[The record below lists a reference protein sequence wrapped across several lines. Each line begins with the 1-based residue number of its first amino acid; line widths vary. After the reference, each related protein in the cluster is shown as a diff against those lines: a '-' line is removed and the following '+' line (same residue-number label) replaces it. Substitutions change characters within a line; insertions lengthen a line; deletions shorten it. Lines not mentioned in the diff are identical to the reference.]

1 MKTFNSQ
8 FSTFNL
14 VGSLFSADMLSLM
27 AQGQSS
33 HQATEDYKLL
43 PGLRFSDEISRSFN
57 IARAFYN
64 EYKKNRNESTAFD
77 TTKKFIE
84 DFFTKALNYDSF
96 ITSSGKTIKDRRYPV
111 RLYAAKDVPI
121 IIAPYTFALDE
132 ADGRFSV
139 EGVTSR
145 KKSAFSLAQ
154 LFLNASNECTWAFA
168 TNGLELRLLRDSDSL
183 VRPAY
188 LSFDIESI
196 LSDSRYPD
204 FVALWYLIH
213 SSRVDVWEAWRQEG
227 ITNGTR
233 VREGLRDGVTNA
245 LLHLGAGF
253 LQTEGEGNNA
263 LLNALKDGKRAD
275 GQPYTQ
281 MDFYKALL
289 REVYRFLFLSTI
301 EERNLLFAH
310 AGDEASLTPELRRAH
325 RIYRE
330 GYSIHRLAEKSRR
343 IPSNDKYSDIWHGV
357 QVVFKALQKGN
368 EALDLSALGGLF
380 RADQCPL
387 LDACAIDNEHLLK
400 AIRCLRW
407 CYINGKLTFTDYRNM
422 GTEEFGSVY
431 ESLLELVP
439 RVDLNAKSFSFVGI
453 GDENGIDEE
462 GSTTGNARKTSGSY
476 YTNASLVNSLI
487 KSALEPGLMGKIERA
502 ENLAQKRNEKMDYE
516 KTILSF
522 SVVDPACGSGHFLLA
537 AARRI
542 AEVLVEK
549 RLEKAESASSGE
561 GTTPTQAMY
570 RKALRDVITNCIYG
584 VDLNEMAVELT
595 RTALWLEG
603 YEPGKPLEF
612 LSHHIKCGNSLV
624 GVYDLDVL
632 ENGIPEAAYS
642 PLSGDEKN
650 VALEAKKTNEK
661 ERKELCAKA
670 DKDGKTY
677 RTSYF
682 DFGDNAQN
690 IQNSLALLMAKISFA
705 GNDTLE
711 DEEKKEALYEEL
723 LQNEEYLLLKTACD
737 LYTAAFFVK
746 KASAPLS
753 ASGSLVPTTKD
764 LFDVKR
770 KLPEDSTK
778 KGIREE
784 AVRLGRLYKFF
795 HWKVEFPEVF
805 QKGTGFDCVLGNPP
819 WDRVKLAEKEFFAS
833 RAPKIA
839 DAKNKAERD
848 KMILALKDS
857 GQAFERELYESFI
870 TALHS
875 AESTSTF
882 VHTNDKTFAD
892 CRYKLTGTGDVN
904 MYALFAEL
912 IYTMMDACGT
922 AGFIVPSGIATDDG
936 TKAYFG
942 KIATSG
948 MLKSIYDFE
957 NSQGLFP
964 NVHRSFKFCLLTLA
978 PKDGASD
985 FAFFLHNLKEAE
997 DSRRH
1002 FTMTPEDF
1010 DLINPNT
1017 HTCPVFRSEED
1028 AKLAKKIYKKA
1039 GVFVREIEN
1048 GELKIENGNPWGVSF
1063 QRMYDM
1069 SNDSGLFRSE
1079 IENGKNRNSQLS
1091 TFNSQ
1096 LPLYEAK
1103 LMHQFDH
1110 RWNTFVNGEP
1120 KDVTLEQKADAN
1132 FTVTPQY
1139 YVPYAETVLRA
1150 TTLDLKIVQALREL
1164 IQIENGELKIEN
1176 GKADKKLRELIR
1188 QKAGMS
1194 DDLFSETEEL
1204 ESGESNIENKELKIL
1219 NSQLSTLGSKDLCQA
1234 VFELAE
1240 KLCPKYLM
1248 GFRGI
1253 CRATDIRTVLV
1264 SALPLSGVGNSAPV
1278 MVFSKSVKATLK
1290 ACLLS
1295 NMNSLPF
1302 DFVAR
1307 FKVGGINFNFFIV
1320 NQLPVLPP
1328 SAYHEAALNFI
1339 VPRVMALTY
1348 TATDMTEWARALW
1361 NDCDEKLRMKILE
1374 LKDWYNGIERKELE
1388 NENAILR
1395 LKAQND
1401 GFGGHVEAKAETS
1414 LNLNSF
1420 QLSPFNF
1427 QLEKRTVLR
1436 AELDAYYARLYGL
1449 TRTELQYI
1457 LDPRSV
1463 MGDDYPSETFRVLK
1477 ESEIAKYGEYRTQR
1491 LVLEAWDRME

>member
-1 MKTFNSQ
+1 MKNSQ
-8 FSTFNL
+8 NEYTTLSL

-27 AQGQSS
+27 EQGQSS
-33 HQATEDYKLL
+33 HQTTEDYKLL

-77 TTKKFIE
+77 TTKKFVE
-84 DFFTKALNYDSF
+84 DFFTKALNYDTF
-96 ITSSGKTIKDRRYPV
+96 ITSSGKTIKDRTYPV
-111 RLYAAKDVPI
+111 TQYAAKNVPI
-121 IIAPYTFALDE
+121 IIAPYTFSLDE
-132 ADGRFSV
+132 ANGRFSV

-196 LSDSRYPD
+196 LNDSRYPD

-253 LQTEGEGNNA
+253 LQSEGEGNNA

-275 GQPYTQ
+275 GVSYTQ

-301 EERNLLFAH
+301 EERNLLFCH
-310 AGDEASLTPELRRAH
+310 TEDEAQLTPELRKAH

-368 EALDLSALGGLF
+368 EALDLSPIGGLF

-387 LDACAIDNEHLLK
+387 LDACNIDNEHLLK

-439 RVDLNAKSFSFVGI
+439 RVDLTAKSFSFVGI

-476 YTNASLVNSLI
+476 YTNAELVNSLI
-487 KSALEPGLMGKIERA
+487 KSALEPGLLGKIERA
-502 ENLAQKRNEKMDYE
+502 ENLAKRRNEEMDYE

-522 SVVDPACGSGHFLLA
+522 SVIDPACGSGHFLLA

-549 RLEKAESASSGE
+549 RLEKMEDA
-561 GTTPTQAMY
+561 TPSQAMY

-603 YEPGKPLEF
+603 YESGKPLEF

-624 GVYDLDVL
+624 GVYDLNVL
-632 ENGIPEAAYS
+632 NNGIPDAAYTA
-642 PLSGDEKN
+642 LSGDEKEECSKL
-650 VALEAKKTNEK
+650 VKTNK
-661 ERKELCAKA
+661 ESRKSKFQGDLFS
-670 DKDGKTY
+670 KDLA
-677 RTSYF
+677 TSS
-682 DFGDNAQN
+682 GA
-690 IQNSLALLMAKISFA
+690 LAAIMWRINLS
-705 GNDTLE
+705 GNDTIE
-711 DEEKKEALYEEL
+711 DQEKKRELYEALH
-723 LQNEEYLLLKTACD
+723 QNKDYLKNKIACD
-737 LYTAAFFVK
+737 LYTAAFFATKTQANYAKV
-746 KASAPLS
+746 PLS
-753 ASGSLVPTTKD
+753 ED
-764 LFDVKR
+764 IFDVQKENAENSMR
-770 KLPEDSTK
+770 A
-778 KGIREE
+778 GIREE
-784 AVRLGRLYKFF
+784 AVRLSNLYKFF
-795 HWKVEFPEVF
+795 HWKIEFPEIF
-805 QKGTGFDCVLGNPP
+805 QRGTGFDCVLGNPP
-819 WDRVKLAEKEFFAS
+819 WDRVKLQEKEFFAS
-833 RAPKIA
+833 RSPLIA
-839 DAKNKAERD
+839 EAKNKAARD
-848 KMILALKDS
+848 KLILALKDS
-857 GQAFERELYESFI
+857 DLSFERELYESFI

-882 VHTNDKTFAD
+882 VHANDKTFAD

-912 IYTMMDACGT
+912 IYTMMGTYGT

-948 MLKSIYDFE
+948 ILKSIYDFE

-978 PKDGASD
+978 PKDGMSD
-985 FAFFLHNLKEAE
+985 FAFFLHNLTELE

-1039 GVFVREIEN
+1039 GVFVNETDE
-1048 GELKIENGNPWGVSF
+1048 ENGNPWGVSF

-1069 SNDSGLFRSE
+1069 SNDSHIFITE
-1079 IENGKNRNSQLS
+1079 QKKNY
-1091 TFNSQ
+1091 

-1103 LMHQFDH
+1103 MMHQFDH

-1120 KDVTLEQKADAN
+1120 KDVTMEQKEDTN

-1139 YVPYAETVLRA
+1139 YVPYVETVLR
-1150 TTLDLKIVQALREL
+1150 TTSLDLKIVQALREA
-1164 IQIENGELKIEN
+1164 IASVGERRLLSPAETSRTE
-1176 GKADKKLRELIR
+1176 KKLRSLVAE
-1188 QKAGMS
+1188 KAANSG
-1194 DDLFSETEEL
+1194 DLFASCHSEL
-1204 ESGESNIENKELKIL
+1204 DSESDGVDWQKVY
-1219 NSQLSTLGSKDLCQA
+1219 GSKDLCAA
-1234 VFELAE
+1234 VFEIAE

-1248 GFRGI
+1248 GWRDITGAVNERTYLFTVIPYCGAGNTLQLAYFDKSI
-1253 CRATDIRTVLV
+1253 NLKNRACFIADADSLIVDYC
-1264 SALPLSGVGNSAPV
+1264 AKFKIGGNH
-1278 MVFSKSVKATLK
+1278 M
-1290 ACLLS
+1290 
-1295 NMNSLPF
+1295 NM
-1302 DFVAR
+1302 FVT
-1307 FKVGGINFNFFIV
+1307 K
-1320 NQLPVLPP
+1320 QLPVLPP
-1328 SAYHEAALNFI
+1328 SAYHEVAQNFI

-1348 TATDMTEWARALW
+1348 TATDMTEWAKALW
-1361 NDCDEKLRMKILE
+1361 QDSSLKIRLKMLQLNNKENEGITDEKFVDREFSESFLPPYIF
-1374 LKDWYNGIERKELE
+1374 D
-1388 NENAILR
+1388 
-1395 LKAQND
+1395 D
-1401 GFGGHVEAKAETS
+1401 AKRA
-1414 LNLNSF
+1414 
-1420 QLSPFNF
+1420 
-1427 QLEKRTVLR
+1427 VLR

-1449 TRTELQYI
+1449 KRTELQYI
-1457 LDPRSV
+1457 LDPHSV
-1463 MGDDYPSETFRVLK
+1463 MGQDYPSETFRVLK

>member
-1 MKTFNSQ
+1 MKNNQNEYTTLS
-8 FSTFNL
+8 L
-14 VGSLFSADMLSLM
+14 AGSLFSADMLFLM
-27 AQGQSS
+27 ARGNSS
-33 HQATEDYKLL
+33 HQSVEDYKLL

-57 IARAFYN
+57 ISRAFYN
-64 EYKKNRNESTAFD
+64 EYKKNRNASSAYD
-77 TTKKFIE
+77 STKKFIE
-84 DFFTKALNYDSF
+84 DFFTKALNYGSF
-96 ITSSGKTIKDRRYPV
+96 IHSSGKTIKDRKYPV
-111 RLYAAKDVPI
+111 TLYAAKDVPI
-121 IIAPYTFALDE
+121 IIAPYIFSLDE
-132 ADGRFSV
+132 ADGRFTV

-183 VRPAY
+183 VRPSF

-213 SSRVDVWEAWRQEG
+213 SSRVNIWEAWRQEG

-253 LQTEGEGNNA
+253 LQTEGDGNNA
-263 LLNALKDGKRAD
+263 LLNALKDGKQAD
-275 GQPYTQ
+275 GVSYTQ

-310 AGDEASLTPELRRAH
+310 TEDEAQLTPELRKAH

-343 IPSNDKYSDIWHGV
+343 ILSNDKYSDIWHGI

-368 EALDLSALGGLF
+368 EALDLSPIGGLF
-380 RADQCPL
+380 RQDQCPL
-387 LDACAIDNEHLLK
+387 LDACNIDNEHLLK

-439 RVDLNAKSFSFVGI
+439 RVDLTAKSFSFVGI

-476 YTNASLVNSLI
+476 YTNAELVNSLI

-502 ENLAQKRNEKMDYE
+502 EEMAKKRNEEMDYE

-549 RLEKAESASSGE
+549 RLEKMSDAAPS
-561 GTTPTQAMY
+561 QALY

-603 YEPGKPLEF
+603 YESGKPLEF

-624 GVYDLDVL
+624 GVYDLNVL
-632 ENGIPEAAYS
+632 NNGIPDAAYTA
-642 PLSGDEKN
+642 LSGDEKDECSRLVKSN
-650 VALEAKKTNEK
+650 K
-661 ERKELCAKA
+661 ESRKSKFQKDLFSKDLATSSGELAA
-670 DKDGKTY
+670 IMW
-677 RTSYF
+677 R
-682 DFGDNAQN
+682 
-690 IQNSLALLMAKISFA
+690 ISGTA
-705 GNDTLE
+705 NDTIE
-711 DEEKKEALYEEL
+711 DQEKKRELYESL
-723 LQNEEYLLLKTACD
+723 HQNKDYLKNKIASD
-737 LYTAAFFVK
+737 LYTAAFF
-746 KASAPLS
+746 ASKTKNNHANIPLS
-753 ASGSLVPTTKD
+753 ED
-764 LFDVKR
+764 IFDVQKENAENQMR
-770 KLPEDSTK
+770 P
-778 KGIREE
+778 GIREE
-784 AVRLGRLYKFF
+784 AVNISKQYKFF
-795 HWKVEFPEVF
+795 HWKIEFPEIF
-805 QKGTGFDCVLGNPP
+805 QRGTGFDCVLGNPP

-833 RAPKIA
+833 RAPLIA
-839 DAKNKAERD
+839 EAKNKSARD

-875 AESTSTF
+875 AESISVF
-882 VHTNDKTFAD
+882 VHANEKTYAD
-892 CRYKLTGTGDVN
+892 CRYALTGCGDVN

-912 IYTMMDACGT
+912 IYTMIDTFGT

-948 MLKSIYDFE
+948 LLKSLYDFE
-957 NSQGLFP
+957 NSQGIFP
-964 NVHRSFKFCLLTLA
+964 NVHRSFKFSLITLA
-978 PKDGASD
+978 PKDGMSD
-985 FAFFLHNLKEAE
+985 FAFFLHNLNELE
-997 DSRRH
+997 DNRRH

-1039 GVFVREIEN
+1039 GVFVNEN
-1048 GELKIENGNPWGVSF
+1048 DEENGNLWGVSF
-1063 QRMYDM
+1063 QRMFDM
-1069 SNDSGLFRSE
+1069 SNDSNIFITE
-1079 IENGKNRNSQLS
+1079 QKKDY
-1091 TFNSQ
+1091 

-1103 LMHQFDH
+1103 MMHQFDH
-1110 RWNTFVNGEP
+1110 RWNTFINDEP
-1120 KDVTLEQKADAN
+1120 KDVTVEQKEDTN
-1132 FTVTPQY
+1132 FTVDSQY
-1139 YVPYAETVLRA
+1139 YVPYAETVLR
-1150 TTLDLKIVQALREL
+1150 TTFLDLRIVQALREA
-1164 IQIENGELKIEN
+1164 INGDE
-1176 GKADKKLRELIR
+1176 KKLRSLVAE
-1188 QKAGMS
+1188 KAGAAG
-1194 DDLFSETEEL
+1194 DLFVNENTDGIDWQKVYASED
-1204 ESGESNIENKELKIL
+1204 
-1219 NSQLSTLGSKDLCQA
+1219 LSKA
-1234 VFELAE
+1234 VFEVAE
-1240 KLCPKYLM
+1240 KLCPKYQL
-1248 GFRGI
+1248 GYREI
-1253 CRATDIRTVLV
+1253 TNTTNARTVI
-1264 SALPLSGVGNSAPV
+1264 ATILPFCGAGNKIPLIR
-1278 MVFSKSVKATLK
+1278 FDKSTSPKLH
-1290 ACLLS
+1290 ACLLADFNS
-1295 NMNSLPF
+1295 IPHDVVCRMKLGGTTMNYF
-1302 DFVAR
+1302 Y
-1307 FKVGGINFNFFIV
+1307 KK
-1320 NQLPVLPP
+1320 QMPVLPP
-1328 SAYHEAALNFI
+1328 SAYHEAALSFI

-1348 TATDMTEWARALW
+1348 TANDMTEWAKALW
-1361 NDCDEKLRMKILE
+1361 TDSTSAMRQKMLE
-1374 LKDWYNGIERKELE
+1374 LNGKNRKFSQE
-1388 NENAILR
+1388 NSGSTLACGPYIYDDIKRAI
-1395 LKAQND
+1395 
-1401 GFGGHVEAKAETS
+1401 
-1414 LNLNSF
+1414 
-1420 QLSPFNF
+1420 
-1427 QLEKRTVLR
+1427 LR
-1436 AELDAYYARLYGL
+1436 AELDAYFARLYGL

-1457 LDPRSV
+1457 LDPHSV
-1463 MGDDYPSETFRVLK
+1463 MGEDYPSETFRVLK
-1477 ESEIAKYGEYRTQR
+1477 DNEIAKYGEYRTQR

>member
-1 MKTFNSQ
+1 MKNNQNEYTTLS
-8 FSTFNL
+8 L
-14 VGSLFSADMLSLM
+14 AGSLFSADMLFLM
-27 AQGQSS
+27 ARGNSS
-33 HQATEDYKLL
+33 HQSVEDYKLL

-57 IARAFYN
+57 ISRAFYN
-64 EYKKNRNESTAFD
+64 EYKKNRNASSAYD
-77 TTKKFIE
+77 STKKFIE

-96 ITSSGKTIKDRRYPV
+96 IHSSGKTIKDRKYPV
-111 RLYAAKDVPI
+111 TLYAAKDVPI
-121 IIAPYTFALDE
+121 IIAPYTFTLDE
-132 ADGRFSV
+132 ADGRFTV

-154 LFLNASNECTWAFA
+154 LFLNASGECTWAFA

-183 VRPAY
+183 VRPSF

-196 LSDSRYPD
+196 LNDSRYPD

-213 SSRVDVWEAWRQEG
+213 SSRVNIWEAWRQEG

-263 LLNALKDGKRAD
+263 LLNALKDGKQAD
-275 GQPYTQ
+275 GVSYTQ

-310 AGDEASLTPELRRAH
+310 TEDEAQLTPELRKAH

-343 IPSNDKYSDIWHGV
+343 ILSNDKYSDIWHGI

-368 EALDLSALGGLF
+368 EALDLSPIGGLF
-380 RADQCPL
+380 RQDQCPL
-387 LDACAIDNEHLLK
+387 LDACNIDNEHLLK

-439 RVDLNAKSFSFVGI
+439 RVDLTAKSFSFVGI

-476 YTNASLVNSLI
+476 YTNAELVNSLI

-502 ENLAQKRNEKMDYE
+502 EEMAKKRNEEMDYE

-549 RLEKAESASSGE
+549 RLEKMSDAAPS
-561 GTTPTQAMY
+561 QALY

-603 YEPGKPLEF
+603 YESGKPLEF

-624 GVYDLDVL
+624 GVYDLNVL
-632 ENGIPEAAYS
+632 NNGIPDAAYTA
-642 PLSGDEKN
+642 LSGDEKD
-650 VALEAKKTNEK
+650 VALEAKKINEK
-661 ERKELCAKA
+661 ERKELCVKA
-670 DKDGKTY
+670 DKNGKVY
-677 RTSYF
+677 RASYF
-682 DFGDNAQN
+682 DFGDNPQN
-690 IQNSLALLMAKISFA
+690 VQKSLALLMAKISFT

-711 DEEKKEALYEEL
+711 DEEKKEKLYNEL
-723 LQNEEYLLLKTACD
+723 LQNEEYVLLKTAAD
-737 LYTAAFFVK
+737 LYTATFFVK
-746 KASAPLS
+746 KDKDNELKIPS
-753 ASGSLVPTTKD
+753 TKD
-764 LFDVKR
+764 LFDIKR
-770 KLPEDSTK
+770 KLPEDSAK

-784 AVRLGRLYKFF
+784 AVNISKQYKFF
-795 HWKVEFPEVF
+795 HWKIEFPEIF
-805 QKGTGFDCVLGNPP
+805 QRGTGFDCVLGNPP

-833 RAPKIA
+833 RAPLIA
-839 DAKNKAERD
+839 EAKNKSARD

-875 AESTSTF
+875 AESTSVF
-882 VHTNDKTFAD
+882 VHANEKTYAD
-892 CRYKLTGTGDVN
+892 CRYALTGCGDVN

-912 IYTMMDACGT
+912 IYTMIDTFGT

-948 MLKSIYDFE
+948 LLKSLYDFE
-957 NSQGLFP
+957 NSQGIFP
-964 NVHRSFKFCLLTLA
+964 NVHRSFKFSLITLA
-978 PKDGASD
+978 PKDGMSD
-985 FAFFLHNLKEAE
+985 FAFFLHNLNELE

-1039 GVFVREIEN
+1039 GVFVNEN
-1048 GELKIENGNPWGVSF
+1048 DEENGNPWKIKFSTMF
-1063 QRMYDM
+1063 HM
-1069 SNDSGLFRSE
+1069 SNDSGLFVGAELLKRVQGDGHAELVSAS
-1079 IENGKNRNSQLS
+1079 GSRY
-1091 TFNSQ
+1091 

-1110 RWNTFVNGEP
+1110 RWNTFVNGSP
-1120 KDVTLEQKADAN
+1120 VDVSPEQKSDPD
-1132 FTVTPQY
+1132 FSVTPQY
-1139 YVPYAETVLRA
+1139 YVPYTETVLRA
-1150 TTLDLKIVQALREL
+1150 TSLDLKIVQALREAIASASL
-1164 IQIENGELKIEN
+1164 SKQAVGERTTTVGERSRTE
-1176 GKADKKLRELIR
+1176 KLRSLVAE
-1188 QKAGMS
+1188 KTGAAG
-1194 DDLFSETEEL
+1194 DLFVNENTDGIDWQKVYASED
-1204 ESGESNIENKELKIL
+1204 
-1219 NSQLSTLGSKDLCQA
+1219 LSKA
-1234 VFELAE
+1234 VFEVAE

-1248 GFRGI
+1248 GWR
-1253 CRATDIRTVLV
+1253 DITGAVNERTYLLTVIPFCG
-1264 SALPLSGVGNSAPV
+1264 AGN
-1278 MVFSKSVKATLK
+1278 TLQLAYFNNSIEIIK
-1290 ACLLS
+1290 QACFIANADSLIVDYCAKFKIGGNHM
-1295 NMNSLPF
+1295 NM
-1302 DFVAR
+1302 FVT
-1307 FKVGGINFNFFIV
+1307 K
-1320 NQLPVLPP
+1320 QLPVLPP
-1328 SAYHEAALNFI
+1328 SAYHEAALSFI

-1348 TATDMTEWARALW
+1348 TANDMTEWAKALW
-1361 NDCDEKLRMKILE
+1361 TDSSPAMRQKMLE
-1374 LKDWYNGIERKELE
+1374 LNGKSREFSQE
-1388 NENAILR
+1388 NSGSTLACGPYIYDDAKR
-1395 LKAQND
+1395 SVLK
-1401 GFGGHVEAKAETS
+1401 
-1414 LNLNSF
+1414 
-1420 QLSPFNF
+1420 
-1427 QLEKRTVLR
+1427 
-1436 AELDAYYARLYGL
+1436 AELDAYFARLYGL

-1457 LDPRSV
+1457 LDPHSV
-1463 MGDDYPSETFRVLK
+1463 MGEDYPSETFRVLK
-1477 ESEIAKYGEYRTQR
+1477 DNEIAKYGEYRTQR
-1491 LVLEAWDRME
+1491 LVLEAWDRMDGE

>member
-1 MKTFNSQ
+1 MKNNQNEYTTLS
-8 FSTFNL
+8 L
-14 VGSLFSADMLSLM
+14 AGSLFSADMLFLM
-27 AQGQSS
+27 ARGNSS
-33 HQATEDYKLL
+33 HQSVEDYKLL

-57 IARAFYN
+57 ISRAFYN
-64 EYKKNRNESTAFD
+64 EYKKNRNASSAYD
-77 TTKKFIE
+77 STKKFIE

-96 ITSSGKTIKDRRYPV
+96 IHSSGKTIKDRKYPV
-111 RLYAAKDVPI
+111 TLYAAKDVPI
-121 IIAPYTFALDE
+121 IIAPYTFTLDE
-132 ADGRFSV
+132 ADGRFTV

-183 VRPAY
+183 VRPSF

-213 SSRVDVWEAWRQEG
+213 SSRVNIWEAWRQEG

-253 LQTEGEGNNA
+253 LQTEGDGNNA
-263 LLNALKDGKRAD
+263 LLNALKDGKQAD
-275 GQPYTQ
+275 GVSYTQ

-310 AGDEASLTPELRRAH
+310 TEDEAQLTPELRKAH

-343 IPSNDKYSDIWHGV
+343 ILSNDKYSDIWHGI

-368 EALDLSALGGLF
+368 EALDLSPIGGLF
-380 RADQCPL
+380 RQDQCPL
-387 LDACAIDNEHLLK
+387 LDACNIDNEHLLK

-439 RVDLNAKSFSFVGI
+439 RVDLTAKSFSFVGI

-476 YTNASLVNSLI
+476 YTNAELVNSLI

-502 ENLAQKRNEKMDYE
+502 EEMAKKRNEEMDYE

-549 RLEKAESASSGE
+549 RLEKMSDAAPS
-561 GTTPTQAMY
+561 QALY

-612 LSHHIKCGNSLV
+612 LNHHIKCGNSLV
-624 GVYDLDVL
+624 GVYDLNVL
-632 ENGIPEAAYS
+632 NNGIPDAAYTV
-642 PLSGDEKN
+642 LSGDEKD
-650 VALEAKKTNEK
+650 VALEAKKINEK
-661 ERKELCAKA
+661 ERKELCVKA
-670 DKDGKTY
+670 DKNGKVY
-677 RTSYF
+677 RASYF
-682 DFGDNAQN
+682 DFGDNPQN
-690 IQNSLALLMAKISFA
+690 VQKSLALLMAKISFT

-711 DEEKKEALYEEL
+711 DEEKKEKLYNEL
-723 LQNEEYLLLKTACD
+723 LQNEEYVLLKTAAD
-737 LYTAAFFVK
+737 LYTATFFVK
-746 KASAPLS
+746 KDKDNELKIPS
-753 ASGSLVPTTKD
+753 TKD
-764 LFDVKR
+764 LFDIKR
-770 KLPEDSTK
+770 KLPEDSAK

-784 AVRLGRLYKFF
+784 AVNISKQYKFF
-795 HWKVEFPEVF
+795 HWKIEFPEIF
-805 QKGTGFDCVLGNPP
+805 QRGTGFDCVLGNPP

-833 RAPKIA
+833 RAPLIA
-839 DAKNKAERD
+839 EAKNKAARD

-875 AESTSTF
+875 AESTSVF
-882 VHTNDKTFAD
+882 VHANEKTYAD
-892 CRYKLTGTGDVN
+892 CRYALTGCGDVN

-912 IYTMMDACGT
+912 IYTMIDTFGT

-948 MLKSIYDFE
+948 LLKSLYDFE
-957 NSQGLFP
+957 NREGLFP
-964 NVHRSFKFCLLTLA
+964 TVDSRFKFSLITLA
-978 PKDGASD
+978 PKDGMSD
-985 FAFFLHNLKEAE
+985 FAFFLHNLNELE

-1039 GVFVREIEN
+1039 GVFVNEN
-1048 GELKIENGNPWGVSF
+1048 DEENGNLWKIKFSTMF
-1063 QRMYDM
+1063 HM
-1069 SNDSGLFRSE
+1069 SNDSGLFVGAELLKRVQGDGHAELVSAS
-1079 IENGKNRNSQLS
+1079 GSCY
-1091 TFNSQ
+1091 

-1110 RWNTFVNGEP
+1110 RWNTFVNGSP
-1120 KDVTLEQKADAN
+1120 VDVSPEQKSNPD
-1132 FTVTPQY
+1132 FSVTPQY
-1139 YVPYAETVLRA
+1139 YVPYTETVLRA
-1150 TTLDLKIVQALREL
+1150 TSLDLKIVQALREAIASASL
-1164 IQIENGELKIEN
+1164 SKQAVGERSRTE
-1176 GKADKKLRELIR
+1176 KLRSLVAE
-1188 QKAGMS
+1188 KAGAAG
-1194 DDLFSETEEL
+1194 DLFVNENTDGIDWQKVYASED
-1204 ESGESNIENKELKIL
+1204 
-1219 NSQLSTLGSKDLCQA
+1219 LSKA
-1234 VFELAE
+1234 VFEVAE

-1253 CRATDIRTVLV
+1253 TNVTNERTVI
-1264 SALPLSGVGNSAPV
+1264 SSIIPFSGVGHS
-1278 MVFSKSVKATLK
+1278 MLLYSVKQSSTLA
-1290 ACLLS
+1290 ACLLA
-1295 NMNSLPF
+1295 NFLSLEL
-1302 DFVAR
+1302 DVIAR
-1307 FKVGGINFNFFIV
+1307 MKLGGTNLTYGYFRQF
-1320 NQLPVLPP
+1320 PVLPP
-1328 SAYHEAALNFI
+1328 SAYHEAALSFI
-1339 VPRVMALTY
+1339 VPRVMTLTY
-1348 TATDMTEWARALW
+1348 TANDMTEWAKALW
-1361 NDCDEKLRMKILE
+1361 NDSTPAMRQKMLE
-1374 LKDWYNGIERKELE
+1374 LNGKSREFSQE
-1388 NENAILR
+1388 NSGSTLACGPYIYDDIKRAI
-1395 LKAQND
+1395 
-1401 GFGGHVEAKAETS
+1401 
-1414 LNLNSF
+1414 
-1420 QLSPFNF
+1420 
-1427 QLEKRTVLR
+1427 LR
-1436 AELDAYYARLYGL
+1436 AELDAYFARLYGL

-1457 LDPRSV
+1457 LDPHSV
-1463 MGDDYPSETFRVLK
+1463 MGEDYPSETFRVLK
-1477 ESEIAKYGEYRTQR
+1477 DNEIAKYGEYRTQR

>member
-1 MKTFNSQ
+1 MKNNQNEYTTLS
-8 FSTFNL
+8 L

-27 AQGQSS
+27 AQGNSS
-33 HQATEDYKLL
+33 HQSTEDYKLL

-64 EYKKNRNESTAFD
+64 EYKKNRNESAAYD

-96 ITSSGKTIKDRRYPV
+96 ITSSGKTIKDRKYPV
-111 RLYAAKDVPI
+111 THYAAKDVPI
-121 IIAPYTFALDE
+121 IIAPYTFSLDE
-132 ADGRFSV
+132 LDARFTV

-154 LFLNASNECTWAFA
+154 LFLNASNDCTWAFA

-183 VRPAY
+183 VRPSF

-196 LSDSRYPD
+196 LNDSRYPD

-213 SSRVDVWEAWRQEG
+213 SSRVSVWEAWRQEG

-275 GQPYTQ
+275 GVSYTQ

-289 REVYRFLFLSTI
+289 REIYRFLFLSTI

-310 AGDEASLTPELRRAH
+310 TEDEAQLTPELRKAH
-325 RIYRE
+325 KIYRE

-343 IPSNDKYSDIWHGV
+343 ILSNDKYSDIWHGI

-368 EALDLSALGGLF
+368 EALDLSPLGGLF

-387 LDACAIDNEHLLK
+387 LDACNIDNEHLLK

-439 RVDLNAKSFSFVGI
+439 RVDLTAKSFSFVGI

-476 YTNASLVNSLI
+476 YTNAELVNSLI

-502 ENLAQKRNEKMDYE
+502 EMIAKKRNEEMDYE

-549 RLEKAESASSGE
+549 RLEKMSDAVPS
-561 GTTPTQAMY
+561 QALY

-612 LSHHIKCGNSLV
+612 LNHHIKCGNSLV
-624 GVYDLDVL
+624 GVYDLNVL
-632 ENGIPEAAYS
+632 NNGIPDAAYTA
-642 PLSGDEKN
+642 LSGDEKD
-650 VALEAKKTNEK
+650 VALEAKKINEK
-661 ERKELCAKA
+661 ERKELCVKA
-670 DKDGKTY
+670 DKNGKVY
-677 RTSYF
+677 RASYF
-682 DFGDNAQN
+682 DFGDNPQN
-690 IQNSLALLMAKISFA
+690 VQKSLALLMAKISFT

-711 DEEKKEALYEEL
+711 DEEKKEKLYNEL
-723 LQNEEYLLLKTACD
+723 LQNEEYVLLKTAAD
-737 LYTAAFFVK
+737 LYTATFFVK
-746 KASAPLS
+746 KDKDNELKIPS
-753 ASGSLVPTTKD
+753 TKD
-764 LFDVKR
+764 LFDIKR
-770 KLPEDSTK
+770 KLPEDSAK

-784 AVRLGRLYKFF
+784 AVNISKQYKFF
-795 HWKVEFPEVF
+795 HWKIEFPEIF
-805 QKGTGFDCVLGNPP
+805 QRGTGFDCVLGNPP

-833 RAPKIA
+833 RAPLIA
-839 DAKNKAERD
+839 EAKNKSARD

-875 AESTSTF
+875 AESTSVF
-882 VHTNDKTFAD
+882 VHANEKTYAD
-892 CRYKLTGTGDVN
+892 CRYALTGCGDVN

-912 IYTMMDACGT
+912 IYTMIDTFGT

-948 MLKSIYDFE
+948 LLKSLYDFE
-957 NSQGLFP
+957 NSQGIFP
-964 NVHRSFKFCLLTLA
+964 NVHRSFKFSLITLA
-978 PKDGASD
+978 PKDGMSD
-985 FAFFLHNLKEAE
+985 FAFFLHNLNELE

-1039 GVFVREIEN
+1039 GVFVNEN
-1048 GELKIENGNPWGVSF
+1048 DEENGNLWKIKFSTMF
-1063 QRMYDM
+1063 HM
-1069 SNDSGLFRSE
+1069 SNDSGLFVGAELLKRVQGDGHAELVSAS
-1079 IENGKNRNSQLS
+1079 GSRY
-1091 TFNSQ
+1091 

-1110 RWNTFVNGEP
+1110 RWNTFVNGSP
-1120 KDVTLEQKADAN
+1120 IDVSPEQKSDPD
-1132 FTVTPQY
+1132 FSVTPQY
-1139 YVPYAETVLRA
+1139 YVPYTETVLRA
-1150 TTLDLKIVQALREL
+1150 TSLDLKIVQALRDA
-1164 IQIENGELKIEN
+1164 INGD
-1176 GKADKKLRELIR
+1176 DKKLRSLVAE
-1188 QKAGMS
+1188 KAGAAG
-1194 DDLFSETEEL
+1194 DLFV
-1204 ESGESNIENKELKIL
+1204 NENTDGIDWQKVYA
-1219 NSQLSTLGSKDLCQA
+1219 SKDLSKA
-1234 VFELAE
+1234 VFEVAE

-1253 CRATDIRTVLV
+1253 TNVTNERTVI
-1264 SALPLSGVGNSAPV
+1264 SSIIPFSGVGHS
-1278 MVFSKSVKATLK
+1278 MLLYSVKQSSTLA
-1290 ACLLS
+1290 ACLLA
-1295 NMNSLPF
+1295 NFLSLEL
-1302 DFVAR
+1302 DVIAR
-1307 FKVGGINFNFFIV
+1307 MKLGGTNLTYGYFRQF
-1320 NQLPVLPP
+1320 PVLPP
-1328 SAYHEAALNFI
+1328 SAYHEAALSFI

-1348 TATDMTEWARALW
+1348 TANDMTEWAKALW
-1361 NDCDEKLRMKILE
+1361 NDSTPAMRQKMLE
-1374 LKDWYNGIERKELE
+1374 LNGKNRKFSQE
-1388 NENAILR
+1388 NSGSTLACGPYIYDDAKR
-1395 LKAQND
+1395 AVLK
-1401 GFGGHVEAKAETS
+1401 
-1414 LNLNSF
+1414 
-1420 QLSPFNF
+1420 
-1427 QLEKRTVLR
+1427 
-1436 AELDAYYARLYGL
+1436 AELDAYFARLYGL

-1457 LDPRSV
+1457 LDPHSV
-1463 MGDDYPSETFRVLK
+1463 MGEDYPSETFRVLK
-1477 ESEIAKYGEYRTQR
+1477 EGEIAKYGEYRTQR

>member
-1 MKTFNSQ
+1 MK
-8 FSTFNL
+8 STQNQYTSLTL

-33 HQATEDYKLL
+33 HQSAEDYKLL

-57 IARAFYN
+57 IARALYN
-64 EYKKNRNESTAFD
+64 EYKKNRTETSAFD

-96 ITSSGKTIKDRRYPV
+96 INSSGKTIKDRKYPV
-111 RLYAAKDVPI
+111 TQYAAKEVPI
-121 IIAPYTFALDE
+121 IIAPYTFELDTP
-132 ADGRFSV
+132 DGRFTV

-253 LQTEGEGNNA
+253 LQTEEEGNNA

-275 GQPYTQ
+275 GVSYTQ

-301 EERNLLFAH
+301 EERNLLFCH
-310 AGDEASLTPELRRAH
+310 TEDEAQLTAELRKAH

-357 QVVFKALQKGN
+357 LVVFKALQKGN
-368 EALDLSALGGLF
+368 EALDLSPLGGLF

-387 LDACAIDNEHLLK
+387 LDACNIDNEHLLK

-439 RVDLNAKSFSFVGI
+439 RVDLTAKSFSFVGI

-502 ENLAQKRNEKMDYE
+502 ENLAKKRNEEMDYE

-549 RLEKAESASSGE
+549 RLEKLDSDSSGE
-561 GTTPTQAMY
+561 NATPTQAMY

-603 YEPGKPLEF
+603 YESGKPLEF

-624 GVYDLDVL
+624 GVYDLNVL
-632 ENGIPEAAYS
+632 NNGIPDAAYTA
-642 PLSGDEKN
+642 LSGDEKEECSRLVKN
-650 VALEAKKTNEK
+650 NKESRKLKFTGDLFAKDLAVSSG
-661 ERKELCAKA
+661 ELCA
-670 DKDGKTY
+670 
-677 RTSYF
+677 
-682 DFGDNAQN
+682 
-690 IQNSLALLMAKISFA
+690 IMWKINLS
-705 GNDTLE
+705 GNDTIE
-711 DEEKKEALYEEL
+711 DQEKKRELYEALH
-723 LQNEEYLLLKTACD
+723 QNKDYLKNKIACD
-737 LYTAAFFVK
+737 LYTAAFFATKTQENHAKV
-746 KASAPLS
+746 PLS
-753 ASGSLVPTTKD
+753 ED
-764 LFDVKR
+764 IFDVQKENAENPMR
-770 KLPEDSTK
+770 A
-778 KGIREE
+778 GIREE
-784 AVRLGRLYKFF
+784 AVRLSNLYKFF
-795 HWKVEFPEVF
+795 HWKIEFPEIF
-805 QKGTGFDCVLGNPP
+805 QRGTGFDCVLGNPP
-819 WDRVKLAEKEFFAS
+819 WDRVKLQEKEFFAS
-833 RAPKIA
+833 RAPLIA
-839 DAKNKAERD
+839 EAKNKAVRD
-848 KMILALKDS
+848 KLILALRDS
-857 GQAFERELYESFI
+857 NQAFERELYESFI

-882 VHTNDKTFAD
+882 VHANDKTFAD

-912 IYTMMDACGT
+912 IYTMMDAFGT

-948 MLKSIYDFE
+948 MLKSLYDFE
-957 NSQGLFP
+957 NREGLFP
-964 NVHRSFKFCLLTLA
+964 TVDSRFKFCLLTLA
-978 PKDGASD
+978 PKDGMSD
-985 FAFFLHNLKEAE
+985 FAFFLHNLNELE

-1039 GVFVREIEN
+1039 GVFVNETDE
-1048 GELKIENGNPWGVSF
+1048 ENGNLWKIKFST
-1063 QRMYDM
+1063 MYHM
-1069 SNDSGLFRSE
+1069 SNDSHIFITE
-1079 IENGKNRNSQLS
+1079 QKKNY
-1091 TFNSQ
+1091 

-1103 LMHQFDH
+1103 MMHQFDH

-1120 KDVTLEQKADAN
+1120 KEVIMEQKEVTMEQKEDAN

-1139 YVPYAETVLRA
+1139 YVPYTETVLRA
-1150 TTLDLKIVQALREL
+1150 TSLDLKIVQALREA
-1164 IQIENGELKIEN
+1164 INGD
-1176 GKADKKLRELIR
+1176 DKKLRFLVAE
-1188 QKAGMS
+1188 KAGAAG
-1194 DDLFSETEEL
+1194 DLFVNENTDGIDWQKVYASED
-1204 ESGESNIENKELKIL
+1204 
-1219 NSQLSTLGSKDLCQA
+1219 LSKA
-1234 VFELAE
+1234 VFEVAE
-1240 KLCPKYLM
+1240 KLCPKYQL
-1248 GFRGI
+1248 GYREI
-1253 CRATDIRTVLV
+1253 TNTTNARTVI
-1264 SALPLSGVGNSAPV
+1264 ATILPFCGAGNKIPLIR
-1278 MVFSKSVKATLK
+1278 FDKSTSPKLH
-1290 ACLLS
+1290 ACLLADFNS
-1295 NMNSLPF
+1295 IPHDVVCRMKLGGTTMNYF
-1302 DFVAR
+1302 Y
-1307 FKVGGINFNFFIV
+1307 KK
-1320 NQLPVLPP
+1320 QMPVLPP
-1328 SAYHEAALNFI
+1328 SAYHEAALSFI

-1348 TATDMTEWARALW
+1348 TANDMTEWAKALW
-1361 NDCDEKLRMKILE
+1361 NDSTPAMRQKMLE
-1374 LKDWYNGIERKELE
+1374 LNGKNRKFSQE
-1388 NENAILR
+1388 NSGSTLACGPYIYDDIKRAI
-1395 LKAQND
+1395 
-1401 GFGGHVEAKAETS
+1401 
-1414 LNLNSF
+1414 
-1420 QLSPFNF
+1420 
-1427 QLEKRTVLR
+1427 LR
-1436 AELDAYYARLYGL
+1436 AELDAYFARLYGL

-1457 LDPRSV
+1457 LDPHSV
-1463 MGDDYPSETFRVLK
+1463 MGEDYPSETFRVLK
-1477 ESEIAKYGEYRTQR
+1477 DNEIAKYGEYRTQR

>member
-1 MKTFNSQ
+1 MKNNQNEYTTLS
-8 FSTFNL
+8 L

-27 AQGQSS
+27 AQGNSS
-33 HQATEDYKLL
+33 HQSTEDYKLL

-64 EYKKNRNESTAFD
+64 EYKKNRNESAAYD

-96 ITSSGKTIKDRRYPV
+96 ITSSGKTIKDRKYPV
-111 RLYAAKDVPI
+111 THYAAKDVPI
-121 IIAPYTFALDE
+121 IIAPYTFSLDE
-132 ADGRFSV
+132 LDARFTV

-154 LFLNASNECTWAFA
+154 LFLNASNDCTWAFA

-183 VRPAY
+183 VRPSF

-196 LSDSRYPD
+196 LNDSRYPD
-204 FVALWYLIH
+204 FVTLWYLIH
-213 SSRVDVWEAWRQEG
+213 SSRVSVWEAWRQEG

-275 GQPYTQ
+275 GVSYTQ

-310 AGDEASLTPELRRAH
+310 TEDEAQLTPELRKAH
-325 RIYRE
+325 KIYRE

-343 IPSNDKYSDIWHGV
+343 ILSNDKYSDIWHGV

-368 EALDLSALGGLF
+368 EALDLSPLGGLF

-387 LDACAIDNEHLLK
+387 LDACNIDNEHLLK

-439 RVDLNAKSFSFVGI
+439 RVDLTAKSFSFVGI

-476 YTNASLVNSLI
+476 YTNAELVNSLI

-502 ENLAQKRNEKMDYE
+502 EMIAKKRNEEMDYE

-549 RLEKAESASSGE
+549 RLEKMSDAAPS
-561 GTTPTQAMY
+561 QALY

-603 YEPGKPLEF
+603 YESGKPLEF

-624 GVYDLDVL
+624 GVYDLNVL
-632 ENGIPEAAYS
+632 NNGIPDAAYTA
-642 PLSGDEKN
+642 LSGDEKDECYRLVKSN
-650 VALEAKKTNEK
+650 K
-661 ERKELCAKA
+661 ESRKSKFQKDLFSKDLATSSGELAA
-670 DKDGKTY
+670 IMWRISG
-677 RTSYF
+677 
-682 DFGDNAQN
+682 
-690 IQNSLALLMAKISFA
+690 MA
-705 GNDTLE
+705 NDTIE
-711 DEEKKEALYEEL
+711 DQEKKRELYESL
-723 LQNEEYLLLKTACD
+723 HQNKDYLKNKIACD
-737 LYTAAFFVK
+737 LYTAAFFASK
-746 KASAPLS
+746 TKANHAHIPLS
-753 ASGSLVPTTKD
+753 ED
-764 LFDVKR
+764 IFDVQKENAENPMR
-770 KLPEDSTK
+770 A
-778 KGIREE
+778 GIREE
-784 AVRLGRLYKFF
+784 AVNISKQYKFF
-795 HWKVEFPEVF
+795 HWKIEFPEIF
-805 QKGTGFDCVLGNPP
+805 QRGTGFDCVLGNPP

-833 RAPKIA
+833 RAPLIA
-839 DAKNKAERD
+839 EAKNKAARD

-875 AESTSTF
+875 AESTSVF
-882 VHTNDKTFAD
+882 VHANEKTYAD
-892 CRYKLTGTGDVN
+892 CRYALTGCGDVN

-912 IYTMMDACGT
+912 IYTMIDTFGT

-948 MLKSIYDFE
+948 LLKSLYDFE
-957 NSQGLFP
+957 NREGLFP
-964 NVHRSFKFCLLTLA
+964 TVDSRFKFSLITLA
-978 PKDGASD
+978 PKDGMSD
-985 FAFFLHNLKEAE
+985 FAFFLHNLNELE

-1039 GVFVREIEN
+1039 GVFVNEN
-1048 GELKIENGNPWGVSF
+1048 NEESGNPWKIKFSTMF
-1063 QRMYDM
+1063 HM
-1069 SNDSGLFRSE
+1069 SNDSGLFVGAELLKRVQGDGHAELVSAS
-1079 IENGKNRNSQLS
+1079 GSRY
-1091 TFNSQ
+1091 

-1110 RWNTFVNGEP
+1110 RWNTFVNGSP
-1120 KDVTLEQKADAN
+1120 VDVSPEQKSDPD
-1132 FTVTPQY
+1132 FSVTPQY
-1139 YVPYAETVLRA
+1139 YVPYTETVLRA
-1150 TTLDLKIVQALREL
+1150 TSLDLKIVQALREA
-1164 IQIENGELKIEN
+1164 INGD
-1176 GKADKKLRELIR
+1176 DKKLSSLVAEKAANSGNLFASCHSEL
-1188 QKAGMS
+1188 
-1194 DDLFSETEEL
+1194 DSETDGIDWQKVYG
-1204 ESGESNIENKELKIL
+1204 SKEL
-1219 NSQLSTLGSKDLCQA
+1219 SKA
-1234 VFELAE
+1234 VFEVAE

-1253 CRATDIRTVLV
+1253 TNVTNERTVI
-1264 SALPLSGVGNSAPV
+1264 SSIIPFSGVGHS
-1278 MVFSKSVKATLK
+1278 MLLYSVKQSSTLA
-1290 ACLLS
+1290 ACLLA
-1295 NMNSLPF
+1295 NFLSLEL
-1302 DFVAR
+1302 DVIAR
-1307 FKVGGINFNFFIV
+1307 MKLGGTNLTYGYFRQF
-1320 NQLPVLPP
+1320 PVLPP
-1328 SAYHEAALNFI
+1328 SAYHEAALSFI

-1348 TATDMTEWARALW
+1348 TANDMTEWAKALW
-1361 NDCDEKLRMKILE
+1361 NDSTPAMRQKMLE
-1374 LKDWYNGIERKELE
+1374 LNGKNRKFSQE
-1388 NENAILR
+1388 NSGSTLACGPYIYDDIKRAI
-1395 LKAQND
+1395 
-1401 GFGGHVEAKAETS
+1401 
-1414 LNLNSF
+1414 
-1420 QLSPFNF
+1420 
-1427 QLEKRTVLR
+1427 LR
-1436 AELDAYYARLYGL
+1436 AELDAYFARLYGL

-1457 LDPRSV
+1457 LDPHSV
-1463 MGDDYPSETFRVLK
+1463 MGEDYPSETFRVLK
-1477 ESEIAKYGEYRTQR
+1477 EGEIAKYGEYRTQR

>member
-1 MKTFNSQ
+1 MRTNQNQYTSL
-8 FSTFNL
+8 TL
-14 VGSLFSADMLSLM
+14 VGSLFSSDMLSLM
-27 AQGQSS
+27 TQGQSS
-33 HQATEDYKLL
+33 HQSVEDYKLL

-64 EYKKNRNESTAFD
+64 EYKKNRNESCAFD
-77 TTKKFIE
+77 TTKKFIK

-96 ITSSGKTIKDRRYPV
+96 ITSNGKIIKDRKYPV
-111 RLYAAKDVPI
+111 TQYAAKDVPI
-121 IIAPYTFALDE
+121 IIAPYTFTLDE
-132 ADGRFSV
+132 ADGRFTV

-154 LFLNASNECTWAFA
+154 LFLNASNECTWAMA

-196 LSDSRYPD
+196 LNDSRYPD

-263 LLNALKDGKRAD
+263 LLNALKDGKRAN
-275 GQPYTQ
+275 GISYTQ

-301 EERNLLFAH
+301 EERNLLFCH
-310 AGDEASLTPELRRAH
+310 TEDEAQLTAELRKAH
-325 RIYRE
+325 KIYRE

-368 EALDLSALGGLF
+368 EALDLSPLGGLF
-380 RADQCPL
+380 REDQCPL
-387 LDACAIDNEHLLK
+387 LDACNIDNEHLLK

-407 CYINGKLTFTDYRNM
+407 CYINGKFTFTDYRNM

-439 RVDLNAKSFSFVGI
+439 RVDLTSKSFSFVGI

-476 YTNASLVNSLI
+476 YTNAELVNSLI

-502 ENLAQKRNEKMDYE
+502 EKMAQKRNEEMDYE

-549 RLEKAESASSGE
+549 RLEKMEDA
-561 GTTPTQAMY
+561 TPSQALY

-603 YEPGKPLEF
+603 YESGKPLEF

-624 GVYDLDVL
+624 GVYDLNVL
-632 ENGIPEAAYS
+632 NNGIPDAAFTA
-642 PLSGDEKN
+642 LSGDEK
-650 VALEAKKTNEK
+650 
-661 ERKELCAKA
+661 
-670 DKDGKTY
+670 
-677 RTSYF
+677 
-682 DFGDNAQN
+682 
-690 IQNSLALLMAKISFA
+690 
-705 GNDTLE
+705 
-711 DEEKKEALYEEL
+711 EECS
-723 LQNEEYLLLKTACD
+723 QLLKTNKESRKSKFLGDLFSKDLATSSEELAALMWRISGTANDTIEDQEKKRELYEALHQNKDYLKNKIACD
-737 LYTAAFFVK
+737 LYIAAFFATKTKTNHAKV
-746 KASAPLS
+746 PLS
-753 ASGSLVPTTKD
+753 ED
-764 LFDVKR
+764 IFDVQKENAENPMR
-770 KLPEDSTK
+770 A
-778 KGIREE
+778 GIREE
-784 AVRLGRLYKFF
+784 AVRLSSLYKFF
-795 HWKVEFPEVF
+795 HWKIEFPEIF
-805 QKGTGFDCVLGNPP
+805 RRGTGFDCVLGNPP
-819 WDRVKLAEKEFFAS
+819 WDRVKLQEKEFFANRS
-833 RAPKIA
+833 PEIA
-839 DAKNKAERD
+839 EAKNKVARD
-848 KMILALKDS
+848 KLILALKDS
-857 GQAFERELYESFI
+857 DQAFKRELYESFI

-882 VHTNDKTFAD
+882 VHANDKTFAD

-912 IYTMMDACGT
+912 IYTMMDAFGT

-978 PKDGASD
+978 PKDGMSD
-985 FAFFLHNLKEAE
+985 FAFFLHNLRELE

-1002 FTMTPEDF
+1002 FTMLPEDF

-1039 GVFVREIEN
+1039 GIFVNEN
-1048 GELKIENGNPWGVSF
+1048 DAENGNPWKIKFST
-1063 QRMYDM
+1063 MYHM
-1069 SNDSGLFRSE
+1069 SNDSGLFAGEKKS
-1079 IENGKNRNSQLS
+1079 GY
-1091 TFNSQ
+1091 

-1110 RWNTFVNGEP
+1110 RWNSFVNGNP
-1120 KDVTLEQKADAN
+1120 KEVTVGQKEDVN
-1132 FTVTPQY
+1132 FTVTSQY
-1139 YVPYAETVLRA
+1139 YVPYEETVLR
-1150 TTLDLKIVQALREL
+1150 TTRLDAKIVQALRDAM
-1164 IQIENGELKIEN
+1164 NGDE
-1176 GKADKKLRELIR
+1176 KKLRSLVTE
-1188 QKAGMS
+1188 KAATCE
-1194 DDLFSETEEL
+1194 DLFASESED
-1204 ESGESNIENKELKIL
+1204 GVDWQKVY
-1219 NSQLSTLGSKDLCQA
+1219 GSKDLGAA
-1234 VFELAE
+1234 VFEIAE

-1264 SALPLSGVGNSAPV
+1264 SALPFCGVGNSAPV
-1278 MVFSKSVKATLK
+1278 MSFSKKTKTTLN

-1302 DFVAR
+1302 DFAAR

-1320 NQLPVLPP
+1320 NQLPVLQP
-1328 SAYHEAALNFI
+1328 SEYSDAAFSFI

-1348 TATDMTEWARALW
+1348 TANDMTEWAKALW
-1361 NDCDEKLRMKILE
+1361 NDSSLKMRLKMLQLNNKENEGIIDEKFVDREFSESFLPPYIFDDAKR
-1374 LKDWYNGIERKELE
+1374 
-1388 NENAILR
+1388 AI
-1395 LKAQND
+1395 
-1401 GFGGHVEAKAETS
+1401 
-1414 LNLNSF
+1414 
-1420 QLSPFNF
+1420 
-1427 QLEKRTVLR
+1427 LR
-1436 AELDAYYARLYGL
+1436 AELDAYFARLYGL
-1449 TRTELQYI
+1449 TRTELEYI
-1457 LDPRSV
+1457 LDPHSV
-1463 MGDDYPSETFRVLK
+1463 MGEDYPSETFRVLQ
-1477 ESEIAKYGEYRTQR
+1477 EGEIAKYGEYRTQR

>member
-1 MKTFNSQ
+1 MK
-8 FSTFNL
+8 STQNQYTTL
-14 VGSLFSADMLSLM
+14 TLTGSLFSADMLFLM

-33 HQATEDYKLL
+33 HQSTEDYNLL

-96 ITSSGKTIKDRRYPV
+96 IISSPKTIKDRKYPV
-111 RLYAAKDVPI
+111 TQYAAKDVPI
-121 IIAPYTFALDE
+121 IIAPYTFSLDE
-132 ADGRFSV
+132 ADGRFTV

-154 LFLNASNECTWAFA
+154 LFLNASNECTWAMA

-196 LSDSRYPD
+196 LNDSRYPD

-213 SSRVDVWEAWRQEG
+213 SSRVNVWEAWRQEG

-275 GQPYTQ
+275 GVSYTQ

-301 EERNLLFAH
+301 EERNLLFCH
-310 AGDEASLTPELRRAH
+310 TEDEAQLIAELRKAH

-357 QVVFKALQKGN
+357 LVVFKALQKGN
-368 EALDLSALGGLF
+368 EALDLSPLGGLF

-387 LDACAIDNEHLLK
+387 LDACDIDNEHLLK

-439 RVDLNAKSFSFVGI
+439 RVDLTAKSFSFVGI

-487 KSALEPGLMGKIERA
+487 ESALEPGLMGKIERA
-502 ENLAQKRNEKMDYE
+502 ENLAKKRNEEMDYE

-522 SVVDPACGSGHFLLA
+522 SIVDPACGSGHFLLA

-549 RLEKAESASSGE
+549 RLEKLDSDSSGE
-561 GTTPTQAMY
+561 NATPTQAMY

-612 LSHHIKCGNSLV
+612 LAHHIKCGNSLV
-624 GVYDLDVL
+624 GVYDLNVL
-632 ENGIPEAAYS
+632 NNGIPDAAFTA
-642 PLSGDEKN
+642 LSGDNKT
-650 VALEAKKTNEK
+650 VASEIKKTNEK
-661 ERKELCAKA
+661 ERRELCVKA
-670 DKDGKTY
+670 EKDGKTY
-677 RTSYF
+677 RAAYF
-682 DFGDNAQN
+682 EFEGSNENVAQ
-690 IQNSLALLMAKISFA
+690 SLALLMAKISFT
-705 GNDTLE
+705 GNDTLADQE
-711 DEEKKEALYEEL
+711 RKEQLYNEML
-723 LQNEEYLLLKTACD
+723 HNEEYLLLKTACD
-737 LYTAAFFVK
+737 LYTASFFVPK
-746 KASAPLS
+746 SCGQLI
-753 ASGSLVPTTKD
+753 PTTKD
-764 LFDVKR
+764 IFDIKR
-770 KLPEDSTK
+770 KQGEDSAK
-778 KGIREE
+778 KGIRENAALVSKE
-784 AVRLGRLYKFF
+784 YKFF
-795 HWKVEFPEVF
+795 HWKIEFPEVF
-805 QKGTGFDCVLGNPP
+805 AKETGFDCVLGNPP
-819 WDRVKLAEKEFFAS
+819 WDRVKLQEKEFFAN
-833 RAPKIA
+833 RAPEIA
-839 DAKNKAERD
+839 EAKNKTERD
-848 KMILALKDS
+848 KMIASLQKSDILFD
-857 GQAFERELYESFI
+857 RELYKLFV

-875 AESTSTF
+875 AEATSVF
-882 VHTNDKTFAD
+882 VHYNEKTCPD
-892 CRYKLTGTGDVN
+892 CRYALTGTGDVN

-912 IYTMMDACGT
+912 IYGLMGTYGT

-978 PKDGASD
+978 PKDGMSD
-985 FAFFLHNLKEAE
+985 FAFFLHNLTELE

-1039 GVFVREIEN
+1039 GVFVNETDE
-1048 GELKIENGNPWGVSF
+1048 ENGNPWGISF
-1063 QRMYDM
+1063 MRMYDM
-1069 SNDSGLFRSE
+1069 SNDSGLFISPDDPRVSE
-1079 IENGKNRNSQLS
+1079 ENSKV
-1091 TFNSQ
+1091 

-1120 KDVTLEQKADAN
+1120 KDVTVEQKEDIN

-1139 YVPYAETVLRA
+1139 YVPYAETVLRT
-1150 TTLDLKIVQALREL
+1150 TTLDLKIVQALREAMDGD
-1164 IQIENGELKIEN
+1164 E
-1176 GKADKKLRELIR
+1176 KKLRSLVAE
-1188 QKAGMS
+1188 KAASSG
-1194 DDLFSETEEL
+1194 DLFASCHSEL
-1204 ESGESNIENKELKIL
+1204 DSESDGVDWQKVYGSKELGK
-1219 NSQLSTLGSKDLCQA
+1219 A
-1234 VFELAE
+1234 VFEVAE

-1253 CRATDIRTVLV
+1253 CRATDIRTVLA

-1278 MVFSKSVKATLK
+1278 MVFSKNVKSILK

-1320 NQLPVLPP
+1320 NQLPVLHPMEY
-1328 SAYHEAALNFI
+1328 SEAAISFI

-1361 NDCDEKLRMKILE
+1361 KDSSLKIRLKMLQLNNKENEGITDEKFVDRE
-1374 LKDWYNGIERKELE
+1374 FSE
-1388 NENAILR
+1388 
-1395 LKAQND
+1395 
-1401 GFGGHVEAKAETS
+1401 
-1414 LNLNSF
+1414 SF
-1420 QLSPFNF
+1420 LSPYIFDDA
-1427 QLEKRTVLR
+1427 KRAVLR
-1436 AELDAYYARLYGL
+1436 AELDAHYARLYGL

-1457 LDPRSV
+1457 LDPQSV
-1463 MGDDYPSETFRVLK
+1463 MGEDYPSETFRVLK
-1477 ESEIAKYGEYRTQR
+1477 DNEIAKYGEYRTQR

>member
-1 MKTFNSQ
+1 MKNNQNEYTTLS
-8 FSTFNL
+8 L
-14 VGSLFSADMLSLM
+14 AGSLFSADMLFLM
-27 AQGQSS
+27 ARGNSS
-33 HQATEDYKLL
+33 HQSVEDYKLL

-57 IARAFYN
+57 ISRAFYN
-64 EYKKNRNESTAFD
+64 EYKKNRNASSAYD
-77 TTKKFIE
+77 STKKFIE

-96 ITSSGKTIKDRRYPV
+96 IHSSGKTIKDRKYPV
-111 RLYAAKDVPI
+111 TLYAAKDVPI
-121 IIAPYTFALDE
+121 IIAPYTFTLDE
-132 ADGRFSV
+132 ADGRFTV

-154 LFLNASNECTWAFA
+154 LFLNASGECTWAFA

-183 VRPAY
+183 VRPSF

-196 LSDSRYPD
+196 LNDSRYPD

-213 SSRVDVWEAWRQEG
+213 SSRVNIWEAWRQEG

-253 LQTEGEGNNA
+253 LQTEGDGNNA
-263 LLNALKDGKRAD
+263 LLNALKDGKQAD
-275 GQPYTQ
+275 GVSYTQ

-310 AGDEASLTPELRRAH
+310 TEDEAQLTPELRKAH

-343 IPSNDKYSDIWHGV
+343 ILSNDKYSDIWHGI

-368 EALDLSALGGLF
+368 EALDLSPIGGLF
-380 RADQCPL
+380 RQDQCPL
-387 LDACAIDNEHLLK
+387 LDACNIDNEHLLK

-439 RVDLNAKSFSFVGI
+439 RVDLTAKSFSFVGI

-476 YTNASLVNSLI
+476 YTNAELVNSLI

-502 ENLAQKRNEKMDYE
+502 EEMAKKRNEEMDYE

-549 RLEKAESASSGE
+549 RLEKMSDAAPS
-561 GTTPTQAMY
+561 QALY

-603 YEPGKPLEF
+603 YESGKPLEF

-624 GVYDLDVL
+624 GVYDLNVL
-632 ENGIPEAAYS
+632 NNGIPDAAYTA
-642 PLSGDEKN
+642 LSGDEKD
-650 VALEAKKTNEK
+650 VALEAKKINEK
-661 ERKELCAKA
+661 ERKELCVKA
-670 DKDGKTY
+670 DKNGKVY
-677 RTSYF
+677 RASYF
-682 DFGDNAQN
+682 DFGDNPQN
-690 IQNSLALLMAKISFA
+690 VQKSLALLMAKISFT

-711 DEEKKEALYEEL
+711 DEEKKEKLYNEL
-723 LQNEEYLLLKTACD
+723 LQNEEYVLLKTAAD
-737 LYTAAFFVK
+737 LYTATFFVK
-746 KASAPLS
+746 KDKDNELKIPS
-753 ASGSLVPTTKD
+753 TKD
-764 LFDVKR
+764 LFDIKR
-770 KLPEDSTK
+770 KLPEDSAK

-784 AVRLGRLYKFF
+784 AVNISKQYKFF
-795 HWKVEFPEVF
+795 HWKIEFPEIF
-805 QKGTGFDCVLGNPP
+805 QRGTGFDCVLGNPP

-833 RAPKIA
+833 RAPLIA
-839 DAKNKAERD
+839 EAKNKAARD

-875 AESTSTF
+875 AESTSVF
-882 VHTNDKTFAD
+882 VHANEKTYAD
-892 CRYKLTGTGDVN
+892 CRYALTGCGDVN

-912 IYTMMDACGT
+912 IYTMIDTFGT

-948 MLKSIYDFE
+948 LLKSLYDFE
-957 NSQGLFP
+957 NRDGLFP
-964 NVHRSFKFCLLTLA
+964 TVDSRFKFSLITLA
-978 PKDGASD
+978 PKDGMSD
-985 FAFFLHNLKEAE
+985 FAFFLHNLNELE

-1039 GVFVREIEN
+1039 GVFVNEN
-1048 GELKIENGNPWGVSF
+1048 DEENGNLWKIKFSTMF
-1063 QRMYDM
+1063 HM
-1069 SNDSGLFRSE
+1069 SNDSGLFVGAELLKRVQGDGHAELVSAS
-1079 IENGKNRNSQLS
+1079 GSRY
-1091 TFNSQ
+1091 

-1110 RWNTFVNGEP
+1110 RWNTFVNGSP
-1120 KDVTLEQKADAN
+1120 VDVSPEQKSDPD
-1132 FTVTPQY
+1132 FSVTPQY
-1139 YVPYAETVLRA
+1139 YVPYTETVLRA
-1150 TTLDLKIVQALREL
+1150 TSLDLKIVQALREAIASASL
-1164 IQIENGELKIEN
+1164 SKQAVGERTTTVGERSRTE
-1176 GKADKKLRELIR
+1176 KLRSLVAE
-1188 QKAGMS
+1188 KTGAAG
-1194 DDLFSETEEL
+1194 DLFVNENTDGIDWQKVYASED
-1204 ESGESNIENKELKIL
+1204 
-1219 NSQLSTLGSKDLCQA
+1219 LSKA
-1234 VFELAE
+1234 VFEVAE

-1253 CRATDIRTVLV
+1253 TNVTNERTVI
-1264 SALPLSGVGNSAPV
+1264 SSIIPFSGVGHS
-1278 MVFSKSVKATLK
+1278 MLLYSVKQSSTLA
-1290 ACLLS
+1290 ACLLA
-1295 NMNSLPF
+1295 NFLSLEL
-1302 DFVAR
+1302 DVIAR
-1307 FKVGGINFNFFIV
+1307 MKLGGTNLTYGYFRQF
-1320 NQLPVLPP
+1320 PVLPP
-1328 SAYHEAALNFI
+1328 SAYHEAALSFI

-1348 TATDMTEWARALW
+1348 TANDMTEWAKALW
-1361 NDCDEKLRMKILE
+1361 TDSSPAMRQKMLE
-1374 LKDWYNGIERKELE
+1374 LNGKSREFSQE
-1388 NENAILR
+1388 NSGSTLACGPYIYDDIKRAI
-1395 LKAQND
+1395 
-1401 GFGGHVEAKAETS
+1401 
-1414 LNLNSF
+1414 
-1420 QLSPFNF
+1420 
-1427 QLEKRTVLR
+1427 LR
-1436 AELDAYYARLYGL
+1436 AELDAYFARLYGL

-1457 LDPRSV
+1457 LDPHSV
-1463 MGDDYPSETFRVLK
+1463 MGEDYPSETFRVLK
-1477 ESEIAKYGEYRTQR
+1477 DNEIAKYGEYRTQR

>member
-1 MKTFNSQ
+1 MKNNQNEYTTLS
-8 FSTFNL
+8 L
-14 VGSLFSADMLSLM
+14 AGSLFSADMLFLM
-27 AQGQSS
+27 ARGNSS
-33 HQATEDYKLL
+33 HQSVEDYKLL

-57 IARAFYN
+57 ISRAFYN
-64 EYKKNRNESTAFD
+64 EYKKSRNASSAYD
-77 TTKKFIE
+77 STKKFIE

-96 ITSSGKTIKDRRYPV
+96 IHSSGKTIKDRKYPV
-111 RLYAAKDVPI
+111 TLYAAKDVPI
-121 IIAPYTFALDE
+121 IIAPYTFSLDE
-132 ADGRFSV
+132 ADGRFTV

-154 LFLNASNECTWAFA
+154 LFLNASGECTWAFA

-183 VRPAY
+183 VRPSF

-213 SSRVDVWEAWRQEG
+213 SSRVNIWEAWRQEG

-253 LQTEGEGNNA
+253 LQTEGDGNNA
-263 LLNALKDGKRAD
+263 LLNALKDGKQAD
-275 GQPYTQ
+275 GVSYTQ

-310 AGDEASLTPELRRAH
+310 TEDEAQLTPELRKAH

-343 IPSNDKYSDIWHGV
+343 ILSNDKYSDIWHGI

-368 EALDLSALGGLF
+368 EALDLSPIGGLF
-380 RADQCPL
+380 RQDQCPL
-387 LDACAIDNEHLLK
+387 LDACNIDNEHLLK

-439 RVDLNAKSFSFVGI
+439 RVDLTAKSFSFVGI

-476 YTNASLVNSLI
+476 YTNAELVNSLI
-487 KSALEPGLMGKIERA
+487 KSTLEPGLIGKIERA
-502 ENLAQKRNEKMDYE
+502 EEMAKKRNDEMDYE

-549 RLEKAESASSGE
+549 RLEKMSDAAPS
-561 GTTPTQAMY
+561 QALY

-603 YEPGKPLEF
+603 YESGKPLEF

-624 GVYDLDVL
+624 GVYDLNVL
-632 ENGIPEAAYS
+632 NNGIPDAAYTA
-642 PLSGDEKN
+642 LSGDEKD
-650 VALEAKKTNEK
+650 VALEAKKINEK
-661 ERKELCAKA
+661 ERKELCVKA
-670 DKDGKTY
+670 DKNGKVY
-677 RTSYF
+677 RASYF
-682 DFGDNAQN
+682 DFGDNPQN
-690 IQNSLALLMAKISFA
+690 VQKSLALLMAKISFT

-711 DEEKKEALYEEL
+711 DEEKKEKLYNEF
-723 LQNEEYLLLKTACD
+723 LQNEEYVLLKTAAD
-737 LYTAAFFVK
+737 LYIATFFVK
-746 KASAPLS
+746 KDKDNELKIPS
-753 ASGSLVPTTKD
+753 TKD
-764 LFDVKR
+764 LFDIKR
-770 KLPEDSTK
+770 KLPEDSAK

-784 AVRLGRLYKFF
+784 AVNISKQYKFF
-795 HWKVEFPEVF
+795 HWKIEFPEIF
-805 QKGTGFDCVLGNPP
+805 QRGTGFDCVLGNPP

-833 RAPKIA
+833 RAPLIA
-839 DAKNKAERD
+839 EAKNKSARD

-875 AESTSTF
+875 AESTSVF
-882 VHTNDKTFAD
+882 VHANEKTYAD
-892 CRYKLTGTGDVN
+892 CRYALTGCGDVN

-912 IYTMMDACGT
+912 IYTMIDTFGT

-948 MLKSIYDFE
+948 LLKSLYDFE
-957 NSQGLFP
+957 NSQGIFP
-964 NVHRSFKFCLLTLA
+964 NVHRSFKFSLITLA
-978 PKDGASD
+978 PKDGMSD
-985 FAFFLHNLKEAE
+985 FAFFLHNLNELE
-997 DSRRH
+997 DNRRH

-1039 GVFVREIEN
+1039 GVFVNEN
-1048 GELKIENGNPWGVSF
+1048 DEENGNPWGVSF
-1063 QRMYDM
+1063 QRMFDM
-1069 SNDSGLFRSE
+1069 SNDSNIFITE
-1079 IENGKNRNSQLS
+1079 QKKDY
-1091 TFNSQ
+1091 

-1103 LMHQFDH
+1103 MMHQFDH
-1110 RWNTFVNGEP
+1110 RWNTFINDEP
-1120 KDVTLEQKADAN
+1120 KDVTVEQKEDTN
-1132 FTVTPQY
+1132 FTVDSQY
-1139 YVPYAETVLRA
+1139 YVPYAETVLR
-1150 TTLDLKIVQALREL
+1150 TTFLDLRIVQALREA
-1164 IQIENGELKIEN
+1164 INGDE
-1176 GKADKKLRELIR
+1176 KKLRSLVAEKAAASGGLFADENTDGIDW
-1188 QKAGMS
+1188 QKVY
-1194 DDLFSETEEL
+1194 T
-1204 ESGESNIENKELKIL
+1204 
-1219 NSQLSTLGSKDLCQA
+1219 SQNLSKT
-1234 VFELAE
+1234 VFEVAE
-1240 KLCPKYLM
+1240 EKTDKFLM
-1248 GFRGI
+1248 GWRKI
-1253 CRATDIRTVLV
+1253 ARATDIRTCIASVLPQCASGDSFIV
-1264 SALPLSGVGNSAPV
+1264 FFTNTSNDKKAL
-1278 MVFSKSVKATLK
+1278 
-1290 ACLLS
+1290 LLA
-1295 NMNSLPF
+1295 NMNSIPF
-1302 DFVAR
+1302 DYIVR
-1307 FKVGGINFNFFIV
+1307 LKLGGTNMSYGYAKQF
-1320 NQLPVLPP
+1320 
-1328 SAYHEAALNFI
+1328 SAISPNAYTKNDISYI

-1348 TATDMTEWARALW
+1348 TANDMTEWAKALW
-1361 NDCDEKLRMKILE
+1361 NDSTPAMRQKMLE
-1374 LKDWYNGIERKELE
+1374 LNGKNRKFSQE
-1388 NENAILR
+1388 NSGSTLACGPYIYDDAKR
-1395 LKAQND
+1395 SVLK
-1401 GFGGHVEAKAETS
+1401 
-1414 LNLNSF
+1414 
-1420 QLSPFNF
+1420 
-1427 QLEKRTVLR
+1427 
-1436 AELDAYYARLYGL
+1436 AELDAYFARLYGL

-1457 LDPRSV
+1457 LDPHSV
-1463 MGDDYPSETFRVLK
+1463 MGEDYPSETFRVLK
-1477 ESEIAKYGEYRTQR
+1477 DNEIAKYGEYRTQR

>member
-1 MKTFNSQ
+1 MKNNQNEYTTLS
-8 FSTFNL
+8 L
-14 VGSLFSADMLSLM
+14 AGSLFSADMLFLM
-27 AQGQSS
+27 ARGNSS
-33 HQATEDYKLL
+33 HQSVEDYKLL

-57 IARAFYN
+57 ISRAFYN
-64 EYKKNRNESTAFD
+64 EYKKNRNASSAYD
-77 TTKKFIE
+77 STKKFIE

-96 ITSSGKTIKDRRYPV
+96 IHSSGMTIKDRKYPV
-111 RLYAAKDVPI
+111 TLYAAKDVPI
-121 IIAPYTFALDE
+121 IIAPYTFTLDE
-132 ADGRFSV
+132 AAGRFAV

-154 LFLNASNECTWAFA
+154 LFLNASGECTWAFA

-183 VRPAY
+183 VRPSF

-213 SSRVDVWEAWRQEG
+213 SSRVNIWEAWRQEG

-263 LLNALKDGKRAD
+263 LLNALKDGKQAD
-275 GQPYTQ
+275 GVSYTQ

-310 AGDEASLTPELRRAH
+310 TEDEAQLTPELRKAH

-343 IPSNDKYSDIWHGV
+343 ILSNDKYSDIWHGI

-368 EALDLSALGGLF
+368 EALDLSPIGGLF
-380 RADQCPL
+380 RQDQCPL
-387 LDACAIDNEHLLK
+387 LDACNIDNGHLLK

-439 RVDLNAKSFSFVGI
+439 RVDLTAKSFSFVGI

-476 YTNASLVNSLI
+476 YTNAELVNSLI
-487 KSALEPGLMGKIERA
+487 KSALEPGLMGKIDRA
-502 ENLAQKRNEKMDYE
+502 EEMAKKRNEEMDYE

-549 RLEKAESASSGE
+549 RLEKMSDAAPS
-561 GTTPTQAMY
+561 QALY

-612 LSHHIKCGNSLV
+612 LNHHIKCGNSLV
-624 GVYDLDVL
+624 GVYDLNVL
-632 ENGIPEAAYS
+632 NNGIPDAAYTA
-642 PLSGDEKN
+642 LSGDEKD
-650 VALEAKKTNEK
+650 VALEAKKINEK
-661 ERKELCAKA
+661 ERKELCVKA
-670 DKDGKTY
+670 DKNGKVY
-677 RTSYF
+677 RASYF
-682 DFGDNAQN
+682 DFGDNPQN
-690 IQNSLALLMAKISFA
+690 VQKSLALLLAKISFT

-711 DEEKKEALYEEL
+711 DEEKKEKLYNEL
-723 LQNEEYLLLKTACD
+723 LQNEEYVLLKTAAD
-737 LYTAAFFVK
+737 LYIATFFVK
-746 KASAPLS
+746 KDKDNELKIPS
-753 ASGSLVPTTKD
+753 TKD
-764 LFDVKR
+764 LFDIKR
-770 KLPEDSTK
+770 KLPEDSAK

-784 AVRLGRLYKFF
+784 AVNISKQYKFF
-795 HWKVEFPEVF
+795 HWKIEFPEIF
-805 QKGTGFDCVLGNPP
+805 QRGTGFDCVLGNPP

-833 RAPKIA
+833 RAPMIA
-839 DAKNKAERD
+839 EAKNKSARD

-870 TALHS
+870 TSLHS
-875 AESTSTF
+875 AESTSVF
-882 VHTNDKTFAD
+882 VHANEKTYAD
-892 CRYKLTGTGDVN
+892 CRYALTGCGDVN

-912 IYTMMDACGT
+912 IYTMIDTFGT

-948 MLKSIYDFE
+948 LLKSLYDFE
-957 NSQGLFP
+957 NREGLFP
-964 NVHRSFKFCLLTLA
+964 TVDSRFKFSLITLA
-978 PKDGASD
+978 PKDGMSD
-985 FAFFLHNLKEAE
+985 FAFFLHNLNELE

-1039 GVFVREIEN
+1039 GVFVNEN
-1048 GELKIENGNPWGVSF
+1048 DEENGNLWKIKFSTMF
-1063 QRMYDM
+1063 HM
-1069 SNDSGLFRSE
+1069 SNDSGLFVGAELLKRVQGDGHAELVSAS
-1079 IENGKNRNSQLS
+1079 GSRY
-1091 TFNSQ
+1091 

-1110 RWNTFVNGEP
+1110 RWNTFVNGSP
-1120 KDVTLEQKADAN
+1120 VDVSPEQKSESD
-1132 FTVTPQY
+1132 FSVTPQY
-1139 YVPYAETVLRA
+1139 YVPYTETVLRA
-1150 TTLDLKIVQALREL
+1150 TSLDLKIVQALREAIASASL
-1164 IQIENGELKIEN
+1164 SKQAVGERSRTE
-1176 GKADKKLRELIR
+1176 KLRSLVAE
-1188 QKAGMS
+1188 KTGAAG
-1194 DDLFSETEEL
+1194 DLFVNENTDGIDWQKVYASED
-1204 ESGESNIENKELKIL
+1204 
-1219 NSQLSTLGSKDLCQA
+1219 LSKA
-1234 VFELAE
+1234 VFEVAE

-1253 CRATDIRTVLV
+1253 TNVTNERTVI
-1264 SALPLSGVGNSAPV
+1264 SSIIPFSGVGHS
-1278 MVFSKSVKATLK
+1278 MLLYSVKQSSTLA
-1290 ACLLS
+1290 ACLLA
-1295 NMNSLPF
+1295 NFLSLEL
-1302 DFVAR
+1302 DVIAR
-1307 FKVGGINFNFFIV
+1307 MKLGGTNLTYGYFRQF
-1320 NQLPVLPP
+1320 PVLPP
-1328 SAYHEAALNFI
+1328 SAYHEAALSFI

-1348 TATDMTEWARALW
+1348 TANDMTEWAKALW
-1361 NDCDEKLRMKILE
+1361 TDSTPAMRQKMLE
-1374 LKDWYNGIERKELE
+1374 LNGKNRKFSQE
-1388 NENAILR
+1388 NSGSTLACGPYIYDDIKRAI
-1395 LKAQND
+1395 
-1401 GFGGHVEAKAETS
+1401 
-1414 LNLNSF
+1414 
-1420 QLSPFNF
+1420 
-1427 QLEKRTVLR
+1427 LR
-1436 AELDAYYARLYGL
+1436 AELDAYFARLYGL

-1457 LDPRSV
+1457 LDPHSV
-1463 MGDDYPSETFRVLK
+1463 MGEDYPSETFRVLK
-1477 ESEIAKYGEYRTQR
+1477 DNEIAKYGEYRTQR

>member
-1 MKTFNSQ
+1 MKNNQNEYTTLS
-8 FSTFNL
+8 L
-14 VGSLFSADMLSLM
+14 AGSLFSADMLFLM
-27 AQGQSS
+27 ARGNSS
-33 HQATEDYKLL
+33 HQSVEDYKLL

-57 IARAFYN
+57 ISRAFYN
-64 EYKKNRNESTAFD
+64 EYKKNRNASSAYD
-77 TTKKFIE
+77 STKKFIE

-96 ITSSGKTIKDRRYPV
+96 IHSSGKTIKDRKYPV
-111 RLYAAKDVPI
+111 TLYAAKDVPI
-121 IIAPYTFALDE
+121 IIAPYTFSLDE
-132 ADGRFSV
+132 ADGRFAV

-154 LFLNASNECTWAFA
+154 LFLNASGECTWAFA

-183 VRPAY
+183 VRPSF

-213 SSRVDVWEAWRQEG
+213 SSRVNIWEAWRQEG

-263 LLNALKDGKRAD
+263 LLNALKDGKQAD
-275 GQPYTQ
+275 GVSYTQ

-310 AGDEASLTPELRRAH
+310 TEDEAQLTPELRKAH

-343 IPSNDKYSDIWHGV
+343 ILSNDKYSDIWHGI
-357 QVVFKALQKGN
+357 QVVFKALQKGK
-368 EALDLSALGGLF
+368 EALDLSPIGGLF
-380 RADQCPL
+380 RQDQCPL
-387 LDACAIDNEHLLK
+387 LDACNIDNEHLLK

-439 RVDLNAKSFSFVGI
+439 RVDLTAKSFSFVGI

-476 YTNASLVNSLI
+476 YTNAELVNSLI
-487 KSALEPGLMGKIERA
+487 KSALEPGLIGKIERA
-502 ENLAQKRNEKMDYE
+502 EEMAKKRNDEMDYE

-549 RLEKAESASSGE
+549 RLEKMSDAAPS
-561 GTTPTQAMY
+561 QALY

-612 LSHHIKCGNSLV
+612 LNHHIKCGNSLV
-624 GVYDLDVL
+624 GVYDLNVL
-632 ENGIPEAAYS
+632 DNGIPDAAYTA
-642 PLSGDEKN
+642 LSGDEKD
-650 VALEAKKTNEK
+650 VALEAKKINEK
-661 ERKELCAKA
+661 ERKELCVKA
-670 DKDGKTY
+670 DKNGKVY
-677 RTSYF
+677 RASYF
-682 DFGDNAQN
+682 DFGDNPQN
-690 IQNSLALLMAKISFA
+690 VQKSLALLMAKISFT

-711 DEEKKEALYEEL
+711 DEEKKEKLYNEL
-723 LQNEEYLLLKTACD
+723 LQNEEYVLLKTAAD
-737 LYTAAFFVK
+737 LYTATFFVK
-746 KASAPLS
+746 KDKDNELKIPS
-753 ASGSLVPTTKD
+753 TKD
-764 LFDVKR
+764 LFDIKR
-770 KLPEDSTK
+770 KLPEDSAK

-784 AVRLGRLYKFF
+784 AVNISKQYKFF
-795 HWKVEFPEVF
+795 HWKIEFPEIF
-805 QKGTGFDCVLGNPP
+805 QRGTGFDCILGNPP

-833 RAPKIA
+833 RAPLIA
-839 DAKNKAERD
+839 EAKNKAARD

-875 AESTSTF
+875 AESTSVF
-882 VHTNDKTFAD
+882 VHANEKTYAD
-892 CRYKLTGTGDVN
+892 CRYALTGCGDVN

-912 IYTMMDACGT
+912 IYTMIDTFGT

-948 MLKSIYDFE
+948 LLKSLYDFE
-957 NSQGLFP
+957 NREGLFP
-964 NVHRSFKFCLLTLA
+964 TVDSRFKFSLITLA
-978 PKDGASD
+978 PKDGMSD
-985 FAFFLHNLKEAE
+985 FAFFLHNLNELE

-1017 HTCPVFRSEED
+1017 HTCPVFRSGED

-1039 GVFVREIEN
+1039 GVFVNEN
-1048 GELKIENGNPWGVSF
+1048 DEENGNLWKIKFSTMF
-1063 QRMYDM
+1063 HM
-1069 SNDSGLFRSE
+1069 SNDSGLFVGAELLKRVQGDGHAELVSAS
-1079 IENGKNRNSQLS
+1079 GSRY
-1091 TFNSQ
+1091 

-1110 RWNTFVNGEP
+1110 RWNTFVNGSP
-1120 KDVTLEQKADAN
+1120 VDVSPEQKSDPD
-1132 FTVTPQY
+1132 FSVTPQY
-1139 YVPYAETVLRA
+1139 YVPYTETVLRA
-1150 TTLDLKIVQALREL
+1150 TSLDLKIVQALREAIASASL
-1164 IQIENGELKIEN
+1164 SKQAVGAQAKMINVRTATVGERSRTE
-1176 GKADKKLRELIR
+1176 KLRSLVAE
-1188 QKAGMS
+1188 KAGAAG
-1194 DDLFSETEEL
+1194 DLFV
-1204 ESGESNIENKELKIL
+1204 NENTDGIDWQKVYA
-1219 NSQLSTLGSKDLCQA
+1219 SKDLSKA
-1234 VFELAE
+1234 VFEVAE

-1253 CRATDIRTVLV
+1253 TNVTNERTVI
-1264 SALPLSGVGNSAPV
+1264 SSIIPFSGVGHS
-1278 MVFSKSVKATLK
+1278 MLLYSVKQSSTLA
-1290 ACLLS
+1290 ACLLA
-1295 NMNSLPF
+1295 NFLSLEL
-1302 DFVAR
+1302 DVIAR
-1307 FKVGGINFNFFIV
+1307 MKLGGTNLTYGYFRQF
-1320 NQLPVLPP
+1320 PVLPP
-1328 SAYHEAALNFI
+1328 SAYHEAALSFI

-1348 TATDMTEWARALW
+1348 TANDMTEWAKALW
-1361 NDCDEKLRMKILE
+1361 TDSTPAMRQKMLE
-1374 LKDWYNGIERKELE
+1374 LNGKNRKFSQE
-1388 NENAILR
+1388 NSGSTLACGPYIYDDIKRAI
-1395 LKAQND
+1395 
-1401 GFGGHVEAKAETS
+1401 
-1414 LNLNSF
+1414 
-1420 QLSPFNF
+1420 
-1427 QLEKRTVLR
+1427 LR
-1436 AELDAYYARLYGL
+1436 AELDAYFARLYGL

-1457 LDPRSV
+1457 LDPHSV
-1463 MGDDYPSETFRVLK
+1463 MGEDYPSETFRVLK
-1477 ESEIAKYGEYRTQR
+1477 DNEIAKYGEYRTQR
-1491 LVLEAWDRME
+1491 LVLEAWDRMDGE

>member
-1 MKTFNSQ
+1 MKNNQNEYTTLS
-8 FSTFNL
+8 L
-14 VGSLFSADMLSLM
+14 AGSLFSADMLFLM
-27 AQGQSS
+27 ARGNSS
-33 HQATEDYKLL
+33 HQSVEDYKLL

-57 IARAFYN
+57 ISRAFYN
-64 EYKKNRNESTAFD
+64 EYKKNRNASSTYD
-77 TTKKFIE
+77 STKKFIE

-96 ITSSGKTIKDRRYPV
+96 IHSSGMTIKDRKYPV
-111 RLYAAKDVPI
+111 TLYAAKDVPI
-121 IIAPYTFALDE
+121 IIAPYTFSLDE
-132 ADGRFSV
+132 ADGRFTV

-183 VRPAY
+183 VRPSF

-196 LSDSRYPD
+196 LNDSRYPD

-213 SSRVDVWEAWRQEG
+213 SSRVNIWEAWRQEG

-253 LQTEGEGNNA
+253 LQTEGDGNNA
-263 LLNALKDGKRAD
+263 LLNALKDGKQAD
-275 GQPYTQ
+275 GVSYTQ

-310 AGDEASLTPELRRAH
+310 TEDEAQLTPELRKAH

-343 IPSNDKYSDIWHGV
+343 ILSNDKYSDIWHGI

-368 EALDLSALGGLF
+368 EALDLSPIGGLF
-380 RADQCPL
+380 RQDQCPL
-387 LDACAIDNEHLLK
+387 LDACNIDNEHLLK

-439 RVDLNAKSFSFVGI
+439 RVDLTAKSFSFVGI

-476 YTNASLVNSLI
+476 YTNAELVNSLI

-502 ENLAQKRNEKMDYE
+502 EEMAKKRNEEMDYE

-549 RLEKAESASSGE
+549 RLEKMSDAAPS
-561 GTTPTQAMY
+561 QALY

-612 LSHHIKCGNSLV
+612 LNHHIKCGNSLV
-624 GVYDLDVL
+624 GVYDLNVL
-632 ENGIPEAAYS
+632 NNGIPDAAYTA
-642 PLSGDEKN
+642 LSGDEKD
-650 VALEAKKTNEK
+650 VALEAKKINEK
-661 ERKELCAKA
+661 ERKELCVKA
-670 DKDGKTY
+670 DKNGKVY
-677 RTSYF
+677 RASYF
-682 DFGDNAQN
+682 DFGDNPQN
-690 IQNSLALLMAKISFA
+690 VQKSLALLMAKISFT

-711 DEEKKEALYEEL
+711 DEEKKEKLYNEL
-723 LQNEEYLLLKTACD
+723 LQNEEYILLKTAAD
-737 LYTAAFFVK
+737 LYTATFFVK
-746 KASAPLS
+746 KDKDNELKIPS
-753 ASGSLVPTTKD
+753 TKD
-764 LFDVKR
+764 LFDIKR
-770 KLPEDSTK
+770 KLPEDSAK

-784 AVRLGRLYKFF
+784 AVNISKQYKFF
-795 HWKVEFPEVF
+795 HWKIEFPEIF
-805 QKGTGFDCVLGNPP
+805 QRGTGFDCVLGNPP

-833 RAPKIA
+833 RAPLIA
-839 DAKNKAERD
+839 EAKNKAARD

-875 AESTSTF
+875 AESTSVF
-882 VHTNDKTFAD
+882 VHANEKTYAD
-892 CRYKLTGTGDVN
+892 CRYALTGCGDVN

-912 IYTMMDACGT
+912 IYTMIDTFGT

-948 MLKSIYDFE
+948 LLKSLYDFE
-957 NSQGLFP
+957 NREGLFP
-964 NVHRSFKFCLLTLA
+964 TVDSRFKFSLITLA
-978 PKDGASD
+978 PKDGMSD
-985 FAFFLHNLKEAE
+985 FAFFLHNLNELE

-1039 GVFVREIEN
+1039 GVFVNEN
-1048 GELKIENGNPWGVSF
+1048 DEENGNLWKIKFSTMF
-1063 QRMYDM
+1063 HM
-1069 SNDSGLFRSE
+1069 SNDSGLFVGAELLKRVHEDGHAELVSAS
-1079 IENGKNRNSQLS
+1079 GSRY
-1091 TFNSQ
+1091 

-1110 RWNTFVNGEP
+1110 RWNTFVNGSP
-1120 KDVTLEQKADAN
+1120 VDVSPEQKSDPD
-1132 FTVTPQY
+1132 FSVTPQY
-1139 YVPYAETVLRA
+1139 YVPYTETVLRA
-1150 TTLDLKIVQALREL
+1150 TSLDLKIVQALREAIASASL
-1164 IQIENGELKIEN
+1164 SKQAVGERTTTVGERSRTE
-1176 GKADKKLRELIR
+1176 KLRSLVAE
-1188 QKAGMS
+1188 KTGAAG
-1194 DDLFSETEEL
+1194 DLFVNENTDGIDWQKVYASED
-1204 ESGESNIENKELKIL
+1204 
-1219 NSQLSTLGSKDLCQA
+1219 LSKA
-1234 VFELAE
+1234 VFEVAE
-1240 KLCPKYLM
+1240 KLCPKYQL
-1248 GFRGI
+1248 GYREI
-1253 CRATDIRTVLV
+1253 TNTTNARTVI
-1264 SALPLSGVGNSAPV
+1264 ATILPFCGAGNKIPLIR
-1278 MVFSKSVKATLK
+1278 FDKSTSPKLH
-1290 ACLLS
+1290 ACLLADFNS
-1295 NMNSLPF
+1295 IPHDVVCRMKLGGTTMNYF
-1302 DFVAR
+1302 Y
-1307 FKVGGINFNFFIV
+1307 KK
-1320 NQLPVLPP
+1320 QMPVLPP
-1328 SAYHEAALNFI
+1328 SAYHEAALSFI

-1348 TATDMTEWARALW
+1348 TANDMTEWAKALW
-1361 NDCDEKLRMKILE
+1361 TDSTSAMRQKMLE
-1374 LKDWYNGIERKELE
+1374 LNGKSREFSQE
-1388 NENAILR
+1388 NSGSTLACGPYIYDDIKRAI
-1395 LKAQND
+1395 
-1401 GFGGHVEAKAETS
+1401 
-1414 LNLNSF
+1414 
-1420 QLSPFNF
+1420 
-1427 QLEKRTVLR
+1427 LR
-1436 AELDAYYARLYGL
+1436 AELDAYFARLYGL

-1457 LDPRSV
+1457 LDPHSV
-1463 MGDDYPSETFRVLK
+1463 MGEDYPSETFRVLK
-1477 ESEIAKYGEYRTQR
+1477 DNEIAKYGEYRTQR

>member
-1 MKTFNSQ
+1 MKNNQNEYTTLS
-8 FSTFNL
+8 L

-27 AQGQSS
+27 AQGNSS
-33 HQATEDYKLL
+33 HQSVEDYKLL

-64 EYKKNRNESTAFD
+64 EYKKNRNESAAYD

-96 ITSSGKTIKDRRYPV
+96 ITSSGKTIKDRKYPV
-111 RLYAAKDVPI
+111 TLYAAKDVPI
-121 IIAPYTFALDE
+121 IIAPYTFTLDE
-132 ADGRFSV
+132 LDARFTV

-154 LFLNASNECTWAFA
+154 LFLNASSECTWAFA

-213 SSRVDVWEAWRQEG
+213 SSRVNIWEAWRQEG

-275 GQPYTQ
+275 GVSYTQ

-310 AGDEASLTPELRRAH
+310 TGDEAQLTPELRKAH
-325 RIYRE
+325 KIYRE

-368 EALDLSALGGLF
+368 EALDLSPLGGLF
-380 RADQCPL
+380 RQDQCPL
-387 LDACAIDNEHLLK
+387 LDACNIDNEHLLK

-439 RVDLNAKSFSFVGI
+439 RVDLTAKTFSFVGI

-476 YTNASLVNSLI
+476 YTNAELVNSLI

-502 ENLAQKRNEKMDYE
+502 ENLAKKRNEEMDYE

-549 RLEKAESASSGE
+549 RLEKMTDA
-561 GTTPTQAMY
+561 TPSQALY

-603 YEPGKPLEF
+603 YESGKPLEF

-624 GVYDLDVL
+624 GVYDLNVL
-632 ENGIPEAAYS
+632 NNGIPDAAYTA
-642 PLSGDEKN
+642 LSGDEKDECSQLVKSN
-650 VALEAKKTNEK
+650 KESKKSKFQGDLFSKDLATSSG
-661 ERKELCAKA
+661 ELAA
-670 DKDGKTY
+670 IMW
-677 RTSYF
+677 R
-682 DFGDNAQN
+682 
-690 IQNSLALLMAKISFA
+690 ISGTA
-705 GNDTLE
+705 NDTIE
-711 DEEKKEALYEEL
+711 DQEKKRELYESL
-723 LQNEEYLLLKTACD
+723 HHNKDYLKNKIACD
-737 LYTAAFFVK
+737 LYTAAFFASK
-746 KASAPLS
+746 TKANHAHIPLS
-753 ASGSLVPTTKD
+753 ED
-764 LFDVKR
+764 IFDVQKENAENQMR
-770 KLPEDSTK
+770 A
-778 KGIREE
+778 GIREE
-784 AVRLGRLYKFF
+784 AVRLSNLYKFF
-795 HWKVEFPEVF
+795 HWKIEFPEIF
-805 QKGTGFDCVLGNPP
+805 QRGTGFDCVLGNPP

-833 RAPKIA
+833 RAPLIA
-839 DAKNKAERD
+839 EAKNKAARD
-848 KMILALKDS
+848 KMILALRDS
-857 GQAFERELYESFI
+857 DQAFERELYESFI
-870 TALHS
+870 TSLHS
-875 AESTSTF
+875 AESTSVF
-882 VHTNDKTFAD
+882 VHTNEKTFAD
-892 CRYKLTGTGDVN
+892 CRYALTGCGDVN

-912 IYTMMDACGT
+912 IYTMMDTFGT

-948 MLKSIYDFE
+948 LLKSIYDFE
-957 NSQGLFP
+957 NSQGIFP
-964 NVHRSFKFCLLTLA
+964 NVHRSFKFSLITLA
-978 PKDGASD
+978 PKDGMSD
-985 FAFFLHNLKEAE
+985 FAFFLHNLNELE

-1039 GVFVREIEN
+1039 GVFVNEN
-1048 GELKIENGNPWGVSF
+1048 DDENGNPWNIKFSTMF
-1063 QRMYDM
+1063 HM
-1069 SNDSGLFRSE
+1069 SNDSGLFINTDDPRVSE
-1079 IENGKNRNSQLS
+1079 GNSKV
-1091 TFNSQ
+1091 

-1110 RWNTFVNGEP
+1110 RWSTFVNGSP
-1120 KDVTLEQKADAN
+1120 VDVGMEQKVDPN
-1132 FTVTPQY
+1132 FSVTPQY
-1139 YVPYAETVLRA
+1139 YVPYTETVLR
-1150 TTLDLKIVQALREL
+1150 TTNLDLKIVQALRDAM
-1164 IQIENGELKIEN
+1164 NGD
-1176 GKADKKLRELIR
+1176 DKKLRSLVAE
-1188 QKAGMS
+1188 KAATAG
-1194 DDLFSETEEL
+1194 DLFAD
-1204 ESGESNIENKELKIL
+1204 ESTDGIDWQKVY
-1219 NSQLSTLGSKDLCQA
+1219 GSKDLSKA
-1234 VFELAE
+1234 VFEVAE

-1264 SALPLSGVGNSAPV
+1264 SSLPLCGVGNSAPV
-1278 MVFSKSVKATLK
+1278 MIFSKDMKSTFKS
-1290 ACLLS
+1290 CLLS

-1302 DFVAR
+1302 DFAAR

-1320 NQLPVLPP
+1320 NQLPVLQP
-1328 SAYHEAALNFI
+1328 SVYQEAALSFI

-1348 TATDMTEWARALW
+1348 TANDMTEWAKALW
-1361 NDCDEKLRMKILE
+1361 NDSSLKMRLKMLQLNNKENEGITDEKFVDREFNPAFLPPYVY
-1374 LKDWYNGIERKELE
+1374 DDE
-1388 NENAILR
+1388 NRA
-1395 LKAQND
+1395 
-1401 GFGGHVEAKAETS
+1401 
-1414 LNLNSF
+1414 
-1420 QLSPFNF
+1420 
-1427 QLEKRTVLR
+1427 VLR
-1436 AELDAYYARLYGL
+1436 AELDAYFARLYGL

-1457 LDPRSV
+1457 LDPHSV
-1463 MGDDYPSETFRVLK
+1463 MGEDYPSETFRVLQ
-1477 ESEIAKYGEYRTQR
+1477 EGEIAKYGEYRTQR

>member
-1 MKTFNSQ
+1 MKNNQNEYTTLS
-8 FSTFNL
+8 L

-27 AQGQSS
+27 AQGNSS
-33 HQATEDYKLL
+33 HQSTEDYKLL

-64 EYKKNRNESTAFD
+64 EYKKNRNESAAYD

-96 ITSSGKTIKDRRYPV
+96 ITSSGKTIKDRKYPV
-111 RLYAAKDVPI
+111 THYAAKDVPI
-121 IIAPYTFALDE
+121 IIAPYTFSLDE
-132 ADGRFSV
+132 LDARFTV

-154 LFLNASNECTWAFA
+154 LFLNASNDCTWAFA

-183 VRPAY
+183 VRPSF

-196 LSDSRYPD
+196 LNDSRYPD

-213 SSRVDVWEAWRQEG
+213 SSRVNIWEAWRQEG

-253 LQTEGEGNNA
+253 LQTEGDGNNA

-275 GQPYTQ
+275 GVSYTQ

-310 AGDEASLTPELRRAH
+310 TGGEAQLTPELRKAH
-325 RIYRE
+325 KIYRE

-343 IPSNDKYSDIWHGV
+343 IPSNDKYSDIWHGI

-368 EALDLSALGGLF
+368 EALDLSPIGGLF
-380 RADQCPL
+380 RQDQCPL
-387 LDACAIDNEHLLK
+387 LDACNIDNEHLLK

-439 RVDLNAKSFSFVGI
+439 RVDLTAKSFSFVGI

-476 YTNASLVNSLI
+476 YTNAELVNSLI
-487 KSALEPGLMGKIERA
+487 KSALEPGLIGKIERA
-502 ENLAQKRNEKMDYE
+502 EMIAKKRNEEMDYE

-549 RLEKAESASSGE
+549 RLEKMSDEVPS
-561 GTTPTQAMY
+561 QALY

-612 LSHHIKCGNSLV
+612 LNHHIKCGNSLV
-624 GVYDLDVL
+624 GVYDLNVL
-632 ENGIPEAAYS
+632 NNGIPDAAYTA
-642 PLSGDEKN
+642 LSGDEKDECSRL
-650 VALEAKKTNEK
+650 VKTNK
-661 ERKELCAKA
+661 ESRKSKFQKDLFSKDLATSSGELAA
-670 DKDGKTY
+670 IMW
-677 RTSYF
+677 
-682 DFGDNAQN
+682 Q
-690 IQNSLALLMAKISFA
+690 ISGTA
-705 GNDTLE
+705 NDTIE
-711 DEEKKEALYEEL
+711 DQEKKRELYESL
-723 LQNEEYLLLKTACD
+723 HQNKDYLKNKIACD
-737 LYTAAFFVK
+737 LYTAAFF
-746 KASAPLS
+746 ASKTKNNHANIPLS
-753 ASGSLVPTTKD
+753 ED
-764 LFDVKR
+764 IFDVQKENAENQMR
-770 KLPEDSTK
+770 P
-778 KGIREE
+778 GIREE
-784 AVRLGRLYKFF
+784 AVNISKQYKFF
-795 HWKVEFPEVF
+795 HWKIEFPEIF
-805 QKGTGFDCVLGNPP
+805 QRGTGFDCVLGNPP
-819 WDRVKLAEKEFFAS
+819 WDVSQLNEVEYFANVAPEIAELKGVV
-833 RAPKIA
+833 RKKKI
-839 DAKNKAERD
+839 EE
-848 KMILALKDS
+848 LK
-857 GQAFERELYESFI
+857 ESFPDLYASFE
-870 TALHS
+870 TAKHS
-875 AESTSTF
+875 FEAENGFFSGSERYPLTTF
-882 VHTNDKTFAD
+882 GK
-892 CRYKLTGTGDVN
+892 VN
-904 MYALFAEL
+904 LYAKFAEL
-912 IYTMMDACGT
+912 IYTMMDTFGT

-948 MLKSIYDFE
+948 LLKSIYDFE
-957 NSQGLFP
+957 NREGLFP
-964 NVHRSFKFCLLTLA
+964 TVDSRFKFSLITLA
-978 PKDGASD
+978 PKDGMSD
-985 FAFFLHNLKEAE
+985 FAFFLHNLNELE

-1039 GVFVREIEN
+1039 GVFVNEN
-1048 GELKIENGNPWGVSF
+1048 DEENGNPWNVKF
-1063 QRMYDM
+1063 QQMYNM
-1069 SNDSGLFRSE
+1069 TTASNFF
-1079 IENGKNRNSQLS
+1079 ITKKKENY
-1091 TFNSQ
+1091 

-1110 RWNTFVNGEP
+1110 RWNTFVNGSP
-1120 KDVTLEQKADAN
+1120 VDVSPEQKSDPD
-1132 FTVTPQY
+1132 FSVTPQY
-1139 YVPYAETVLRA
+1139 YVPYTETVLRA
-1150 TTLDLKIVQALREL
+1150 TSLDLKIVQALREA
-1164 IQIENGELKIEN
+1164 INGD
-1176 GKADKKLRELIR
+1176 DKKLRSLVAEKAATADGLFADENTDGIDW
-1188 QKAGMS
+1188 QKVYA
-1194 DDLFSETEEL
+1194 
-1204 ESGESNIENKELKIL
+1204 
-1219 NSQLSTLGSKDLCQA
+1219 SKNLCKA
-1234 VFELAE
+1234 VFEAAE

-1248 GFRGI
+1248 GFRNI
-1253 CRATDIRTVLV
+1253 ARATDSRTFIASVIPFV
-1264 SALPLSGVGNSAPV
+1264 GVGHSMPV
-1278 MVFSKSVKATLK
+1278 FQTNKSPKYD
-1290 ACLLS
+1290 ACLIAHFCSLILDYVVRLKLGGTNMTYGYIKQFPILS
-1295 NMNSLPF
+1295 PAS
-1302 DFVAR
+1302 
-1307 FKVGGINFNFFIV
+1307 FIE
-1320 NQLPVLPP
+1320 
-1328 SAYHEAALNFI
+1328 SAQNFI

-1348 TATDMTEWARALW
+1348 TANDMTEWAKALW
-1361 NDCDEKLRMKILE
+1361 NDSSLKMRLKMLQLNNKENEGITDEKFVDREFSSAFLPPYIY
-1374 LKDWYNGIERKELE
+1374 D
-1388 NENAILR
+1388 
-1395 LKAQND
+1395 D
-1401 GFGGHVEAKAETS
+1401 AKRA
-1414 LNLNSF
+1414 
-1420 QLSPFNF
+1420 
-1427 QLEKRTVLR
+1427 VLR
-1436 AELDAYYARLYGL
+1436 SELDAYFARLYGL

-1457 LDPRSV
+1457 LDPHSV
-1463 MGDDYPSETFRVLK
+1463 MGEDYPSETFRVLK
-1477 ESEIAKYGEYRTQR
+1477 DNEIAKYGEYRTQR

>member
-1 MKTFNSQ
+1 MK
-8 FSTFNL
+8 STQNQYTSLTL

-33 HQATEDYKLL
+33 HQSAEDYKLL

-57 IARAFYN
+57 IARALYN
-64 EYKKNRNESTAFD
+64 EYKKNRTETSAFD

-84 DFFTKALNYDSF
+84 DFFTKVLNYDSF
-96 ITSSGKTIKDRRYPV
+96 INSSGKTIKDRKYPV
-111 RLYAAKDVPI
+111 TQYAAKEVPI
-121 IIAPYTFALDE
+121 IIAPYTFELDTP
-132 ADGRFSV
+132 DGRFTV

-196 LSDSRYPD
+196 LNDSRYPD

-213 SSRVDVWEAWRQEG
+213 SSRVNVWEAWRQEG

-275 GQPYTQ
+275 GVSYTQ

-301 EERNLLFAH
+301 EERNLLFCH
-310 AGDEASLTPELRRAH
+310 TEDEAQLTAELRKAH

-357 QVVFKALQKGN
+357 LVVFKALQKGN
-368 EALDLSALGGLF
+368 EALDLSPLGGLF

-387 LDACAIDNEHLLK
+387 LDACNIDNEHLLK
-400 AIRCLRW
+400 AILCLRW

-439 RVDLNAKSFSFVGI
+439 RVDLTAKSFSFVGI

-502 ENLAQKRNEKMDYE
+502 ENLAKKRNEEMDYE

-549 RLEKAESASSGE
+549 RLEKLDSDSSGE
-561 GTTPTQAMY
+561 NATPTQAMY

-603 YEPGKPLEF
+603 YESGKPLEF

-624 GVYDLDVL
+624 GVYDLNVL
-632 ENGIPEAAYS
+632 NNGIPDAAYTA
-642 PLSGDEKN
+642 LSGDEKEECSRLVKN
-650 VALEAKKTNEK
+650 NKESRKLKFTGDLFAKDLAVSSG
-661 ERKELCAKA
+661 ELCA
-670 DKDGKTY
+670 
-677 RTSYF
+677 
-682 DFGDNAQN
+682 
-690 IQNSLALLMAKISFA
+690 IMWKINLS
-705 GNDTLE
+705 GNDTIE
-711 DEEKKEALYEEL
+711 DQEKKRELYEALH
-723 LQNEEYLLLKTACD
+723 QNKDYLKNKIACD
-737 LYTAAFFVK
+737 LYTAAFFATKTQENHAKV
-746 KASAPLS
+746 PLS
-753 ASGSLVPTTKD
+753 ED
-764 LFDVKR
+764 IFDVQKENAENPMR
-770 KLPEDSTK
+770 A
-778 KGIREE
+778 GIREE
-784 AVRLGRLYKFF
+784 AVRLSNLYKFF
-795 HWKVEFPEVF
+795 HWKIEFPEIF
-805 QKGTGFDCVLGNPP
+805 QRGTGFDCVLGNPP
-819 WDRVKLAEKEFFAS
+819 WDRVKLQEKEFFAS
-833 RAPKIA
+833 RAPLIA
-839 DAKNKAERD
+839 EAKNKAVRD
-848 KMILALKDS
+848 KLILALKDS
-857 GQAFERELYESFI
+857 DLSFERELYESFI

-882 VHTNDKTFAD
+882 VHANDKTFAD

-912 IYTMMDACGT
+912 IYTMMDAFGT

-948 MLKSIYDFE
+948 MLKSLYDFE
-957 NSQGLFP
+957 NREGLFP
-964 NVHRSFKFCLLTLA
+964 TVDSRFKFCLLTLA
-978 PKDGASD
+978 PKDGMSD
-985 FAFFLHNLKEAE
+985 FAFFLHNLTELE

-1039 GVFVREIEN
+1039 GVFVNETDKE
-1048 GELKIENGNPWGVSF
+1048 KGNPWNVKFQQMYNMTTASSF
-1063 QRMYDM
+1063 FIKEQKKDY
-1069 SNDSGLFRSE
+1069 
-1079 IENGKNRNSQLS
+1079 
-1091 TFNSQ
+1091 

-1103 LMHQFDH
+1103 MMHQFDH

-1120 KDVTLEQKADAN
+1120 KEVTMEQKEDAN

-1139 YVPYAETVLRA
+1139 YVPYAETVLRT

-1176 GKADKKLRELIR
+1176 GKTEKKLRELIR
-1188 QKAGMS
+1188 EKAGMS
-1194 DDLFSETEEL
+1194 DDLFSETEKL

-1219 NSQLSTLGSKDLCQA
+1219 NSQLSTLNSKELGAA
-1234 VFELAE
+1234 VFEVAE
-1240 KLCPKYLM
+1240 RLCPKYLM

-1253 CRATDIRTVLV
+1253 CRATDIRTVLA

-1320 NQLPVLPP
+1320 NQLPVLQPTEY
-1328 SAYHEAALNFI
+1328 SEAALSFI

-1348 TATDMTEWARALW
+1348 TATDMTEWAKALW
-1361 NDCDEKLRMKILE
+1361 NDSSLKMRLKMLQLNNKENEGITDEKFVDRE
-1374 LKDWYNGIERKELE
+1374 FSE
-1388 NENAILR
+1388 
-1395 LKAQND
+1395 
-1401 GFGGHVEAKAETS
+1401 
-1414 LNLNSF
+1414 SF
-1420 QLSPFNF
+1420 LPPYIFDDAN
-1427 QLEKRTVLR
+1427 RAVLR

-1457 LDPRSV
+1457 LEPQSV
-1463 MGDDYPSETFRVLK
+1463 MGEDYPSETFRVLK
-1477 ESEIAKYGEYRTQR
+1477 DNEIAKYGEYRTQR

>member
-1 MKTFNSQ
+1 MKNNQNEYTTLS
-8 FSTFNL
+8 L
-14 VGSLFSADMLSLM
+14 AGSLFSADMLFLM
-27 AQGQSS
+27 ARGNSS
-33 HQATEDYKLL
+33 HQSVEDYKLL

-64 EYKKNRNESTAFD
+64 EYKKNRNASSAYD
-77 TTKKFIE
+77 STKKFIE

-96 ITSSGKTIKDRRYPV
+96 IHSSGKTIKDRKYPV
-111 RLYAAKDVPI
+111 TLYAAKDVPI
-121 IIAPYTFALDE
+121 IIAPYTFTLDE
-132 ADGRFSV
+132 ADGRFAV

-154 LFLNASNECTWAFA
+154 LFLNASSECTWAFA

-213 SSRVDVWEAWRQEG
+213 SSRVNIWEAWRQEG

-263 LLNALKDGKRAD
+263 LLNALKDGKKSD
-275 GQPYTQ
+275 GASYTQ

-310 AGDEASLTPELRRAH
+310 TEDEACLTPELRKAH

-343 IPSNDKYSDIWHGV
+343 ILSNDKYSDIWHGI

-368 EALDLSALGGLF
+368 EALDLSPLGGLF
-380 RADQCPL
+380 RQDQCPL
-387 LDACAIDNEHLLK
+387 LDACNIDNEHLLK

-439 RVDLNAKSFSFVGI
+439 RVDLKAKSFSFVGI

-476 YTNASLVNSLI
+476 YTNAELVNSLI

-502 ENLAQKRNEKMDYE
+502 EEMAKKRNEEMDYE

-549 RLEKAESASSGE
+549 RLEKMSDAAPS
-561 GTTPTQAMY
+561 QALY

-603 YEPGKPLEF
+603 YESGKPLEF

-632 ENGIPEAAYS
+632 NNGIPDAAYTA
-642 PLSGDEKN
+642 LSGDEKD
-650 VALEAKKTNEK
+650 VALEAKKINEK
-661 ERKELCAKA
+661 ERKELCVKA

-677 RTSYF
+677 RASYF
-682 DFGDNAQN
+682 DFENNPQN
-690 IQNSLALLMAKISFA
+690 VQNSLALLMAKISFT

-711 DEEKKEALYEEL
+711 DEEKKEKLYNEL
-723 LQNEEYLLLKTACD
+723 LQNEEYVLLKTAAD
-737 LYTAAFFVK
+737 LYTATFFVK
-746 KASAPLS
+746 KNKDNKSKIPS
-753 ASGSLVPTTKD
+753 TKD
-764 LFDVKR
+764 IFDIKR
-770 KLPEDSTK
+770 KLPEDSVK

-784 AVRLGRLYKFF
+784 AVNISKQYKFF
-795 HWKVEFPEVF
+795 HWKIEFPEIF
-805 QKGTGFDCVLGNPP
+805 QRGTGFDCVLGNPP

-833 RAPKIA
+833 RAPLIA
-839 DAKNKAERD
+839 EAKNKSVRD
-848 KMILALKDS
+848 KMIFALKDS
-857 GQAFERELYESFI
+857 DQAFERELYQSFI

-875 AESTSTF
+875 AESTSVF
-882 VHTNDKTFAD
+882 VHANEKTYAD
-892 CRYKLTGTGDVN
+892 CRYALTGCGDVN

-912 IYTMMDACGT
+912 IYTMIDTFGT

-948 MLKSIYDFE
+948 LLKSLYDFE
-957 NSQGLFP
+957 NSQGIFP
-964 NVHRSFKFCLLTLA
+964 NVHRSFKFSLITLA
-978 PKDGASD
+978 PKDGMSD
-985 FAFFLHNLKEAE
+985 FAFFLHNLNELE

-1039 GVFVREIEN
+1039 GVFVNEN
-1048 GELKIENGNPWGVSF
+1048 DEENGNPWKIRF
-1063 QRMYDM
+1063 NTMFHM
-1069 SNDSGLFRSE
+1069 SNDSGLFIGTELLKRVQGDGHDELVSAS
-1079 IENGKNRNSQLS
+1079 GSRY
-1091 TFNSQ
+1091 

-1110 RWNTFVNGEP
+1110 RWNTFVNGSP
-1120 KDVTLEQKADAN
+1120 VDVSPEQKADPN
-1132 FTVTPQY
+1132 FSVTPQY
-1139 YVPYAETVLRA
+1139 YVPYTETVLRA
-1150 TTLDLKIVQALREL
+1150 TSLDLKIVQALRDAIASTAL
-1164 IQIENGELKIEN
+1164 SNQTVGEHSRTE
-1176 GKADKKLRELIR
+1176 KLRSLVAE
-1188 QKAGMS
+1188 KAAAAG
-1194 DDLFSETEEL
+1194 DLFSSCHSELDSETD
-1204 ESGESNIENKELKIL
+1204 GIDWQKVYA
-1219 NSQLSTLGSKDLCQA
+1219 SKDLSKA
-1234 VFELAE
+1234 VFEVAE

-1248 GFRGI
+1248 GWR
-1253 CRATDIRTVLV
+1253 DITGAVNERTYLLTVIPFCG
-1264 SALPLSGVGNSAPV
+1264 AGN
-1278 MVFSKSVKATLK
+1278 TLQLAYFNNSIEIIK
-1290 ACLLS
+1290 QACFIANADSLIVDYCAKFKIGGNHM
-1295 NMNSLPF
+1295 NM
-1302 DFVAR
+1302 FVT
-1307 FKVGGINFNFFIV
+1307 K
-1320 NQLPVLPP
+1320 QLPILHP
-1328 SAYHEAALNFI
+1328 SAYHEAALSFI

-1348 TATDMTEWARALW
+1348 TANDMTEWAKALW
-1361 NDCDEKLRMKILE
+1361 NDSTPAMRQKMLE
-1374 LKDWYNGIERKELE
+1374 LNGKSREFSQE
-1388 NENAILR
+1388 NTGNTLACDPYIY
-1395 LKAQND
+1395 D
-1401 GFGGHVEAKAETS
+1401 DAKRA
-1414 LNLNSF
+1414 
-1420 QLSPFNF
+1420 
-1427 QLEKRTVLR
+1427 VLR
-1436 AELDAYYARLYGL
+1436 AELDAYFARLYGL

-1457 LDPRSV
+1457 LDPHSV
-1463 MGDDYPSETFRVLK
+1463 MGEDYPSETFRVLK
-1477 ESEIAKYGEYRTQR
+1477 DNEIAKYGEYRTQR

>member
-1 MKTFNSQ
+1 MKNTQNQ
-8 FSTFNL
+8 YTTL
-14 VGSLFSADMLSLM
+14 TLTGSLFSADMLSLM
-27 AQGQSS
+27 TQGQSS
-33 HQATEDYKLL
+33 HQTVEDYKLL

-57 IARAFYN
+57 IARAIYAD
-64 EYKKNRNESTAFD
+64 YKKRRTEQTAFD
-77 TTKKFIE
+77 NTKKFVE
-84 DFFTKALNYDSF
+84 DLFTKSLNYEPF
-96 ITSSGKTIKDRRYPV
+96 ITSSGKTIKDRTYPIKQ
-111 RLYAAKDVPI
+111 YAAKNVPI
-121 IIAPYTFALDE
+121 IIAPYTFTLDE
-132 ADGRFSV
+132 ADGRFTV

-154 LFLNASNECTWAFA
+154 IFLNASNECTWAFA

-233 VREGLRDGVTNA
+233 VREGLRDGVTTA

-275 GQPYTQ
+275 GVSYTQ

-301 EERNLLFAH
+301 EERNLLFCH
-310 AGDEASLTPELRRAH
+310 TGDEAQLTAELRKAH

-368 EALDLSALGGLF
+368 EALDLSPLGGLF

-387 LDACAIDNEHLLK
+387 LDACNIDNEHLLK

-439 RVDLNAKSFSFVGI
+439 RVDLTAKSFSFVGI

-502 ENLAQKRNEKMDYE
+502 ENLAKKRNEEMDYE

-549 RLEKAESASSGE
+549 RLEKLDSDSSGE
-561 GTTPTQAMY
+561 NATPTQAMY

-603 YEPGKPLEF
+603 YESGKPLEF

-624 GVYDLDVL
+624 GVYDLNVL
-632 ENGIPEAAYS
+632 NNGIPDAAYTA
-642 PLSGDEKN
+642 LSGDEKEECSQL
-650 VALEAKKTNEK
+650 VKTNK
-661 ERKELCAKA
+661 ESRKSKFQGDLFSKDLATSSGELASIMW
-670 DKDGKTY
+670 
-677 RTSYF
+677 R
-682 DFGDNAQN
+682 
-690 IQNSLALLMAKISFA
+690 ISGTA
-705 GNDTLE
+705 NDTIE
-711 DEEKKEALYEEL
+711 DQEKKRELYEALH
-723 LQNEEYLLLKTACD
+723 QNKDYLKNKIACD
-737 LYTAAFFVK
+737 LYTAAFFATKTQENHAKV
-746 KASAPLS
+746 PLS
-753 ASGSLVPTTKD
+753 ED
-764 LFDVKR
+764 IFDVQKENAENPMR
-770 KLPEDSTK
+770 A
-778 KGIREE
+778 GIREE
-784 AVRLGRLYKFF
+784 AVRLSNLYKFF
-795 HWKVEFPEVF
+795 HWKIEFPEIF
-805 QKGTGFDCVLGNPP
+805 QRGTGFDCVLGNPP
-819 WDRVKLAEKEFFAS
+819 WDRVKLQEKEFFAS
-833 RAPKIA
+833 RAPLIA
-839 DAKNKAERD
+839 EAKNKAVRD
-848 KMILALKDS
+848 KLILALRDS
-857 GQAFERELYESFI
+857 NQAFERELYESFI

-912 IYTMMDACGT
+912 IYTMMDAFGT

-936 TKAYFG
+936 TKVYFG

-948 MLKSIYDFE
+948 ILKSIYDFE

-978 PKDGASD
+978 PKDGMSD
-985 FAFFLHNLKEAE
+985 FAFFLHNLTELE
-997 DSRRH
+997 DNRRH

-1039 GVFVREIEN
+1039 GVFVNETE
-1048 GELKIENGNPWGVSF
+1048 ENGNPWGVNF

-1069 SNDSGLFRSE
+1069 SNDSGLFINE
-1079 IENGKNRNSQLS
+1079 KKKDY
-1091 TFNSQ
+1091 

-1103 LMHQFDH
+1103 MMHQFDH

-1120 KDVTLEQKADAN
+1120 KDVTVEQKEDIN

-1139 YVPYAETVLRA
+1139 YVPYAETVLR
-1150 TTLDLKIVQALREL
+1150 TTALDLKIVQALREAMDGD
-1164 IQIENGELKIEN
+1164 E
-1176 GKADKKLRELIR
+1176 KKLRSLVAE
-1188 QKAGMS
+1188 KAATSG
-1194 DDLFSETEEL
+1194 DLFATE
-1204 ESGESNIENKELKIL
+1204 SADGVDWQKVYGSKELGK
-1219 NSQLSTLGSKDLCQA
+1219 A
-1234 VFELAE
+1234 VFEVAE
-1240 KLCPKYLM
+1240 KLCPKYHL
-1248 GFRGI
+1248 GYREI
-1253 CRATDIRTVLV
+1253 TNTTNARTVI
-1264 SALPLSGVGNSAPV
+1264 AAILPFYGAGNKIPLIR
-1278 MVFSKSVKATLK
+1278 FDKSTTPKFH
-1290 ACLLS
+1290 ACLLADFNS
-1295 NMNSLPF
+1295 IPHDVVCRMKLGGTTMNYF
-1302 DFVAR
+1302 Y
-1307 FKVGGINFNFFIV
+1307 KK
-1320 NQLPVLPP
+1320 QMPVLPP
-1328 SAYHEAALNFI
+1328 SAYHEVAQNFI

-1348 TATDMTEWARALW
+1348 TATDMTEWAKALW
-1361 NDCDEKLRMKILE
+1361 NDSSLKMRLKMLQLNNKENEGITDEKFVDREFSESFLPPYIF
-1374 LKDWYNGIERKELE
+1374 D
-1388 NENAILR
+1388 
-1395 LKAQND
+1395 D
-1401 GFGGHVEAKAETS
+1401 AKRA
-1414 LNLNSF
+1414 
-1420 QLSPFNF
+1420 
-1427 QLEKRTVLR
+1427 VLR

-1457 LDPRSV
+1457 LDPHSV
-1463 MGDDYPSETFRVLK
+1463 MGEDYPSETFRVLK
-1477 ESEIAKYGEYRTQR
+1477 DNEIAKYGEYRTQR

>member
-1 MKTFNSQ
+1 MKNNQNEYTTLS
-8 FSTFNL
+8 L

-33 HQATEDYKLL
+33 HQTVEDYKLL

-64 EYKKNRNESTAFD
+64 EYKKNRNESSAYD
-77 TTKKFIE
+77 STKKFIE

-96 ITSSGKTIKDRRYPV
+96 IHSSGKTIKDRKYPV
-111 RLYAAKDVPI
+111 TLYAAKDVPI
-121 IIAPYTFALDE
+121 IIAPYTFSLDE
-132 ADGRFSV
+132 ADGRFTV
-139 EGVTSR
+139 EGVTSC

-154 LFLNASNECTWAFA
+154 LFLNASGECTWAFA

-183 VRPAY
+183 VRPSF

-213 SSRVDVWEAWRQEG
+213 SSRVNIWEAWRQEG

-253 LQTEGEGNNA
+253 LQTEGDGNNA
-263 LLNALKDGKRAD
+263 LLNALKDGKQAD
-275 GQPYTQ
+275 GVSYTQ

-310 AGDEASLTPELRRAH
+310 TEDEAQLTPELRKAH

-330 GYSIHRLAEKSRR
+330 GYRIHRLAEKSRR
-343 IPSNDKYSDIWHGV
+343 ILSNDKYSDIWHGI

-368 EALDLSALGGLF
+368 EALDLSPIGGLF
-380 RADQCPL
+380 RQDQCPL
-387 LDACAIDNEHLLK
+387 LDACNIDNEHLLK

-439 RVDLNAKSFSFVGI
+439 RVDLTAKSFSFVGI

-476 YTNASLVNSLI
+476 YTNAELVNSLI

-502 ENLAQKRNEKMDYE
+502 EEMAKKRNEEMDYE

-549 RLEKAESASSGE
+549 RLEKMSDAAPS
-561 GTTPTQAMY
+561 QALY

-603 YEPGKPLEF
+603 YESGKPLEF

-624 GVYDLDVL
+624 GVYDLNVL
-632 ENGIPEAAYS
+632 NNGIPDAAYTA
-642 PLSGDEKN
+642 LSGDEKD
-650 VALEAKKTNEK
+650 VALEAKKINEK
-661 ERKELCAKA
+661 ERKELCVKA
-670 DKDGKTY
+670 DKNGKVY
-677 RTSYF
+677 RASYF
-682 DFGDNAQN
+682 DFGDNPQN
-690 IQNSLALLMAKISFA
+690 VQKSLALLMAKISFT

-711 DEEKKEALYEEL
+711 DEEKKEKLYNEL
-723 LQNEEYLLLKTACD
+723 LQNEEYVLLKTAAD
-737 LYTAAFFVK
+737 LYTATFFVK
-746 KASAPLS
+746 KDKDNELKIPS
-753 ASGSLVPTTKD
+753 TKD
-764 LFDVKR
+764 LFDIKR
-770 KLPEDSTK
+770 KLPEDSAK

-784 AVRLGRLYKFF
+784 AVNISKQYKFF
-795 HWKVEFPEVF
+795 HWKIEFPEIF
-805 QKGTGFDCVLGNPP
+805 QRGTGFDCVLGNPP

-833 RAPKIA
+833 RAPLIA
-839 DAKNKAERD
+839 EAKNKAARD
-848 KMILALKDS
+848 KMILALKGS

-875 AESTSTF
+875 AESTSVF
-882 VHTNDKTFAD
+882 VHANEKTYAD
-892 CRYKLTGTGDVN
+892 CRYALTGCGDVN

-912 IYTMMDACGT
+912 IYTMIDTFGT
-922 AGFIVPSGIATDDG
+922 AGFIVPSGIATDDS

-948 MLKSIYDFE
+948 LLKSLYDFE
-957 NSQGLFP
+957 NREGLFP
-964 NVHRSFKFCLLTLA
+964 TVDSRFKFSLITLA
-978 PKDGASD
+978 PKDGMSD
-985 FAFFLHNLKEAE
+985 FAFFLHNLNELE

-1039 GVFVREIEN
+1039 GVFVNEN
-1048 GELKIENGNPWGVSF
+1048 DEENGNLWKIKFSTMF
-1063 QRMYDM
+1063 HM
-1069 SNDSGLFRSE
+1069 SNDSGLFVGAELLKRVQGDGHAELVSAS
-1079 IENGKNRNSQLS
+1079 GSRY
-1091 TFNSQ
+1091 

-1120 KDVTLEQKADAN
+1120 KDVTVEQKEDIN

-1150 TTLDLKIVQALREL
+1150 TTLDLKISQALREAMDGDEKRL
-1164 IQIENGELKIEN
+1164 RSLVAE
-1176 GKADKKLRELIR
+1176 KA
-1188 QKAGMS
+1188 ASSG
-1194 DDLFSETEEL
+1194 DLFATE
-1204 ESGESNIENKELKIL
+1204 SADGVDWQKVYGSKEL
-1219 NSQLSTLGSKDLCQA
+1219 SKA
-1234 VFELAE
+1234 VFEVAE
-1240 KLCPKYLM
+1240 KLCPKYLISW
-1248 GFRGI
+1248 RNI
-1253 CRATDIRTVLV
+1253 TNATNERTVIA
-1264 SALPLSGVGNSAPV
+1264 SILPFCGVGNSGAV
-1278 MVFSKSVKATLK
+1278 ANISTSITTIQK
-1290 ACLLS
+1290 ACLLANLDTLS
-1295 NMNSLPF
+1295 F
-1302 DFVAR
+1302 EFVAR
-1307 FKVGGINFNFFIV
+1307 MKIGGTNFNFFIV
-1320 NQLPVLPP
+1320 NQLPVLQPTEY
-1328 SAYHEAALNFI
+1328 SEAALSFI

-1348 TATDMTEWARALW
+1348 TATDMTEWAKALW
-1361 NDCDEKLRMKILE
+1361 KDSTPAMRQKVLE
-1374 LKDWYNGIERKELE
+1374 LNGKSREFSQE
-1388 NENAILR
+1388 NSGSTLACGPYIYDDAKR
-1395 LKAQND
+1395 AVLK
-1401 GFGGHVEAKAETS
+1401 
-1414 LNLNSF
+1414 
-1420 QLSPFNF
+1420 
-1427 QLEKRTVLR
+1427 
-1436 AELDAYYARLYGL
+1436 AELDAYFARLYGL
-1449 TRTELQYI
+1449 THTELQYI
-1457 LDPRSV
+1457 LDPHSV
-1463 MGDDYPSETFRVLK
+1463 MGEDYPSETFRVLK
-1477 ESEIAKYGEYRTQR
+1477 DNEIAKYGEYRTQR

>member
-1 MKTFNSQ
+1 MKNNQNEYTTLS
-8 FSTFNL
+8 L

-27 AQGQSS
+27 AQGNSS
-33 HQATEDYKLL
+33 HQSTEDYKLL

-64 EYKKNRNESTAFD
+64 EYKKNRNESAAYD

-96 ITSSGKTIKDRRYPV
+96 ITSSGKTIKDRKYPV
-111 RLYAAKDVPI
+111 THYAAKDVPI
-121 IIAPYTFALDE
+121 IIAPYTFSLDE
-132 ADGRFSV
+132 LDARFTV

-183 VRPAY
+183 VRPSF

-196 LSDSRYPD
+196 LNDSRYPD
-204 FVALWYLIH
+204 FVALWYLLH
-213 SSRVDVWEAWRQEG
+213 SSRVNIWEAWRQEG

-253 LQTEGEGNNA
+253 LQTEGDGNNA

-275 GQPYTQ
+275 GVSYTQ

-310 AGDEASLTPELRRAH
+310 TGDEAQLTPELRKAH
-325 RIYRE
+325 KIYRE

-368 EALDLSALGGLF
+368 EALDLSPLGGLF

-387 LDACAIDNEHLLK
+387 LDACNIDNEHLLK

-439 RVDLNAKSFSFVGI
+439 RVDLTGKSFSFVGI

-476 YTNASLVNSLI
+476 YTNAELVNSLI

-502 ENLAQKRNEKMDYE
+502 EMIAKKRNEEMDYE

-549 RLEKAESASSGE
+549 RLEKMEDA
-561 GTTPTQAMY
+561 TPSQALY

-612 LSHHIKCGNSLV
+612 LNHHIKCGNSLV
-624 GVYDLDVL
+624 GVYDLNVL
-632 ENGIPEAAYS
+632 NNGIPDAAYTA
-642 PLSGDEKN
+642 LSGDEKDECSQLVKSN
-650 VALEAKKTNEK
+650 KESKKSKFQGDLFSKDLATSSG
-661 ERKELCAKA
+661 ELAA
-670 DKDGKTY
+670 IMW
-677 RTSYF
+677 R
-682 DFGDNAQN
+682 
-690 IQNSLALLMAKISFA
+690 ISGTA
-705 GNDTLE
+705 NDTIE
-711 DEEKKEALYEEL
+711 DQEKKRELYESL
-723 LQNEEYLLLKTACD
+723 HQNKDYLKNKIACD
-737 LYTAAFFVK
+737 LYTAAFF
-746 KASAPLS
+746 ASKTKENHANIPLS
-753 ASGSLVPTTKD
+753 ED
-764 LFDVKR
+764 IFDVQKENAENQMR
-770 KLPEDSTK
+770 L
-778 KGIREE
+778 GIREE
-784 AVRLGRLYKFF
+784 AVNISKQYKFF
-795 HWKVEFPEVF
+795 HWKIEFPEIF
-805 QKGTGFDCVLGNPP
+805 QRGTGFDCVLGNPP
-819 WDRVKLAEKEFFAS
+819 WDVSQLNEVEYFANVAPEIAELKGVV
-833 RAPKIA
+833 RKKKI
-839 DAKNKAERD
+839 EE
-848 KMILALKDS
+848 LK
-857 GQAFERELYESFI
+857 ESFPDLYASFE
-870 TALHS
+870 TAKHS
-875 AESTSTF
+875 FEAENGFFSGSERYPLTTF
-882 VHTNDKTFAD
+882 GK
-892 CRYKLTGTGDVN
+892 VN
-904 MYALFAEL
+904 LYAKFAEL
-912 IYTMMDACGT
+912 IYTMMDTFGT

-948 MLKSIYDFE
+948 LLKSIYDFE
-957 NSQGLFP
+957 NREGLFP
-964 NVHRSFKFCLLTLA
+964 TVDSRFKFSLITLA
-978 PKDGASD
+978 PKDGMSD
-985 FAFFLHNLKEAE
+985 FAFFLHNLNELE

-1039 GVFVREIEN
+1039 GVFVNEN
-1048 GELKIENGNPWGVSF
+1048 DEENGNPWNVKF
-1063 QRMYDM
+1063 QQMYNM
-1069 SNDSGLFRSE
+1069 TTASNFF
-1079 IENGKNRNSQLS
+1079 ITKKKENY
-1091 TFNSQ
+1091 

-1110 RWNTFVNGEP
+1110 RWNTFVNGSP
-1120 KDVTLEQKADAN
+1120 VDVSPEQKSDPD
-1132 FTVTPQY
+1132 FSVTPQY
-1139 YVPYAETVLRA
+1139 YVPYTETVLR
-1150 TTLDLKIVQALREL
+1150 TTSLDLKIVQALREA
-1164 IQIENGELKIEN
+1164 INGD
-1176 GKADKKLRELIR
+1176 DKKLRSLVAEKAANSGNLFASCHSEL
-1188 QKAGMS
+1188 
-1194 DDLFSETEEL
+1194 DSETD
-1204 ESGESNIENKELKIL
+1204 GIDWQKVYA
-1219 NSQLSTLGSKDLCQA
+1219 SKDLCKT
-1234 VFELAE
+1234 VFEAAE

-1248 GFRGI
+1248 GFRNI
-1253 CRATDIRTVLV
+1253 ARATDSRTFIASVIPFV
-1264 SALPLSGVGNSAPV
+1264 GVGHSMPV
-1278 MVFSKSVKATLK
+1278 FQTNKSPKYD
-1290 ACLLS
+1290 ACLIAHFCSLILDYVVRLKLGGTNMTYGYIKQFPILS
-1295 NMNSLPF
+1295 PAS
-1302 DFVAR
+1302 
-1307 FKVGGINFNFFIV
+1307 FIE
-1320 NQLPVLPP
+1320 
-1328 SAYHEAALNFI
+1328 SAQNFI

-1348 TATDMTEWARALW
+1348 TANDMTEWAKALW
-1361 NDCDEKLRMKILE
+1361 NDSSLKMRLKMLQLNNKENEGITDEKFVDREFSSSFLPPYIY
-1374 LKDWYNGIERKELE
+1374 D
-1388 NENAILR
+1388 
-1395 LKAQND
+1395 D
-1401 GFGGHVEAKAETS
+1401 AKRA
-1414 LNLNSF
+1414 
-1420 QLSPFNF
+1420 
-1427 QLEKRTVLR
+1427 VLR
-1436 AELDAYYARLYGL
+1436 AELDAYFARLYGL

-1457 LDPRSV
+1457 LDPHSV
-1463 MGDDYPSETFRVLK
+1463 MGEDYPSETFRVLK
-1477 ESEIAKYGEYRTQR
+1477 DNEIAKYGEYRTQR
-1491 LVLEAWDRME
+1491 LVLEAWDRMDGE

>member
-1 MKTFNSQ
+1 MKNNQNEYTTLS
-8 FSTFNL
+8 L
-14 VGSLFSADMLSLM
+14 AGSLFSADMLFLM
-27 AQGQSS
+27 ARGNSS
-33 HQATEDYKLL
+33 HQSVEDYKLL

-57 IARAFYN
+57 ISRAFYN
-64 EYKKNRNESTAFD
+64 EYKKNRNASSAYD
-77 TTKKFIE
+77 STKKFIE

-96 ITSSGKTIKDRRYPV
+96 IHSSGKTIKDRKYPV
-111 RLYAAKDVPI
+111 TLYAAKDVPI
-121 IIAPYTFALDE
+121 IIAPYTFTLDE
-132 ADGRFSV
+132 AAGRFAV

-154 LFLNASNECTWAFA
+154 LFLNASGECTWAFA

-183 VRPAY
+183 VRPSF

-213 SSRVDVWEAWRQEG
+213 SSRVNIWEAWRQEG

-253 LQTEGEGNNA
+253 LQTEGDGNNA
-263 LLNALKDGKRAD
+263 LLNALKDGKQAD
-275 GQPYTQ
+275 GVSYTQ

-310 AGDEASLTPELRRAH
+310 TEDEAQLTPELRKAH

-343 IPSNDKYSDIWHGV
+343 ILSNDKYSDIWHGI

-368 EALDLSALGGLF
+368 EALDLSPIGGLF
-380 RADQCPL
+380 RQDQCPL
-387 LDACAIDNEHLLK
+387 LDACNIDNEHLLK

-439 RVDLNAKSFSFVGI
+439 RVDLTAKSFSFVGI

-476 YTNASLVNSLI
+476 YTNAELVNSLI
-487 KSALEPGLMGKIERA
+487 KSALEPGLIGKIERA
-502 ENLAQKRNEKMDYE
+502 EEMAKKRNEEMDYE

-549 RLEKAESASSGE
+549 RLEKMSDAAPS
-561 GTTPTQAMY
+561 QALY

-612 LSHHIKCGNSLV
+612 LNHHIKCGNSLV
-624 GVYDLDVL
+624 GVYDLNVL
-632 ENGIPEAAYS
+632 NNGIPDAAYTA
-642 PLSGDEKN
+642 LSGDEKDECSRLVKSN
-650 VALEAKKTNEK
+650 K
-661 ERKELCAKA
+661 ESRKSKFQKDLFSKDLATSSGELAA
-670 DKDGKTY
+670 IMW
-677 RTSYF
+677 R
-682 DFGDNAQN
+682 
-690 IQNSLALLMAKISFA
+690 ISGTA
-705 GNDTLE
+705 NDTIE
-711 DEEKKEALYEEL
+711 DQEKKRELYESL
-723 LQNEEYLLLKTACD
+723 HQNKDYLKNKIASD
-737 LYTAAFFVK
+737 LYTAAFF
-746 KASAPLS
+746 ASKTKNNHANIPLS
-753 ASGSLVPTTKD
+753 ED
-764 LFDVKR
+764 IFDVQKENAENQMR
-770 KLPEDSTK
+770 P
-778 KGIREE
+778 GIREE
-784 AVRLGRLYKFF
+784 AVNISKQYKFF
-795 HWKVEFPEVF
+795 HWKIEFPEIF
-805 QKGTGFDCVLGNPP
+805 QRGTGFDCVLGNPP

-833 RAPKIA
+833 RAPLIA
-839 DAKNKAERD
+839 EAKNKAARD

-875 AESTSTF
+875 AESISVF
-882 VHTNDKTFAD
+882 VHANEKTYAD
-892 CRYKLTGTGDVN
+892 CRYALTGCGDVN

-912 IYTMMDACGT
+912 IYTMIDTFGT

-948 MLKSIYDFE
+948 LLKSLYDFE
-957 NSQGLFP
+957 NREGLFP
-964 NVHRSFKFCLLTLA
+964 TVDSRFKFSLITLA
-978 PKDGASD
+978 PKDGMSD
-985 FAFFLHNLKEAE
+985 FAFFLHNLNELE

-1039 GVFVREIEN
+1039 GVFVNETLCHS
-1048 GELKIENGNPWGVSF
+1048 ELGSESANPWGVSF
-1063 QRMYDM
+1063 QRMFDM
-1069 SNDSGLFRSE
+1069 SNDSGLFVGAELLKRVQGDGHAELVSAS
-1079 IENGKNRNSQLS
+1079 GSRY
-1091 TFNSQ
+1091 

-1110 RWNTFVNGEP
+1110 RWNTFVNGSP
-1120 KDVTLEQKADAN
+1120 VDISPEQKSDPD
-1132 FTVTPQY
+1132 FSVTPQY
-1139 YVPYAETVLRA
+1139 YVPYTETVLRA
-1150 TTLDLKIVQALREL
+1150 TSLDLKIVQALREAIASASL
-1164 IQIENGELKIEN
+1164 SKQAVGERTTTVGERSRTE
-1176 GKADKKLRELIR
+1176 KLRSLVAE
-1188 QKAGMS
+1188 KAGAAG
-1194 DDLFSETEEL
+1194 DLFVNENTDGIDWQKVYASED
-1204 ESGESNIENKELKIL
+1204 
-1219 NSQLSTLGSKDLCQA
+1219 LSKA
-1234 VFELAE
+1234 VFEVAE
-1240 KLCPKYLM
+1240 KLCPKYQL
-1248 GFRGI
+1248 GYREI
-1253 CRATDIRTVLV
+1253 TNTTNARTVI
-1264 SALPLSGVGNSAPV
+1264 ATILPFCGAGNKIPLIR
-1278 MVFSKSVKATLK
+1278 FDKSTSPKLH
-1290 ACLLS
+1290 ACLLADFNS
-1295 NMNSLPF
+1295 IPHDVVCRMKLGGTTMNYF
-1302 DFVAR
+1302 Y
-1307 FKVGGINFNFFIV
+1307 KK
-1320 NQLPVLPP
+1320 QMPVLPP
-1328 SAYHEAALNFI
+1328 SAYHEAALSFI

-1348 TATDMTEWARALW
+1348 TANDMTEWAKALW
-1361 NDCDEKLRMKILE
+1361 TDSTPAMRQKMLE
-1374 LKDWYNGIERKELE
+1374 LNGKNRKFSQE
-1388 NENAILR
+1388 NSGSTLACGPYIYDDIKRAI
-1395 LKAQND
+1395 
-1401 GFGGHVEAKAETS
+1401 
-1414 LNLNSF
+1414 
-1420 QLSPFNF
+1420 
-1427 QLEKRTVLR
+1427 LR
-1436 AELDAYYARLYGL
+1436 AELDAYFARLYGL

-1457 LDPRSV
+1457 LDPHSV
-1463 MGDDYPSETFRVLK
+1463 MGEDYPSETFRVLK
-1477 ESEIAKYGEYRTQR
+1477 DNEIAKYGEYRTQR

>member
-1 MKTFNSQ
+1 MKNNQNEYTTLS
-8 FSTFNL
+8 L
-14 VGSLFSADMLSLM
+14 AGSLFSADMLFLM
-27 AQGQSS
+27 ARGNSS
-33 HQATEDYKLL
+33 HQSVEDYKLL

-57 IARAFYN
+57 ISRAFYN
-64 EYKKNRNESTAFD
+64 EYKKNRNASSAYD
-77 TTKKFIE
+77 STKKFIE

-96 ITSSGKTIKDRRYPV
+96 IHSSGMTIKDRKYPV
-111 RLYAAKDVPI
+111 TLYAAKDVPI
-121 IIAPYTFALDE
+121 IIAPYTFTLDE
-132 ADGRFSV
+132 ADGRFAV

-154 LFLNASNECTWAFA
+154 LFLNASGECTWAFA

-183 VRPAY
+183 VRPSF

-213 SSRVDVWEAWRQEG
+213 SSRVNIWEAWRQEG

-263 LLNALKDGKRAD
+263 LLNALKDGKQAD
-275 GQPYTQ
+275 GVSYTQ

-310 AGDEASLTPELRRAH
+310 TEDEAQLTPELRKAH

-343 IPSNDKYSDIWHGV
+343 ILSNDKYSDIWHGI

-368 EALDLSALGGLF
+368 EALDLSPIGGLF
-380 RADQCPL
+380 RQDQCPL
-387 LDACAIDNEHLLK
+387 LDSCNIDNEHLLK

-439 RVDLNAKSFSFVGI
+439 RVDLTAKSFSFVGI

-476 YTNASLVNSLI
+476 YTNAELVNSLI
-487 KSALEPGLMGKIERA
+487 KSALEPGLIGKIERA
-502 ENLAQKRNEKMDYE
+502 EEMAKKRNDEMDYE

-549 RLEKAESASSGE
+549 RLEKMSDAAPS
-561 GTTPTQAMY
+561 QALY

-612 LSHHIKCGNSLV
+612 LNHHIKCGNSLV
-624 GVYDLDVL
+624 GVYDLNVL
-632 ENGIPEAAYS
+632 NNGIPDAAYTA
-642 PLSGDEKN
+642 LSGDEKD
-650 VALEAKKTNEK
+650 VALEAKKINEK
-661 ERKELCAKA
+661 ERKELCVKA
-670 DKDGKTY
+670 DKNGNVY
-677 RTSYF
+677 RASYF
-682 DFGDNAQN
+682 DFGDNSQN
-690 IQNSLALLMAKISFA
+690 VQKSLALLMAKISFT

-711 DEEKKEALYEEL
+711 DEEKKEKLYNEL
-723 LQNEEYLLLKTACD
+723 LQNEEYVLLKTAAD
-737 LYTAAFFVK
+737 LYTATFFVK
-746 KASAPLS
+746 KDKDNELKIPS
-753 ASGSLVPTTKD
+753 TKD
-764 LFDVKR
+764 LFDIKR
-770 KLPEDSTK
+770 KLPEDSAK

-784 AVRLGRLYKFF
+784 AVNISKQYKFF
-795 HWKVEFPEVF
+795 HWKIEFPEIF
-805 QKGTGFDCVLGNPP
+805 QRGTGFDCVLGNPP

-833 RAPKIA
+833 RAPMIA
-839 DAKNKAERD
+839 EAKNKSARD

-875 AESTSTF
+875 AESTSVF
-882 VHTNDKTFAD
+882 VHANEKTYAD
-892 CRYKLTGTGDVN
+892 CRYALTGCGDVN

-912 IYTMMDACGT
+912 IYTMIDTFGT

-948 MLKSIYDFE
+948 LLKSLYDFE
-957 NSQGLFP
+957 NREGLFP
-964 NVHRSFKFCLLTLA
+964 TVDSRFKFSLITLA
-978 PKDGASD
+978 PKDGMSD
-985 FAFFLHNLKEAE
+985 FAFFLHNLNELE

-1039 GVFVREIEN
+1039 GVFVNEN
-1048 GELKIENGNPWGVSF
+1048 DEENGNLWKIKFSTMF
-1063 QRMYDM
+1063 HM
-1069 SNDSGLFRSE
+1069 SNDSGLFVGAELLKRVQGDGHAELVSAS
-1079 IENGKNRNSQLS
+1079 GSRY
-1091 TFNSQ
+1091 

-1110 RWNTFVNGEP
+1110 RWNTFVNGSP
-1120 KDVTLEQKADAN
+1120 VDVSPEQKSEPD
-1132 FTVTPQY
+1132 FSVTPQY
-1139 YVPYAETVLRA
+1139 YVPYTETVLRA
-1150 TTLDLKIVQALREL
+1150 TSLDLKIVQALREAIASASL
-1164 IQIENGELKIEN
+1164 SKQAVGERSRTE
-1176 GKADKKLRELIR
+1176 KLRSLVAE
-1188 QKAGMS
+1188 KTGAAG
-1194 DDLFSETEEL
+1194 DLFVNENTDGIDWQKVYASED
-1204 ESGESNIENKELKIL
+1204 
-1219 NSQLSTLGSKDLCQA
+1219 LSKA
-1234 VFELAE
+1234 VFEVAE

-1253 CRATDIRTVLV
+1253 TNVTNERTVI
-1264 SALPLSGVGNSAPV
+1264 SSIIPFSGVGHS
-1278 MVFSKSVKATLK
+1278 MLLYSVKQSSTLA
-1290 ACLLS
+1290 ACLLA
-1295 NMNSLPF
+1295 NFLSLEL
-1302 DFVAR
+1302 DVIAR
-1307 FKVGGINFNFFIV
+1307 MKLGGTNLTYGYFRQF
-1320 NQLPVLPP
+1320 PVLPP
-1328 SAYHEAALNFI
+1328 SAYHEAALSFI

-1348 TATDMTEWARALW
+1348 TANDMTEWAKALW
-1361 NDCDEKLRMKILE
+1361 TDSTPAMRQKMLE
-1374 LKDWYNGIERKELE
+1374 LNGKNRKFSQE
-1388 NENAILR
+1388 NSGSTLACGPYIYDDIKRAI
-1395 LKAQND
+1395 
-1401 GFGGHVEAKAETS
+1401 
-1414 LNLNSF
+1414 
-1420 QLSPFNF
+1420 
-1427 QLEKRTVLR
+1427 LR
-1436 AELDAYYARLYGL
+1436 AELDAYFARLYGL

-1457 LDPRSV
+1457 LDPHSV
-1463 MGDDYPSETFRVLK
+1463 MGEDYPSETFRVLK
-1477 ESEIAKYGEYRTQR
+1477 DNEIAKYGEYRTQR

>member
-1 MKTFNSQ
+1 MKNNQNEYTTLS
-8 FSTFNL
+8 L

-27 AQGQSS
+27 AQGNSS
-33 HQATEDYKLL
+33 HQSTEDYKLL

-64 EYKKNRNESTAFD
+64 EYKKNRNESAAYD

-96 ITSSGKTIKDRRYPV
+96 ITSSGKTIKDRKYPV
-111 RLYAAKDVPI
+111 THYAAKDVPI
-121 IIAPYTFALDE
+121 IIAPYTFSLDE
-132 ADGRFSV
+132 LDARFTV

-145 KKSAFSLAQ
+145 KKSAFTLAQ
-154 LFLNASNECTWAFA
+154 LFLNASNECTWAFS

-183 VRPAY
+183 VRPSF

-196 LSDSRYPD
+196 LNDSRYPD

-213 SSRVDVWEAWRQEG
+213 SSRVSVWEAWRQEG

-275 GQPYTQ
+275 GVSYTQ

-310 AGDEASLTPELRRAH
+310 TGDEAQLTPELRKAH
-325 RIYRE
+325 KIYRE

-343 IPSNDKYSDIWHGV
+343 ILSNDKYSDIWHGI

-368 EALDLSALGGLF
+368 EALDLSPLGGLF

-387 LDACAIDNEHLLK
+387 LDACNIDNEHLLK

-439 RVDLNAKSFSFVGI
+439 RVDLTAKSFSFVGI

-476 YTNASLVNSLI
+476 YTNAELVNSLI

-502 ENLAQKRNEKMDYE
+502 EMIAKKRNEEMDYE

-549 RLEKAESASSGE
+549 RLEKMSDAAPS
-561 GTTPTQAMY
+561 QALY

-603 YEPGKPLEF
+603 YESGKPLEF

-624 GVYDLDVL
+624 GVYDLNVL
-632 ENGIPEAAYS
+632 NNGIPDAAYTA
-642 PLSGDEKN
+642 LSGDEKDECSRLVKSN
-650 VALEAKKTNEK
+650 K
-661 ERKELCAKA
+661 ESRKSKFQKDLFSKNLATSSGELAA
-670 DKDGKTY
+670 IMW
-677 RTSYF
+677 R
-682 DFGDNAQN
+682 
-690 IQNSLALLMAKISFA
+690 ISGTA
-705 GNDTLE
+705 NDTIE
-711 DEEKKEALYEEL
+711 DQEKKRELYESL
-723 LQNEEYLLLKTACD
+723 HQNKDYLKNKIACD
-737 LYTAAFFVK
+737 LYTAAFF
-746 KASAPLS
+746 ASKTKNNHANIPLS
-753 ASGSLVPTTKD
+753 ED
-764 LFDVKR
+764 IFDVQKENAENQMR
-770 KLPEDSTK
+770 P
-778 KGIREE
+778 GIREE
-784 AVRLGRLYKFF
+784 AVNISKQYKFF
-795 HWKVEFPEVF
+795 HWKIEFPEIF
-805 QKGTGFDCVLGNPP
+805 QRGTGFDCVLGNPP

-833 RAPKIA
+833 RAPLIA
-839 DAKNKAERD
+839 EAKNKAARD

-875 AESTSTF
+875 AESTSVF
-882 VHTNDKTFAD
+882 VHANEKTYAD
-892 CRYKLTGTGDVN
+892 CRYALTGCGDVN

-912 IYTMMDACGT
+912 IYTMMDTFGT

-948 MLKSIYDFE
+948 LLKSLYDFE
-957 NSQGLFP
+957 NREGLFP
-964 NVHRSFKFCLLTLA
+964 TVDSRFKFSLITLA
-978 PKDGASD
+978 PKDGMSD
-985 FAFFLHNLKEAE
+985 FAFFLHNLNELE

-1039 GVFVREIEN
+1039 GVFVNEN
-1048 GELKIENGNPWGVSF
+1048 DEENGNLWKIKFSTMF
-1063 QRMYDM
+1063 HM
-1069 SNDSGLFRSE
+1069 SNDSGLFVGAELLKRVQGDGHAEFVSAS
-1079 IENGKNRNSQLS
+1079 GSRY
-1091 TFNSQ
+1091 

-1110 RWNTFVNGEP
+1110 RWNTFVNGSP
-1120 KDVTLEQKADAN
+1120 IDVSPEQKSDPD
-1132 FTVTPQY
+1132 FSVTPQY
-1139 YVPYAETVLRA
+1139 YVPYTETVLRA
-1150 TTLDLKIVQALREL
+1150 TSLDLKIVQALREA
-1164 IQIENGELKIEN
+1164 INGD
-1176 GKADKKLRELIR
+1176 DKKLRSLVAEKAANSGNLFASCHSEL
-1188 QKAGMS
+1188 
-1194 DDLFSETEEL
+1194 DSETD
-1204 ESGESNIENKELKIL
+1204 GIDWQKVYA
-1219 NSQLSTLGSKDLCQA
+1219 SKDLSKA
-1234 VFELAE
+1234 VFEVAE

-1253 CRATDIRTVLV
+1253 TNVTNERTVI
-1264 SALPLSGVGNSAPV
+1264 SSIIPFSGVGHS
-1278 MVFSKSVKATLK
+1278 MLLYSVKQSSTLA
-1290 ACLLS
+1290 ACLLA
-1295 NMNSLPF
+1295 NFLSLEL
-1302 DFVAR
+1302 DVIAR
-1307 FKVGGINFNFFIV
+1307 MKLGGTNLTYGYFRQF
-1320 NQLPVLPP
+1320 PVLPP
-1328 SAYHEAALNFI
+1328 SAYHEAALSFI

-1348 TATDMTEWARALW
+1348 TANDMTEWAKALW
-1361 NDCDEKLRMKILE
+1361 NDSSLKMRLKMLQLNNKENEGITDEKFVDREFSSSFLPPYIYDDAKR
-1374 LKDWYNGIERKELE
+1374 
-1388 NENAILR
+1388 AI
-1395 LKAQND
+1395 
-1401 GFGGHVEAKAETS
+1401 
-1414 LNLNSF
+1414 
-1420 QLSPFNF
+1420 
-1427 QLEKRTVLR
+1427 LR
-1436 AELDAYYARLYGL
+1436 AELDAYFARLYGL

-1457 LDPRSV
+1457 LDPHSV
-1463 MGDDYPSETFRVLK
+1463 MGEDYPSETFRVLK
-1477 ESEIAKYGEYRTQR
+1477 DNEIAKYGEYRTQR
-1491 LVLEAWDRME
+1491 LVLEAWDRMDGE

>member
-1 MKTFNSQ
+1 MK
-8 FSTFNL
+8 STQNQYTSLTL

-33 HQATEDYKLL
+33 HQSAEDYKLL

-57 IARAFYN
+57 IARALYN
-64 EYKKNRNESTAFD
+64 EYKKNRTETSAFD

-96 ITSSGKTIKDRRYPV
+96 INSSGKTIKDRKYPV
-111 RLYAAKDVPI
+111 TQYAAKEVPI
-121 IIAPYTFALDE
+121 IIAPYTFELDTP
-132 ADGRFSV
+132 DGRFTV

-154 LFLNASNECTWAFA
+154 LFLNASTECTWAFA
-168 TNGLELRLLRDSDSL
+168 TNGLEIRLLRDSDSM
-183 VRPAY
+183 VRPSY

-196 LSDSRYPD
+196 LNDSRYPD
-204 FVALWYLIH
+204 FVALWYLIQA
-213 SSRVDVWEAWRQEG
+213 SRVNVWEAWRTEG

-253 LQTEGEGNNA
+253 LKTEGDGNNA

-275 GQPYTQ
+275 GIPYTQ

-301 EERNLLFAH
+301 EERDLLFAH
-310 AGDEASLTPELRRAH
+310 STDEAQLTPELRKAH
-325 RIYRE
+325 KIYRE

-343 IPSNDKYSDIWHGV
+343 IPANDKYTDIWHGV
-357 QVVFKALQKGN
+357 QVVFKALQQGN
-368 EALDLSALGGLF
+368 EKLDLSPLGGLF

-387 LDACAIDNEHLLK
+387 LDSCNIDNEHFLK

-407 CYINGKLTFTDYRNM
+407 CYIDSKLTFTDYRNM

-439 RVDLNAKSFSFVGI
+439 RVDLDSRSFSFVGI

-476 YTNASLVNSLI
+476 YTNADLVNSLI

-502 ENLAQKRNEKMDYE
+502 EQVAQKRNEEMDYE

-549 RLEKAESASSGE
+549 RLEKMEDAIPS
-561 GTTPTQAMY
+561 QDLY

-584 VDLNEMAVELT
+584 VDLNDMAVELT

-603 YEPGKPLEF
+603 YESGKPLEF

-624 GVYDLDVL
+624 GVYDLNVL
-632 ENGIPEAAYS
+632 NNGIPDAAYTA
-642 PLSGDEKN
+642 LSGDEKEECSKL
-650 VALEAKKTNEK
+650 VKTNK
-661 ERKELCAKA
+661 ESRKSKFQGDLFSKDLATSSGELASIMW
-670 DKDGKTY
+670 
-677 RTSYF
+677 R
-682 DFGDNAQN
+682 
-690 IQNSLALLMAKISFA
+690 ISGTA
-705 GNDTLE
+705 NDTIE
-711 DEEKKEALYEEL
+711 DQEKKRELYEALH
-723 LQNEEYLLLKTACD
+723 QNKDYLKNKIACD
-737 LYTAAFFVK
+737 LYTAAFFATKTQENHAKV
-746 KASAPLS
+746 PLS
-753 ASGSLVPTTKD
+753 ED
-764 LFDVKR
+764 IFDVQKENAENPMR
-770 KLPEDSTK
+770 A
-778 KGIREE
+778 GIREE
-784 AVRLGRLYKFF
+784 AVRLSNLYKFF
-795 HWKVEFPEVF
+795 HWKIEFPEIF
-805 QKGTGFDCVLGNPP
+805 QRGTGFDCVLGNPP
-819 WDRVKLAEKEFFAS
+819 WDVSQLNEVEFFANV
-833 RAPKIA
+833 APNIAELKGVARKKKI
-839 DAKNKAERD
+839 EE
-848 KMILALKDS
+848 LK
-857 GQAFERELYESFI
+857 ETYPELYVSFEI
-870 TALHS
+870 AKHNFE
-875 AESTSTF
+875 AENGFFSGSE
-882 VHTNDKTFAD
+882 
-892 CRYKLTGTGDVN
+892 RYPLTTYGKVN
-904 MYALFAEL
+904 LYAKFAEL
-912 IYTMMDACGT
+912 IYTMMDAFGT

-978 PKDGASD
+978 PKDGMSD
-985 FAFFLHNLKEAE
+985 FAFFLHNLTELE
-997 DSRRH
+997 DTRRH

-1039 GVFVREIEN
+1039 GVFVNETDKE
-1048 GELKIENGNPWGVSF
+1048 KGNPWNVKFQQMYNMTTASSF
-1063 QRMYDM
+1063 FIKEQKKDY
-1069 SNDSGLFRSE
+1069 
-1079 IENGKNRNSQLS
+1079 
-1091 TFNSQ
+1091 

-1103 LMHQFDH
+1103 MMHQFDH

-1120 KDVTLEQKADAN
+1120 KDVSLEQKEDSN

-1139 YVPYAETVLRA
+1139 YVPYVETVLRT
-1150 TTLDLKIVQALREL
+1150 TTLDLKIVQALREAMDGD
-1164 IQIENGELKIEN
+1164 E
-1176 GKADKKLRELIR
+1176 KKLRSLVAE
-1188 QKAGMS
+1188 KAAS
-1194 DDLFSETEEL
+1194 SEDLFATESTEGVNWQKVYG
-1204 ESGESNIENKELKIL
+1204 SKEL
-1219 NSQLSTLGSKDLCQA
+1219 SKA
-1234 VFELAE
+1234 VFEFAE

-1248 GFRGI
+1248 GWR
-1253 CRATDIRTVLV
+1253 DITGAVNERTYLFTVIPFCG
-1264 SALPLSGVGNSAPV
+1264 AGNTLQLAYFENSITT
-1278 MVFSKSVKATLK
+1278 KAQ
-1290 ACLLS
+1290 ACFIGNADSLIVDYCAKFKIGGNHM
-1295 NMNSLPF
+1295 NM
-1302 DFVAR
+1302 FVT
-1307 FKVGGINFNFFIV
+1307 K
-1320 NQLPVLPP
+1320 QLPILLP
-1328 SAYHEAALNFI
+1328 SAYQEQVQNFI

-1348 TATDMTEWARALW
+1348 TAIDMIEWAKALW
-1361 NDCDEKLRMKILE
+1361 NDSSLKMRLKMLQLNNKENEGISDEKFVDREFSESFLPPYIF
-1374 LKDWYNGIERKELE
+1374 D
-1388 NENAILR
+1388 
-1395 LKAQND
+1395 D
-1401 GFGGHVEAKAETS
+1401 AKRA
-1414 LNLNSF
+1414 
-1420 QLSPFNF
+1420 
-1427 QLEKRTVLR
+1427 VLR

-1457 LDPRSV
+1457 LEPQSV
-1463 MGDDYPSETFRVLK
+1463 MGEDYPSETFRVLK
-1477 ESEIAKYGEYRTQR
+1477 EGEIAKYGEYRTQR

>member
-1 MKTFNSQ
+1 MK
-8 FSTFNL
+8 STQNQYTSLTL

-33 HQATEDYKLL
+33 HQSAEDYKLL

-57 IARAFYN
+57 IARALYN
-64 EYKKNRNESTAFD
+64 EYKKNRTETSAFD

-96 ITSSGKTIKDRRYPV
+96 INSSGKTIKDRKYPV
-111 RLYAAKDVPI
+111 TQYAAKEVPI
-121 IIAPYTFALDE
+121 IIAPYTFELDTP
-132 ADGRFSV
+132 DGRFTV

-275 GQPYTQ
+275 GVSYTQ

-301 EERNLLFAH
+301 EERNLLFCH
-310 AGDEASLTPELRRAH
+310 TEDEAQLTAELRKAH

-357 QVVFKALQKGN
+357 LVVFKALQKGN
-368 EALDLSALGGLF
+368 EALDLSPLGGLF

-387 LDACAIDNEHLLK
+387 LDACNIDNEHLLK

-439 RVDLNAKSFSFVGI
+439 RVDLDSRSFSFVGI

-487 KSALEPGLMGKIERA
+487 KSALEPGLMGKIEQA
-502 ENLAQKRNEKMDYE
+502 ENLAKKRNEEMNYE

-549 RLEKAESASSGE
+549 RLEKLDSDSSGE
-561 GTTPTQAMY
+561 NATPTQAMY

-603 YEPGKPLEF
+603 YESGKPLEF

-624 GVYDLDVL
+624 GVYDLNVL
-632 ENGIPEAAYS
+632 NNGIPDAAYTA
-642 PLSGDEKN
+642 LSGDEKEECSRLVKN
-650 VALEAKKTNEK
+650 NKESRKLKFTGDLFAKDLAVSSG
-661 ERKELCAKA
+661 ELCA
-670 DKDGKTY
+670 
-677 RTSYF
+677 
-682 DFGDNAQN
+682 
-690 IQNSLALLMAKISFA
+690 IMWKINLS
-705 GNDTLE
+705 GNDTIE
-711 DEEKKEALYEEL
+711 DQEKKRELYEALH
-723 LQNEEYLLLKTACD
+723 QNKDYLKNKIACD
-737 LYTAAFFVK
+737 LYTAAFFATKTQENHAKV
-746 KASAPLS
+746 PLS
-753 ASGSLVPTTKD
+753 ED
-764 LFDVKR
+764 IFDVQKENAENPMR
-770 KLPEDSTK
+770 A
-778 KGIREE
+778 GIREE
-784 AVRLGRLYKFF
+784 AVRLSNLYKFF
-795 HWKVEFPEVF
+795 HWKIEFPEIF
-805 QKGTGFDCVLGNPP
+805 QRGTGFDCVLGNPP
-819 WDRVKLAEKEFFAS
+819 WDRVKLQEKEFFAS
-833 RAPKIA
+833 RAPLIA
-839 DAKNKAERD
+839 EAKNKAVRD
-848 KMILALKDS
+848 KLILALRDS
-857 GQAFERELYESFI
+857 NQAFERELYESFI

-912 IYTMMDACGT
+912 IYTMMDAFGT

-978 PKDGASD
+978 PKDGMSD
-985 FAFFLHNLKEAE
+985 FAFFLHNLNELE

-1039 GVFVREIEN
+1039 GVFVNETE
-1048 GELKIENGNPWGVSF
+1048 ENGNPWKIKFST
-1063 QRMYDM
+1063 MYHM
-1069 SNDSGLFRSE
+1069 SNDSGLFINE
-1079 IENGKNRNSQLS
+1079 KKKDY
-1091 TFNSQ
+1091 

-1103 LMHQFDH
+1103 MMHQFDH

-1120 KDVTLEQKADAN
+1120 KDVSLEQKEDSN

-1139 YVPYAETVLRA
+1139 YVPYSETVLRT
-1150 TTLDLKIVQALREL
+1150 TTLDLKIVQALRGL

-1176 GKADKKLRELIR
+1176 GKTEKKLRELIR
-1188 QKAGMS
+1188 EKAGMS
-1194 DDLFSETEEL
+1194 DDLFSETEKL

-1219 NSQLSTLGSKDLCQA
+1219 NSQLSTLNSKELGAA
-1234 VFELAE
+1234 VFEVAE

-1253 CRATDIRTVLV
+1253 CRATDIRTVLA

-1320 NQLPVLPP
+1320 NQLPVLQPTEY
-1328 SAYHEAALNFI
+1328 SEAALSFI

-1348 TATDMTEWARALW
+1348 TATDMTEWAKALW
-1361 NDCDEKLRMKILE
+1361 NDSSLKMRLKMLQLNNKENEEITDEKFVDREFSESFLPPCIF
-1374 LKDWYNGIERKELE
+1374 D
-1388 NENAILR
+1388 
-1395 LKAQND
+1395 D
-1401 GFGGHVEAKAETS
+1401 AKRA
-1414 LNLNSF
+1414 
-1420 QLSPFNF
+1420 
-1427 QLEKRTVLR
+1427 VLR

-1457 LDPRSV
+1457 LEPQSV
-1463 MGDDYPSETFRVLK
+1463 MGEDYPSETFRVLK
-1477 ESEIAKYGEYRTQR
+1477 DNEIAKYGEYRTQR

>member
-1 MKTFNSQ
+1 MKNNQNEYTTLS
-8 FSTFNL
+8 L

-27 AQGQSS
+27 AQGNSS
-33 HQATEDYKLL
+33 HQSTEDYKLL

-64 EYKKNRNESTAFD
+64 EYKKNRNESAAYD

-96 ITSSGKTIKDRRYPV
+96 ITSSGKTIKERKYPV
-111 RLYAAKDVPI
+111 THYAAKDVPI
-121 IIAPYTFALDE
+121 IIAPYTFSLDE
-132 ADGRFSV
+132 LDARFTV

-154 LFLNASNECTWAFA
+154 LFLNASDECTWAFA

-183 VRPAY
+183 VRPSF

-196 LSDSRYPD
+196 LNDSRYPD

-213 SSRVDVWEAWRQEG
+213 SSRVNVWEAWRQEG

-275 GQPYTQ
+275 GVSYTQ

-310 AGDEASLTPELRRAH
+310 TGDEAQLTPELRKAH
-325 RIYRE
+325 KIYRE

-343 IPSNDKYSDIWHGV
+343 ILSNDKYSDIWHGV

-368 EALDLSALGGLF
+368 DALDLSPLGGLF

-387 LDACAIDNEHLLK
+387 LDACNIDNEHLLK

-439 RVDLNAKSFSFVGI
+439 RVDLTAKSFSFVGI

-476 YTNASLVNSLI
+476 YTNAELVNSLI
-487 KSALEPGLMGKIERA
+487 KSALEPGLIGKIERA
-502 ENLAQKRNEKMDYE
+502 EMIAKKRNEEMDYE

-522 SVVDPACGSGHFLLA
+522 SIVDPACGSGHFLLA

-549 RLEKAESASSGE
+549 RLEKMSDEVPS
-561 GTTPTQAMY
+561 QALY

-612 LSHHIKCGNSLV
+612 LNHHIKCGNSLV
-624 GVYDLDVL
+624 GVYDLNVL
-632 ENGIPEAAYS
+632 NNGIPDAAYTA
-642 PLSGDEKN
+642 LSGDEKD
-650 VALEAKKTNEK
+650 VALEAKKINEK
-661 ERKELCAKA
+661 ERKELCVKA
-670 DKDGKTY
+670 DKNGKVY
-677 RTSYF
+677 RASYF
-682 DFGDNAQN
+682 DFGDNPQN
-690 IQNSLALLMAKISFA
+690 VQKSLALLMAKISFT

-711 DEEKKEALYEEL
+711 DEEKKEKLYNEL
-723 LQNEEYLLLKTACD
+723 LQNEEYVLLKTAAD
-737 LYTAAFFVK
+737 LYTATFFVK
-746 KASAPLS
+746 KDKDNELKIPS
-753 ASGSLVPTTKD
+753 TKD
-764 LFDVKR
+764 LFDIKR
-770 KLPEDSTK
+770 KLPEDSAK

-784 AVRLGRLYKFF
+784 AVNISKQYKFF
-795 HWKVEFPEVF
+795 HWKIEFPEIF
-805 QKGTGFDCVLGNPP
+805 QRETGFDCVLGNPP

-833 RAPKIA
+833 RAPLIA
-839 DAKNKAERD
+839 EAKNKSARD

-875 AESTSTF
+875 AESTSVF
-882 VHTNDKTFAD
+882 VHANEKTYAD
-892 CRYKLTGTGDVN
+892 CRYALTGCGDVN

-912 IYTMMDACGT
+912 IYTMIDTFGT

-948 MLKSIYDFE
+948 LLKSLYDFE
-957 NSQGLFP
+957 NSQGIFP
-964 NVHRSFKFCLLTLA
+964 NVHRSFKFSLITLA
-978 PKDGASD
+978 PKDGMSD
-985 FAFFLHNLKEAE
+985 FAFFLHNLNELE

-1039 GVFVREIEN
+1039 GVFVNEN
-1048 GELKIENGNPWGVSF
+1048 DEENGNLWKIKFSTMF
-1063 QRMYDM
+1063 HM
-1069 SNDSGLFRSE
+1069 SNDSGLFVGAELLKRVQGDGHAELVSAS
-1079 IENGKNRNSQLS
+1079 GSRY
-1091 TFNSQ
+1091 

-1110 RWNTFVNGEP
+1110 RWNTFVNGSP
-1120 KDVTLEQKADAN
+1120 IDVSPEQKSDPD
-1132 FTVTPQY
+1132 FSVTPQY
-1139 YVPYAETVLRA
+1139 YVPYTETVLRA
-1150 TTLDLKIVQALREL
+1150 TSLDLKIVQALREAIASASL
-1164 IQIENGELKIEN
+1164 SKQAVGERSRTE
-1176 GKADKKLRELIR
+1176 KLRSLVAE
-1188 QKAGMS
+1188 KAGAAG
-1194 DDLFSETEEL
+1194 DLFVNENTDGIDWQKVYASED
-1204 ESGESNIENKELKIL
+1204 
-1219 NSQLSTLGSKDLCQA
+1219 LSKA
-1234 VFELAE
+1234 VFEVAE

-1248 GFRGI
+1248 GWR
-1253 CRATDIRTVLV
+1253 DITGAVNERTYLLTVIPFCG
-1264 SALPLSGVGNSAPV
+1264 AGN
-1278 MVFSKSVKATLK
+1278 TLQLAYFNNSIEIIK
-1290 ACLLS
+1290 QACFIANADSLIVDYCAKFKIGGNHM
-1295 NMNSLPF
+1295 NM
-1302 DFVAR
+1302 FVT
-1307 FKVGGINFNFFIV
+1307 K
-1320 NQLPVLPP
+1320 QLPILPP
-1328 SAYHEAALNFI
+1328 SAYHEAALSFI

-1348 TATDMTEWARALW
+1348 TATDMTEWAKALW
-1361 NDCDEKLRMKILE
+1361 KDSS
-1374 LKDWYNGIERKELE
+1374 LKMRLKMLQLNNKE
-1388 NENAILR
+1388 NEGITDENFVDREFSESFLPPYIF
-1395 LKAQND
+1395 D
-1401 GFGGHVEAKAETS
+1401 DAKRA
-1414 LNLNSF
+1414 
-1420 QLSPFNF
+1420 
-1427 QLEKRTVLR
+1427 VLR

-1457 LDPRSV
+1457 LDPHSV
-1463 MGDDYPSETFRVLK
+1463 MGEDYPSETFRVLK
-1477 ESEIAKYGEYRTQR
+1477 DNEIAKYGEYRTQR

>member
-1 MKTFNSQ
+1 MKNNQNEYTTLS
-8 FSTFNL
+8 L
-14 VGSLFSADMLSLM
+14 AGSLFSADMLFLM
-27 AQGQSS
+27 ARGNSS
-33 HQATEDYKLL
+33 HQSVEDYKLL

-57 IARAFYN
+57 ISRAFYN
-64 EYKKNRNESTAFD
+64 EYKKNRNASSAYD
-77 TTKKFIE
+77 STKKFIE

-96 ITSSGKTIKDRRYPV
+96 IHSSGKTIKDRKYPV
-111 RLYAAKDVPI
+111 TLYAAKDVPI
-121 IIAPYTFALDE
+121 IIAPYTFTLDE
-132 ADGRFSV
+132 ADGRFTV

-154 LFLNASNECTWAFA
+154 LFLNASGECTWAFA

-183 VRPAY
+183 VRPSF

-196 LSDSRYPD
+196 LNDSRYPD

-213 SSRVDVWEAWRQEG
+213 SSRVNIWEAWRQEG

-253 LQTEGEGNNA
+253 LQTEGDGNNA
-263 LLNALKDGKRAD
+263 LLNALKDGKQAD
-275 GQPYTQ
+275 GVSYTQ

-310 AGDEASLTPELRRAH
+310 TEDEAQLTPELRKAH

-343 IPSNDKYSDIWHGV
+343 ILSNDKYSDIWHGI

-368 EALDLSALGGLF
+368 EALDLSPIGGLF
-380 RADQCPL
+380 RQDQCPL
-387 LDACAIDNEHLLK
+387 LDACNIDNEHLLK

-439 RVDLNAKSFSFVGI
+439 RVDLTAKSFSFVGI

-476 YTNASLVNSLI
+476 YTNAELVNSLI

-502 ENLAQKRNEKMDYE
+502 EEMAKKRNEEMDYE

-549 RLEKAESASSGE
+549 RLEKMSDAAPS
-561 GTTPTQAMY
+561 QALY

-603 YEPGKPLEF
+603 YESGKPLEF

-624 GVYDLDVL
+624 GVYDLNVL
-632 ENGIPEAAYS
+632 NNGIPDAAYTA
-642 PLSGDEKN
+642 LSGDEKD
-650 VALEAKKTNEK
+650 VALEAKKINEK
-661 ERKELCAKA
+661 ERKELCVKA
-670 DKDGKTY
+670 DKNGKVY
-677 RTSYF
+677 RASYF
-682 DFGDNAQN
+682 DFGDNPQN
-690 IQNSLALLMAKISFA
+690 VQKSLALLMAKISFT

-711 DEEKKEALYEEL
+711 DEEKKEKLYNEL
-723 LQNEEYLLLKTACD
+723 LQNEEYVLLKTAAD
-737 LYTAAFFVK
+737 LYTATFFVK
-746 KASAPLS
+746 KDKDNELKIPS
-753 ASGSLVPTTKD
+753 TKD
-764 LFDVKR
+764 LFDIKR
-770 KLPEDSTK
+770 KLPEDSAK

-784 AVRLGRLYKFF
+784 AVNISKQYKFF
-795 HWKVEFPEVF
+795 HWKIEFPEIF
-805 QKGTGFDCVLGNPP
+805 QRGTGFDCVLGNPP

-833 RAPKIA
+833 RAPLIA
-839 DAKNKAERD
+839 EAKNKAARD

-875 AESTSTF
+875 AESTSVF
-882 VHTNDKTFAD
+882 VHANEKTYAD
-892 CRYKLTGTGDVN
+892 CRYALTGCGDVN

-912 IYTMMDACGT
+912 IYTMIDTFGT

-948 MLKSIYDFE
+948 LLKSLYDFE
-957 NSQGLFP
+957 NREGLFP
-964 NVHRSFKFCLLTLA
+964 TVDSRFKFSLITLA
-978 PKDGASD
+978 PKDGMSD
-985 FAFFLHNLKEAE
+985 FAFFLHNLNELE

-1039 GVFVREIEN
+1039 GVFVNEN
-1048 GELKIENGNPWGVSF
+1048 DEENGNLWKIKFSTMF
-1063 QRMYDM
+1063 HM
-1069 SNDSGLFRSE
+1069 SNDSGLFVGAELLKRVQGDGHAELVSAS
-1079 IENGKNRNSQLS
+1079 GSRY
-1091 TFNSQ
+1091 

-1110 RWNTFVNGEP
+1110 RWNTFVNGSP
-1120 KDVTLEQKADAN
+1120 VDVSPEQKSDPD
-1132 FTVTPQY
+1132 FSVTPQY
-1139 YVPYAETVLRA
+1139 YVPYTETVLRA
-1150 TTLDLKIVQALREL
+1150 TSLDLKIVQALREAIASASL
-1164 IQIENGELKIEN
+1164 SKQAVGERTTTVGERSRTE
-1176 GKADKKLRELIR
+1176 KLRSLVAE
-1188 QKAGMS
+1188 KTGAAG
-1194 DDLFSETEEL
+1194 DLFVNENTDGIDWQKVYASED
-1204 ESGESNIENKELKIL
+1204 
-1219 NSQLSTLGSKDLCQA
+1219 LSKA
-1234 VFELAE
+1234 VFEVAE

-1253 CRATDIRTVLV
+1253 TNVTNERTVI
-1264 SALPLSGVGNSAPV
+1264 SSIIPFSGVGHS
-1278 MVFSKSVKATLK
+1278 MLLYSVKQSSTLA
-1290 ACLLS
+1290 ACLLA
-1295 NMNSLPF
+1295 NFLSLEL
-1302 DFVAR
+1302 DVIAR
-1307 FKVGGINFNFFIV
+1307 MKLGGTNLTYGYFRQF
-1320 NQLPVLPP
+1320 PVLPP
-1328 SAYHEAALNFI
+1328 SAYHEAALSFI

-1348 TATDMTEWARALW
+1348 TANDMTEWAKALW
-1361 NDCDEKLRMKILE
+1361 TDSSPAMRQKMLE
-1374 LKDWYNGIERKELE
+1374 LNGKSREFSQE
-1388 NENAILR
+1388 NSGSTLACGPYIYDDIKRAI
-1395 LKAQND
+1395 
-1401 GFGGHVEAKAETS
+1401 
-1414 LNLNSF
+1414 
-1420 QLSPFNF
+1420 
-1427 QLEKRTVLR
+1427 LR
-1436 AELDAYYARLYGL
+1436 AELDAYFARLYGL

-1457 LDPRSV
+1457 LDPHSV
-1463 MGDDYPSETFRVLK
+1463 MGEDYPSETFRVLK
-1477 ESEIAKYGEYRTQR
+1477 DNEIAKYGEYRTQR

>member
-1 MKTFNSQ
+1 MKNNQNEYTTLS
-8 FSTFNL
+8 L

-27 AQGQSS
+27 AQGNSS
-33 HQATEDYKLL
+33 HQSTEDYKLL

-64 EYKKNRNESTAFD
+64 EYKKNRNASSAYD
-77 TTKKFIE
+77 STKKFIE

-96 ITSSGKTIKDRRYPV
+96 IHSSGKTIKDRKYPV
-111 RLYAAKDVPI
+111 THYAAKDVPI
-121 IIAPYTFALDE
+121 IIAPYTFTLDE
-132 ADGRFSV
+132 AAGRFAV

-154 LFLNASNECTWAFA
+154 LFLNASGECTWAFA

-213 SSRVDVWEAWRQEG
+213 SSRVNIWEAWRQEG

-263 LLNALKDGKRAD
+263 LLNALKDGKQAD
-275 GQPYTQ
+275 GVSYTQ

-310 AGDEASLTPELRRAH
+310 TEDEAQLTPELRKAH

-343 IPSNDKYSDIWHGV
+343 ILSNDKYSDIWHGI

-368 EALDLSALGGLF
+368 EALDLSPLGGLF

-387 LDACAIDNEHLLK
+387 LDACNIDNEHLLK

-439 RVDLNAKSFSFVGI
+439 RVDLTAKSFSFVGI

-476 YTNASLVNSLI
+476 YTNAELVNSLI

-502 ENLAQKRNEKMDYE
+502 EMIAKKRNEEMDYE

-549 RLEKAESASSGE
+549 RLEKMSDAAPS
-561 GTTPTQAMY
+561 QALY

-612 LSHHIKCGNSLV
+612 LNHHIKCGNSLV
-624 GVYDLDVL
+624 GVYDLNVL
-632 ENGIPEAAYS
+632 NNGIPDAAYTT
-642 PLSGDEKN
+642 LSGDEKD
-650 VALEAKKTNEK
+650 VVLEAKKINEK
-661 ERKELCAKA
+661 ERKELCVKA
-670 DKDGKTY
+670 DKDGKKY
-677 RTSYF
+677 RASYF
-682 DFGDNAQN
+682 DFGDNPQN
-690 IQNSLALLMAKISFA
+690 VQKSLALLMAKISFT

-711 DEEKKEALYEEL
+711 DEEKKEKLYNEL
-723 LQNEEYLLLKTACD
+723 LQNEEYVLLKTAAD
-737 LYTAAFFVK
+737 LYTATFFVK
-746 KASAPLS
+746 KDKDNELKIPS
-753 ASGSLVPTTKD
+753 TKD
-764 LFDVKR
+764 LFDIKR
-770 KLPEDSTK
+770 KLPEDSAK
-778 KGIREE
+778 NGIREE
-784 AVRLGRLYKFF
+784 AVNISKQYKFF
-795 HWKVEFPEVF
+795 HWKIEFPEIF
-805 QKGTGFDCVLGNPP
+805 QRGTGFDCVLGNPP

-833 RAPKIA
+833 RAPLIA
-839 DAKNKAERD
+839 EAKNKSARD

-875 AESTSTF
+875 AESTSVF
-882 VHTNDKTFAD
+882 VHANEKTYAD
-892 CRYKLTGTGDVN
+892 CRYALTGCGDVN

-912 IYTMMDACGT
+912 IYTMIDTFGT

-948 MLKSIYDFE
+948 LLKSLYDFE
-957 NSQGLFP
+957 NREGLFP
-964 NVHRSFKFCLLTLA
+964 TVDSRFKFSLITLA
-978 PKDGASD
+978 PKDGMSD
-985 FAFFLHNLKEAE
+985 FAFFLHNLNELE

-1039 GVFVREIEN
+1039 GVFVNEN
-1048 GELKIENGNPWGVSF
+1048 NEESGNPWKIKFSTMF
-1063 QRMYDM
+1063 HM
-1069 SNDSGLFRSE
+1069 SNDSGLFVGAELLKRVQGDGHAELVSAS
-1079 IENGKNRNSQLS
+1079 GSRY
-1091 TFNSQ
+1091 

-1110 RWNTFVNGEP
+1110 RWNTFVNGSP
-1120 KDVTLEQKADAN
+1120 VDVSPEQKSDPD
-1132 FTVTPQY
+1132 FSVTPQY
-1139 YVPYAETVLRA
+1139 YVPYTETVLRA
-1150 TTLDLKIVQALREL
+1150 TSLDLKIVQALRDA
-1164 IQIENGELKIEN
+1164 INGD
-1176 GKADKKLRELIR
+1176 DKKLRSLVAE
-1188 QKAGMS
+1188 KAGAAG
-1194 DDLFSETEEL
+1194 DLFV
-1204 ESGESNIENKELKIL
+1204 NENTDGIDWQKVYA
-1219 NSQLSTLGSKDLCQA
+1219 SKDLSKA
-1234 VFELAE
+1234 VFEVAE

-1253 CRATDIRTVLV
+1253 TNVTNERTVI
-1264 SALPLSGVGNSAPV
+1264 SSIIPFSGVGHS
-1278 MVFSKSVKATLK
+1278 MLLYSVKQSSTLA
-1290 ACLLS
+1290 ACLLA
-1295 NMNSLPF
+1295 NFLSLEL
-1302 DFVAR
+1302 DVIAR
-1307 FKVGGINFNFFIV
+1307 MKLGGTNLTYGYFRQF
-1320 NQLPVLPP
+1320 PVLPP
-1328 SAYHEAALNFI
+1328 SAYHEAALSFI

-1348 TATDMTEWARALW
+1348 TANDMTEWAKALW
-1361 NDCDEKLRMKILE
+1361 NDSTPAMRQKMLE
-1374 LKDWYNGIERKELE
+1374 LNGKNRKFSQE
-1388 NENAILR
+1388 NSGSTLACGPYIYDDAKR
-1395 LKAQND
+1395 AVLK
-1401 GFGGHVEAKAETS
+1401 
-1414 LNLNSF
+1414 
-1420 QLSPFNF
+1420 
-1427 QLEKRTVLR
+1427 
-1436 AELDAYYARLYGL
+1436 AELDTYFARLYGL

-1457 LDPRSV
+1457 LDPHSV
-1463 MGDDYPSETFRVLK
+1463 MGEDYPSETFRVLK
-1477 ESEIAKYGEYRTQR
+1477 EGEIAKYGEYRTQR
-1491 LVLEAWDRME
+1491 LVLEAWDRMDGE

>member
-1 MKTFNSQ
+1 MK
-8 FSTFNL
+8 STQNQYTSLTL

-33 HQATEDYKLL
+33 HQSAEDYKLL

-57 IARAFYN
+57 IARALYN
-64 EYKKNRNESTAFD
+64 EYKKNRTETSAFD

-96 ITSSGKTIKDRRYPV
+96 INSSGKTIKDRKYPV
-111 RLYAAKDVPI
+111 TQYAAKEVPI
-121 IIAPYTFALDE
+121 IIAPYTFELDTP
-132 ADGRFSV
+132 DGRFTV

-145 KKSAFSLAQ
+145 KKSAFSLTQ
-154 LFLNASNECTWAFA
+154 LFLNASTECTWAFA
-168 TNGLELRLLRDSDSL
+168 TNGLEIRLLRDSDSM
-183 VRPAY
+183 VRPSY

-196 LSDSRYPD
+196 LNDSRYPD
-204 FVALWYLIH
+204 FVALWYLIQA
-213 SSRVDVWEAWRQEG
+213 SRVNVWEAWRTEG

-253 LQTEGEGNNA
+253 LKTEGDGNNA

-275 GQPYTQ
+275 GIPYTQ

-301 EERNLLFAH
+301 EERDLLFAH
-310 AGDEASLTPELRRAH
+310 STDEAQLTPELRKAH
-325 RIYRE
+325 KIYRE

-357 QVVFKALQKGN
+357 LVVFKALQKGN
-368 EALDLSALGGLF
+368 EVLDLSPLGGLF

-387 LDACAIDNEHLLK
+387 LDACNIDNEHLLK

-439 RVDLNAKSFSFVGI
+439 RVDLTAKSFSFVGI

-502 ENLAQKRNEKMDYE
+502 ENLAKKRNEEMDYE

-549 RLEKAESASSGE
+549 RLEKLDSDSSGE
-561 GTTPTQAMY
+561 NATPTQAMY

-603 YEPGKPLEF
+603 YESGKPLEF

-624 GVYDLDVL
+624 GVYDLNVL
-632 ENGIPEAAYS
+632 NNGIPDAAYTA
-642 PLSGDEKN
+642 LSGDEKEECSRLVKN
-650 VALEAKKTNEK
+650 NKESRKLKFTGDLFAKDLAVSSG
-661 ERKELCAKA
+661 ELCA
-670 DKDGKTY
+670 
-677 RTSYF
+677 
-682 DFGDNAQN
+682 
-690 IQNSLALLMAKISFA
+690 IMWKINLS
-705 GNDTLE
+705 GNDTIE
-711 DEEKKEALYEEL
+711 DQEKKRELYEALH
-723 LQNEEYLLLKTACD
+723 QNKDYLKNKIACD
-737 LYTAAFFVK
+737 LYTAAFFATKTQENHAKV
-746 KASAPLS
+746 PLS
-753 ASGSLVPTTKD
+753 ED
-764 LFDVKR
+764 IFDVQKENAENPMR
-770 KLPEDSTK
+770 A
-778 KGIREE
+778 GIREE
-784 AVRLGRLYKFF
+784 AVRLSNLYKFF
-795 HWKVEFPEVF
+795 HWKIEFPEIF
-805 QKGTGFDCVLGNPP
+805 QRGTGFDCVLGNPP
-819 WDRVKLAEKEFFAS
+819 WDVSQLNEVEFFANV
-833 RAPKIA
+833 APNIAELKGVARKKKI
-839 DAKNKAERD
+839 EE
-848 KMILALKDS
+848 LK
-857 GQAFERELYESFI
+857 ETYPELYVSFEI
-870 TALHS
+870 AKHNFE
-875 AESTSTF
+875 AENGFFSGSE
-882 VHTNDKTFAD
+882 
-892 CRYKLTGTGDVN
+892 RYPLTTYGKVN
-904 MYALFAEL
+904 LYAKFAEL
-912 IYTMMDACGT
+912 IYTMMDAFGT

-948 MLKSIYDFE
+948 MLKSLYDFE
-957 NSQGLFP
+957 NREGLFP
-964 NVHRSFKFCLLTLA
+964 TVDSRFKFCLLTLA
-978 PKDGASD
+978 PKDGMSD
-985 FAFFLHNLKEAE
+985 FAFFLHNLNELE

-1039 GVFVREIEN
+1039 GVFVNETDKE
-1048 GELKIENGNPWGVSF
+1048 KGNPWNVKFQQMYNMTTASSF
-1063 QRMYDM
+1063 FIKEQKKDY
-1069 SNDSGLFRSE
+1069 
-1079 IENGKNRNSQLS
+1079 
-1091 TFNSQ
+1091 

-1103 LMHQFDH
+1103 MMHQFDH

-1120 KDVTLEQKADAN
+1120 KDVSLEQKEDSN

-1139 YVPYAETVLRA
+1139 YVPYSETVLRT

-1164 IQIENGELKIEN
+1164 IASTTLSNQDASVGERSRT
-1176 GKADKKLRELIR
+1176 DKKLRELIR
-1188 QKAGMS
+1188 EKAGMS

-1219 NSQLSTLGSKDLCQA
+1219 NSQLSTLNSKELGAA
-1234 VFELAE
+1234 VFEVAE

-1248 GFRGI
+1248 GWRDI
-1253 CRATDIRTVLV
+1253 CRATDVRTVTA
-1264 SALPLSGVGNSAPV
+1264 SIIPFCGVGNTLPIIIFDKSTS
-1278 MVFSKSVKATLK
+1278 SKVQ
-1290 ACLLS
+1290 ACLLANLLS
-1295 NMNSLPF
+1295 IEL
-1302 DFVAR
+1302 DYATR
-1307 FKVGGINFNFFIV
+1307 FKVGGIHLNLFV
-1320 NQLPVLPP
+1320 MKQTPVLPP
-1328 SAYHEAALNFI
+1328 SAYHEAAQNFI

-1348 TATDMTEWARALW
+1348 TATDMTEWAKALW
-1361 NDCDEKLRMKILE
+1361 NDSSLKMRLKMLQLNNKENEGITDEKFVDREFSESFLPPYIF
-1374 LKDWYNGIERKELE
+1374 D
-1388 NENAILR
+1388 
-1395 LKAQND
+1395 D
-1401 GFGGHVEAKAETS
+1401 AKRA
-1414 LNLNSF
+1414 
-1420 QLSPFNF
+1420 
-1427 QLEKRTVLR
+1427 VLR

-1457 LDPRSV
+1457 LDPHSV
-1463 MGDDYPSETFRVLK
+1463 MGQDYPSETFRVLK
-1477 ESEIAKYGEYRTQR
+1477 DNEIAKYGEYRTQR

>member
-1 MKTFNSQ
+1 MKNNQNEYTTLS
-8 FSTFNL
+8 L

-33 HQATEDYKLL
+33 HQSTEDYKLL

-77 TTKKFIE
+77 TTKKFVE
-84 DFFTKALNYDSF
+84 DFFTKALSYDTF
-96 ITSSGKTIKDRRYPV
+96 ITSSGKTIKDRTYPV
-111 RLYAAKDVPI
+111 TQYAAKNVPI
-121 IIAPYTFALDE
+121 IIAPYTFSLDE
-132 ADGRFSV
+132 ANGRFSV

-188 LSFDIESI
+188 LSFDIDSI
-196 LSDSRYPD
+196 LNDSRYPD
-204 FVALWYLIH
+204 FVALWYLIQA
-213 SSRVDVWEAWRQEG
+213 SRVNFWEAWRQEG

-275 GQPYTQ
+275 GVSYTQ

-301 EERNLLFAH
+301 EERNLLFCH
-310 AGDEASLTPELRRAH
+310 TEDEAQLTPELRKAH

-343 IPSNDKYSDIWHGV
+343 ISSNDKYSDIWHGV

-368 EALDLSALGGLF
+368 ESLDLSPLGGLF

-387 LDACAIDNEHLLK
+387 LDACNIDNEHLLK

-439 RVDLNAKSFSFVGI
+439 RVDLTAKSFSFVGI

-487 KSALEPGLMGKIERA
+487 KSALEPGLLGKIERA
-502 ENLAQKRNEKMDYE
+502 ENLAKRRNEEMDYE

-522 SVVDPACGSGHFLLA
+522 SVIDPACGSGHFLLA

-549 RLEKAESASSGE
+549 RLEKMEDA
-561 GTTPTQAMY
+561 TPSQAMY

-603 YEPGKPLEF
+603 YESGKPLEF

-624 GVYDLDVL
+624 GVYDLNVL
-632 ENGIPEAAYS
+632 NNGIPDAAYTA
-642 PLSGDEKN
+642 LSG
-650 VALEAKKTNEK
+650 NEK
-661 ERKELCAKA
+661 EECSKLVKTNKESRKSKFQGDLFSKDLATSSGELAA
-670 DKDGKTY
+670 IMW
-677 RTSYF
+677 RINLS
-682 DFGDNAQN
+682 
-690 IQNSLALLMAKISFA
+690 
-705 GNDTLE
+705 GNDTIE
-711 DEEKKEALYEEL
+711 DQEKKRELYEALH
-723 LQNEEYLLLKTACD
+723 QNKDYLKNKIACD
-737 LYTAAFFVK
+737 LYTAAFFATKTQANHAKV
-746 KASAPLS
+746 PLS
-753 ASGSLVPTTKD
+753 ED
-764 LFDVKR
+764 IFDVQKENAENSMR
-770 KLPEDSTK
+770 A
-778 KGIREE
+778 GIREE
-784 AVRLGRLYKFF
+784 AVRLSNLYKFF
-795 HWKVEFPEVF
+795 HWKIEFPEIF
-805 QKGTGFDCVLGNPP
+805 QRGTGFDCVLGNPP
-819 WDRVKLAEKEFFAS
+819 WDRVKLQEKEFFAS
-833 RAPKIA
+833 RAPLIA
-839 DAKNKAERD
+839 EAKNKAVRD
-848 KMILALKDS
+848 KLILALKDS
-857 GQAFERELYESFI
+857 DLSFERELYESFI

-882 VHTNDKTFAD
+882 VHANDKTFTD

-912 IYTMMDACGT
+912 IYTMMGTYGT

-978 PKDGASD
+978 PKDGMSD
-985 FAFFLHNLKEAE
+985 FAFFLHNLTELE

-1039 GVFVREIEN
+1039 GVFVNETDE
-1048 GELKIENGNPWGVSF
+1048 ENGNPWGVNF

-1069 SNDSGLFRSE
+1069 SNDSHIFITE
-1079 IENGKNRNSQLS
+1079 QKKNY
-1091 TFNSQ
+1091 

-1103 LMHQFDH
+1103 MMHQFDH

-1120 KDVTLEQKADAN
+1120 KDVTMEQKEDVN

-1139 YVPYAETVLRA
+1139 YVPYAEIVLR
-1150 TTLDLKIVQALREL
+1150 TTALDLKIVQALREAMDGD
-1164 IQIENGELKIEN
+1164 E
-1176 GKADKKLRELIR
+1176 KKLHSLVAE
-1188 QKAGMS
+1188 KAASSG
-1194 DDLFSETEEL
+1194 DLFATE
-1204 ESGESNIENKELKIL
+1204 SADGVDWQKVYGSKEL
-1219 NSQLSTLGSKDLCQA
+1219 GAA
-1234 VFELAE
+1234 VFEVAE

-1253 CRATDIRTVLV
+1253 CRATDIRTVLA

-1278 MVFSKSVKATLK
+1278 MVFSKNVKSLLK

-1320 NQLPVLPP
+1320 NQLPVLQPTE
-1328 SAYHEAALNFI
+1328 YFEAALSFI

-1361 NDCDEKLRMKILE
+1361 NDSSLKIRLKMLQLNNKENEGITDEKFVDREFSESFLPPYIF
-1374 LKDWYNGIERKELE
+1374 D
-1388 NENAILR
+1388 
-1395 LKAQND
+1395 D
-1401 GFGGHVEAKAETS
+1401 AKRA
-1414 LNLNSF
+1414 
-1420 QLSPFNF
+1420 
-1427 QLEKRTVLR
+1427 VLR

-1457 LDPRSV
+1457 LDPHSV
-1463 MGDDYPSETFRVLK
+1463 MGEDYPSETFRVLK
-1477 ESEIAKYGEYRTQR
+1477 DNEIAKYGEYRTQR

>member
-1 MKTFNSQ
+1 MKNNQNEYTTLS
-8 FSTFNL
+8 L
-14 VGSLFSADMLSLM
+14 AGSLFSADMLFLM
-27 AQGQSS
+27 ARGNSS
-33 HQATEDYKLL
+33 HQSVEDYKLL

-57 IARAFYN
+57 ISRAFYN
-64 EYKKNRNESTAFD
+64 EYKKNRNASSTYD
-77 TTKKFIE
+77 STKKFIE

-96 ITSSGKTIKDRRYPV
+96 IHSSGKTIKDRKYPV
-111 RLYAAKDVPI
+111 TLYAAKDVPI
-121 IIAPYTFALDE
+121 IIAPYTFSLDE
-132 ADGRFSV
+132 ADGRFTV

-183 VRPAY
+183 VRPSF

-213 SSRVDVWEAWRQEG
+213 SSRVNIWEAWRQEG

-253 LQTEGEGNNA
+253 LQTEGDGNNA
-263 LLNALKDGKRAD
+263 LLNALKDGKQAD
-275 GQPYTQ
+275 GVSYTQ

-310 AGDEASLTPELRRAH
+310 TEDEAQLTPELRKAH

-343 IPSNDKYSDIWHGV
+343 ILSNDKYSDIWHGI

-368 EALDLSALGGLF
+368 EALDLSPIGGLF
-380 RADQCPL
+380 RQDQCPL
-387 LDACAIDNEHLLK
+387 LDACNIDNEHLLK

-439 RVDLNAKSFSFVGI
+439 RVDLTAKSFSFVGI

-476 YTNASLVNSLI
+476 YTNAELVNSLI

-502 ENLAQKRNEKMDYE
+502 EEMAKKRNEEMDYE

-549 RLEKAESASSGE
+549 RLEKMSDAAPS
-561 GTTPTQAMY
+561 QALY

-603 YEPGKPLEF
+603 YESGKPLEF

-624 GVYDLDVL
+624 GVYDLNVL
-632 ENGIPEAAYS
+632 NNGIPDAAYTA
-642 PLSGDEKN
+642 LSGDEKD
-650 VALEAKKTNEK
+650 VALEAKKINEK
-661 ERKELCAKA
+661 ERKELCVKA
-670 DKDGKTY
+670 DKNGKVY
-677 RTSYF
+677 RASYF
-682 DFGDNAQN
+682 DFGDNPQN
-690 IQNSLALLMAKISFA
+690 VQKSLALLMAKISFT

-711 DEEKKEALYEEL
+711 DEEKKEKLYNEL
-723 LQNEEYLLLKTACD
+723 LQNEEYVLLKTAAD
-737 LYTAAFFVK
+737 LYTATFFVK
-746 KASAPLS
+746 KDKDNELKIPS
-753 ASGSLVPTTKD
+753 TKD
-764 LFDVKR
+764 LFDIKR
-770 KLPEDSTK
+770 KLPEDSAK

-784 AVRLGRLYKFF
+784 AVNISKQYKFF
-795 HWKVEFPEVF
+795 HWKIEFPEIF
-805 QKGTGFDCVLGNPP
+805 QRGTGFDCVLGNPP

-833 RAPKIA
+833 RAPLIA
-839 DAKNKAERD
+839 EAKNKAARD

-875 AESTSTF
+875 AESISVF
-882 VHTNDKTFAD
+882 VHANEKTYAD
-892 CRYKLTGTGDVN
+892 CRYALTGCGDVN

-912 IYTMMDACGT
+912 IYTMIDTFGT

-948 MLKSIYDFE
+948 LLKSLYDFE
-957 NSQGLFP
+957 NREGLFP
-964 NVHRSFKFCLLTLA
+964 TVDSRFKFSLITLA
-978 PKDGASD
+978 PKDGMSD
-985 FAFFLHNLKEAE
+985 FAFFLHNLNELE

-1017 HTCPVFRSEED
+1017 HTCPVFRSGED

-1039 GVFVREIEN
+1039 GVFVNETLCHS
-1048 GELKIENGNPWGVSF
+1048 ELGSESANPWGVSF
-1063 QRMYDM
+1063 QRMFDM
-1069 SNDSGLFRSE
+1069 SNDSGLFVGAELLKRVQGDGHAELVSAS
-1079 IENGKNRNSQLS
+1079 GSRY
-1091 TFNSQ
+1091 

-1110 RWNTFVNGEP
+1110 RWNTFVNGSLV
-1120 KDVTLEQKADAN
+1120 DVSPEQKSDPD
-1132 FTVTPQY
+1132 FSVTPQY
-1139 YVPYAETVLRA
+1139 YVPYTETVLRA
-1150 TTLDLKIVQALREL
+1150 TSLDLKIVQALREAIASASL
-1164 IQIENGELKIEN
+1164 SKQAVGERSRTE
-1176 GKADKKLRELIR
+1176 KLRSLVAE
-1188 QKAGMS
+1188 KAGAAG
-1194 DDLFSETEEL
+1194 DLFVNENTDGIDWQKVYASED
-1204 ESGESNIENKELKIL
+1204 
-1219 NSQLSTLGSKDLCQA
+1219 LSKA
-1234 VFELAE
+1234 VFEVAE

-1264 SALPLSGVGNSAPV
+1264 SAIPLCGVGNSAPV
-1278 MVFSKSVKATLK
+1278 MIFSKGLKSTFK

-1302 DFVAR
+1302 DFAAR

-1328 SAYHEAALNFI
+1328 SAYHEAALSFI

-1348 TATDMTEWARALW
+1348 TANDMTEWAKALW
-1361 NDCDEKLRMKILE
+1361 NDSTPAMRQKMLE
-1374 LKDWYNGIERKELE
+1374 LNGKSREFSQE
-1388 NENAILR
+1388 NSGSTLACGPYIYDDIKRAI
-1395 LKAQND
+1395 
-1401 GFGGHVEAKAETS
+1401 
-1414 LNLNSF
+1414 
-1420 QLSPFNF
+1420 
-1427 QLEKRTVLR
+1427 LR
-1436 AELDAYYARLYGL
+1436 AELDAYFARLYGL

-1457 LDPRSV
+1457 LDPHSV
-1463 MGDDYPSETFRVLK
+1463 MGEDYPSETFRVLK
-1477 ESEIAKYGEYRTQR
+1477 DNEIAKYGEYRTQR
-1491 LVLEAWDRME
+1491 LVLEAWDRMDGE